1 MKKRCISLLL
11 VLLMALT
18 LLPTEALALLGG
30 SIGNLREVIQP
41 VTIKKEGVDDGSQ
54 LYSMKMNNGKLV
66 MFIATSGPHMGKS
79 VTTSDRGYTATM
91 DSIRKG
97 VYEKASF
104 TFSGKSTWFGINKN
118 LTIRSM
124 EVVDP
129 EKTPELA
136 AFGTAIPTENALVIR
151 YTFDGDNPK
160 VMCFISYYFVE
171 LAPGVAK
178 GTLTDAAQTED
189 GKTYALAAQAFW
201 CPDVMTDNFDW
212 FVFQWNQEYHGFSRM
227 GHAAAERAAHVKVSR
242 TYESGETTTATETD
256 ITAGMGRVRTGASFF
271 NGAVAEIYSDSYGV
285 DNPFVLVD
293 NENVCRNEAEA
304 PAFVRYD
311 AEGDVLT
318 AWGYTK
324 KLSPDPQDGSRGS
337 AFHIW
342 GYRNVYTKAEAA
354 EQSKVNFTRPDE
366 VIIPQD
372 SDKLGIYKSGGSMLA
387 LPIRDAAW
395 EQALKKQHGAPLY
408 TLRGDFKEGRD
419 DGGKF
424 YEFTTGKVALT
435 PTVTATWNSGQ
446 HFKVRVDGNGRFTR
460 FDTSAGVE
468 YNTPTFKL
476 YSPVTGM
483 TEAAG
488 LDFDGGEE
496 LTLHMKPEK
505 NAVLVFVNIPQVSSH
520 IDKAQ
525 LKGSGD
531 VVLSGQMGLDL
542 ILNCAANELIT
553 LEKLSYG
560 PKGSNNEFQQ
570 NGILAK
576 GEISSADLLGLE
588 LGKLKAAINT
598 FDGQEQYDFELELNA
613 FDLFE
618 TEAELQLKRLN
629 NGRLAPNNLYFRF
642 ATAGGIPIVPPVPTT
657 FIKGGGGGFYGLAD
671 TIKGDFVGI
680 PPIRLK
686 LSIKADY
693 VKVIE
698 GWANATVGPGILEYE
713 GENMTIAKMPFL
725 RTFGMH
731 LKLEGEKRGY
741 LGTTYTGLRAGGGM
755 NIKLEAPKEPYA
767 FFEVEG
773 SAEASVFGGLDNYKN
788 PNSAYIQLDSRGK
801 INATV
806 KIPERLGK
814 VRFRILKG
822 KKLFNTQVDFI
833 LGTQT
838 AIKVNPGTSF
848 KDAATSA
855 WKNMSVYGGVSNHG
869 KILASYYRIYYVI
882 PNHFGGAFHLYKNIN
897 NGWSLEG
904 EIERNGWF
912 PSGSRGLQ
920 AAAAPMTVMMAPLYD
935 GETEE
940 QVGIAVVETSLYAV
954 SADSVAMMATALPG
968 GEGGFEQKIDYNAA
982 SGTAAPS
989 PESDLGLMVMPKD
1002 GNDLDTLRKSMK
1014 LYEVSDDTSP
1024 KRIELKETEYKEGE
1038 EAVELGDA
1046 NFTEVEDEGEDGTL
1060 KTGFLIDLKHMGGTD
1075 GKWKVTADC
1084 DFTCQLVASAPLTS
1098 LELSL
1103 NPINYEATSTVKN
1116 RRDGKTYAVRYYLD
1130 TKADGTGEHYF
1141 LGMMETAPY
1150 TCEVPKN
1157 GSIAPTGDYHVTAV
1171 LVEKVVGDFNGDG
1184 ETTED
1189 EYSWVTVDTKTSAGT
1204 VKYTN
1209 NSKPAAPTNVTIE
1222 ATGNETLTAKWDGVE
1237 KADGYRVTLY
1247 YQEGGTWKQAGASY
1261 ELDNADFDK
1270 GGAATVSGGRY
1281 SLRMTPTVAG
1291 NSVTV
1296 IKNEAKPEES
1306 ETSCSGGTS
1315 DEAPTN
1321 RDYKVAVEAIRYE
1334 ESAISYENGG
1344 AETEKAN
1351 VRYFS
1356 DPTESTVPAY
1366 LPEYKAPEITVTSG
1380 RQTVTLNGANGY
1392 GEMVWGEIP
1401 DRTLFTVKSTVD
1413 GTVDRITVTRE
1424 QGKGSFTVS
1433 GGGGTWTVTADAA
1446 GRELIANSGRVCVV
1460 AEKGKDKTEYYL
1472 RLVLDDVPPIITV
1485 DAKNVRADMTTGAY
1499 TVTGQTEPGLEVI
1512 MDSTPEL
1519 KGRADAEGRFSLSG
1533 TLPANAESETGFDSI
1548 LASLTAKDGAGNEAE
1563 PASVVISARPET
1575 QWDRPAEPETPPS
1588 GGGGRRGGGSSSPTI
1603 IAIRS
1608 SADAASVTDYTDG
1621 IYGLT
1626 FRSSASFASFLGVQV
1641 DGKTIHPSNYIAEE
1655 GSIVVYLKAVYLR
1668 TLRKGLHTV
1677 TILSSEGNASMNF
1690 TIGGVNSALTYD
1702 EGIGVYVCYG
1712 ALSLAGMLLLRRR
1725 RIRN

>member
-18 LLPTEALALLGG
+18 LLPAEALAMLGNSVG
-30 SIGNLREVIQP
+30 DLRNVIQP
-41 VTIKKEGVDDGSQ
+41 VTIKKEGVEDGSQ
-54 LYSMKMNNGKLV
+54 LYSMRMKNGKLV
-66 MFIATSGPHMGKS
+66 MSIATSGPHMGKS
-79 VTTSDRGYTATM
+79 VTTSDRGYTAPM

-97 VYEKASF
+97 VYEQPMFFLWS
-104 TFSGKSTWFGINKN
+104 SDYWGL

-129 EKTPELA
+129 DDWGLTMSDTPM
-136 AFGTAIPTENALVIR
+136 PKENALTIK
-151 YTFDGDNPK
+151 YTFEEDNPK
-160 VMCFISYYFVE
+160 LACFISYYFVE
-171 LAPGVAK
+171 LEPGVTN
-178 GTLTDAAQTED
+178 GEVPDVPEEVD
-189 GKTYALAAQAFW
+189 GKTYALVAQALW
-201 CPDVMTDNFDW
+201 YPDVAGDTFGR
-212 FVFQWNQEYHGFSRM
+212 FTLSWNMEYHGFSRM
-227 GHAAAERAAHVKVSR
+227 GHAAAGRAAHVKISR
-242 TYESGETTTATETD
+242 DYRYDDSTAKDAKETD
-256 ITAGMGRVRTGASFF
+256 ITAGMGQVMMGQGVS
-271 NGAVAEIYSDSYGV
+271 NSIMEIYSDSYGV
-285 DNPFVLVD
+285 DNPFVLGGDWRVAD
-293 NENVCRNEAEA
+293 NGAQA
-304 PAFVRYD
+304 PISVRYD

-318 AWGYTK
+318 TLAGGGWLEPEGERQK
-324 KLSPDPQDGSRGS
+324 RV
-337 AFHIW
+337 FHIW
-342 GYRNVYTKAEAA
+342 GYRDVYTKAEVA
-354 EQSKVNFTRPDE
+354 EQGGSNLTRPDE
-366 VIIPQD
+366 VIIPQA

-387 LPIRDAAW
+387 MPITDTAR
-395 EQALKKQHGAPLY
+395 EQVLKRQHGAPLY

-435 PTVTATWNSGQ
+435 PTVTASWNSGQ

-460 FDTSAGVE
+460 FDTSVGVE

-505 NAVLVFVNIPQVSSH
+505 NAVLVFVNIPQVSSL
-520 IDKAQ
+520 IEKAQ

-542 ILNCAANELIT
+542 ILNCAADQLIT

-570 NGILAK
+570 NGILANGK
-576 GEISSADLLGLE
+576 ISSADLLGLE
-588 LGKLKAAINT
+588 LGELEAAINT
-598 FDGQEQYDFELELNA
+598 FDGQEQYDFKLELNA

-618 TEAELQLKRLN
+618 TKAELQLKRLN

-731 LKLEGEKRGY
+731 LKLEGEKRSY
-741 LGTTYTGLRAGGGM
+741 LNKTYTGLRAGGGM

-773 SAEASVFGGLDNYKN
+773 SAEASVFGGLDSYKN
-788 PNSAYIQLDSRGK
+788 PTSAYIQLDSRGK

-838 AIKVNPGTSF
+838 AMNVAKGTPF
-848 KDAATSA
+848 KDAVTSA
-855 WKNMSVYGGVSNHG
+855 WNNMSVYGGVSNHG

-882 PNHFGGAFHLYKNIN
+882 PNHFGGGFHLWKNIN

-904 EIERNGWF
+904 EIEKNQWF
-912 PSGSRGLQ
+912 PSGSQSLR

-954 SADSVAMMATALPG
+954 SADSVAMMAVALSG
-968 GEGGFEQKIDYNAA
+968 GEGFEQKIDYNAN
-982 SGTAAPS
+982 SAPS
-989 PESDLGLMVMPKD
+989 SESDLSLMVMLENEGD
-1002 GNDLDTLRKSMK
+1002 IDTLRKTMK
-1014 LYEVSDDTSP
+1014 LYEVADDTTPP
-1024 KRIELKETEYKEGE
+1024 KPIPLKETKYDD
-1038 EAVELGDA
+1038 EAEAIEQQEQDV
-1046 NFTEVEDEGEDGTL
+1046 NFTEVEDEGEDGTI
-1060 KTGFLIDLKHMGGTD
+1060 KKGFLIDLKHQGNAD

-1084 DFTCQLVASAPLTS
+1084 DFTCQLVASAPLTT

-1116 RRDGKTYAVRYYLD
+1116 GRDGKTYAVRYYLD
-1130 TKADGTGEHYF
+1130 TEKDGTGEHYF
-1141 LGMMETAPY
+1141 LDMMETAPY
-1150 TCEVPKN
+1150 TYKVPGE
-1157 GSIAPTGDYHVTAV
+1157 GSIAPSGEYFVTAV
-1171 LVEKVVGDFNGDG
+1171 LVERVKVEGVVNANG
-1184 ETTED
+1184 EQ
-1189 EYSWVTVDTKTSAGT
+1189 EYAWVTVDTKPSADK
-1204 VKYTN
+1204 VIYTN
-1209 NSKPAAPTNVTIE
+1209 TSKPNKPTNVTIA
-1222 ATGNETLTAKWDGVE
+1222 ATGNETLTAEWDGVE

-1261 ELDNADFDK
+1261 ELDNADFTK

-1296 IKNEAKPEES
+1296 SQNETDPTIS
-1306 ETSCSGGTS
+1306 FSGGTS

-1321 RDYKVAVEAIRYE
+1321 VNYKVTVEAIRYE
-1334 ESAISYENGG
+1334 ESAINYENVG

-1356 DPTESTVPAY
+1356 DPAVSTAVN
-1366 LPEYKAPEITVTSG
+1366 LPKYTAPEITVTGGG
-1380 RQTVTLNGANGY
+1380 RIVTLNGTNGY
-1392 GEMVWGEIP
+1392 GEMVWGAVPE
-1401 DRTLFTVKSTVD
+1401 RTLFTVKSTVD
-1413 GTVDRITVTRE
+1413 GTVDRITVTPE
-1424 QGKGSFTVS
+1424 QGSGSGSFNVS
-1433 GGGGTWTVTADAA
+1433 GSGGTWTVTADDA
-1446 GRELIANSGRVCVV
+1446 GRELIANSGRVCIV
-1460 AEKGKDKTEYYL
+1460 AEKGKDRTEYYL

-1533 TLPANAESETGFDSI
+1533 TLPANGESETGFDSI

-1575 QWDRPAEPETPPS
+1575 QWDRPVEPETPPS
-1588 GGGGRRGGGSSSPTI
+1588 GGGGRRGGGSSFPTI

>member
-18 LLPTEALALLGG
+18 LLPTEALAMLGG
-30 SIGNLREVIQP
+30 SVGNLREVIQP

-104 TFSGKSTWFGINKN
+104 TFSGKSIRFGINKA

-129 EKTPELA
+129 EKTPELT

-178 GTLTDAAQTED
+178 GTLTNETQTED

-227 GHAAAERAAHVKVSR
+227 GHAAAERAAHVKISR
-242 TYESGETTTATETD
+242 TYDSGETTTAKETD

-293 NENVCRNEAEA
+293 NENVRRNEAEA

-311 AEGDVLT
+311 AEKDVLT

-324 KLSPDPQDGSRGS
+324 KLSPDPQDGFRGG

-387 LPIRDAAW
+387 MPITDTAR
-395 EQALKKQHGAPLY
+395 EQVLKRQHGAPLY

-424 YEFTTGKVALT
+424 YEFTSGKVALT

-460 FDTSAGVE
+460 FDTSVGVE

-476 YSPVTGM
+476 YSPVTSM

-570 NGILAK
+570 NGILANGK
-576 GEISSADLLGLE
+576 ISSADLLGLE
-588 LGKLKAAINT
+588 LGELEAAINT
-598 FDGQEQYDFELELNA
+598 FDGQEQYDFKLELNA

-618 TEAELQLKRLN
+618 TKAELQLKRLN

-698 GWANATVGPGILEYE
+698 GWANATVGPGILEYS
-713 GENMTIAKMPFL
+713 GTDMTIAKMPFL
-725 RTFGMH
+725 RTFGMR
-731 LKLEGEKRGY
+731 LKLEGEKRSY

-806 KIPERLGK
+806 KIPERLGR

-822 KKLFNTQVDFI
+822 KKLLDTQVDFI

-838 AIKVNPGTSF
+838 AMTVAKGTSF
-848 KDAATSA
+848 KDAVTSA
-855 WKNMSVYGGVSNHG
+855 WNNMSVYGGVSNHG
-869 KILASYYRIYYVI
+869 KFLASYYRIYYVI
-882 PNHFGGAFHLYKNIN
+882 PNHFGGGFHLWKNIN
-897 NGWSLEG
+897 AGWSLEE
-904 EIERNGWF
+904 EIARNGWY

-954 SADSVAMMATALPG
+954 SADSVAMMAVALPG
-968 GEGGFEQKIDYNAA
+968 GEGFEQEIDYNAA
-982 SGTAAPS
+982 SGTSGPS
-989 PESDLGLMVMPKD
+989 SESDLGLMVMPE
-1002 GNDLDTLRKSMK
+1002 NAADLDKLRNSMK
-1014 LYEVSDDTSP
+1014 LYEVAEDASP
-1024 KRIELKETEYKEGE
+1024 TRIPLKETKYDD
-1038 EAVELGDA
+1038 EAETIVQQETDV
-1046 NFTEVEDEGEDGTL
+1046 NFTEVEDEGEDGTI
-1060 KTGFLIDLKHMGGTD
+1060 KTGFLIDLKHDVGTS

-1098 LELSL
+1098 LELRL
-1103 NPINYEATSTVKN
+1103 NNYEATSAVKN
-1116 RRDGKTYAVRYYLD
+1116 GRTDKTYAVRYYLD
-1130 TKADGTGEHYF
+1130 TKEDRTGEHYF
-1141 LGMMETAPY
+1141 LDMVETAPY
-1150 TCEVPKN
+1150 TYKVPSE
-1157 GSIAPTGDYHVTAV
+1157 GSIAPSGEYFVTAV
-1171 LVEKVVGDFNGDG
+1171 LVEKVTGDFNGDG
-1184 ETTED
+1184 KTTED
-1189 EYSWVTVDTKTSAGT
+1189 EYSWVTVDTKTSANKVT
-1204 VKYTN
+1204 YTN
-1209 NSKPAAPTNVTIE
+1209 TSKPNPPTTVTIA
-1222 ATGNETLTAKWDGVE
+1222 ATGNETLTATWDSVE

-1247 YQEGGTWKQAGASY
+1247 YQENGAWKQAGASY

-1270 GGAATVSGGRY
+1270 GGAASKSGGKY
-1281 SLRMTPTVAG
+1281 SLRMAPTVAG

-1296 IKNEAKPEES
+1296 NKNDAKPEES
-1306 ETSCSGGTS
+1306 GINLSGGTS

-1321 RDYKVAVEAIRYE
+1321 VNYKVTVEAIRYE
-1334 ESAISYENGG
+1334 ESAINYENEG

-1356 DPTESTVPAY
+1356 DPTESTKPAY
-1366 LPEYKAPEITVTSG
+1366 LPEYTAPEITVTSG
-1380 RQTVTLNGANGY
+1380 GREIKLNGANGY
-1392 GEMVWGEIP
+1392 GEMVWGEVP
-1401 DRTLFTVKSTVD
+1401 ERTLFTVKGDVD
-1413 GTVDRITVTRE
+1413 SITVTPE
-1424 QGKGSFTVS
+1424 QGKGKFTVS
-1433 GGGGTWTVTADAA
+1433 GGGGTWTVEADAA
-1446 GRELIANSGRVCVV
+1446 GEELIANSGRVRIV
-1460 AEKGKDKTEYYL
+1460 AEKGNDRTEYYL

-1499 TVTGQTEPGLEVI
+1499 TVTGQTEPGLVVT

-1533 TLPANAESETGFDSI
+1533 TLPASAEGSETKFDSI
-1548 LASLTAKDGAGNEAE
+1548 LASLTAEDGAGNEAE

-1575 QWDRPAEPETPPS
+1575 QWDRPPAVPETPSS
-1588 GGGGRRGGGSSSPTI
+1588 GGGGRRSGGSSFPTI

-1608 SADAASVTDYTDG
+1608 SDDAASVTDYTDG

>member
-18 LLPTEALALLGG
+18 LLPAEALALLGG
-30 SIGNLREVIQP
+30 SVGSLRDVIQP
-41 VTIKKEGVDDGSQ
+41 VTIKKEGVEDGSQ
-54 LYSMKMNNGKLV
+54 LYSMRMNNGKLV
-66 MFIATSGPHMGKS
+66 MSIATSGPHMGKS

-97 VYEKASF
+97 VYEYPMFFFWSRNYL
-104 TFSGKSTWFGINKN
+104 GL

-129 EKTPELA
+129 DEYGLTMVDNPMPK
-136 AFGTAIPTENALVIR
+136 ENALTIK
-151 YTFDGDNPK
+151 YTFEEDNPK
-160 VMCFISYYFVE
+160 VACFISYYFVE
-171 LAPGVAK
+171 LEPGVTNGIVPDMK
-178 GTLTDAAQTED
+178 EEVD
-189 GKTYALAAQAFW
+189 GKTYALAAEALW
-201 CPDVMTDNFDW
+201 YPDVAGDTFDM
-212 FVFQWNQEYHGFSRM
+212 FTFAWNMEYYGFSRM
-227 GHAAAERAAHVKVSR
+227 GHAAAGRAAHVKISR
-242 TYESGETTTATETD
+242 DYRHTAKETD
-256 ITAGMGRVRTGASFF
+256 ITAGMGQVMMGRDVS
-271 NGAVAEIYSDSYGV
+271 NGIMEIYSDSYGV
-285 DNPFVLVD
+285 DNPFVLGGDWRVD
-293 NENVCRNEAEA
+293 DNGAQA
-304 PAFVRYD
+304 PVSVRYD

-318 AWGYTK
+318 TLAGGGWLEPEGERQK
-324 KLSPDPQDGSRGS
+324 RV
-337 AFHIW
+337 FHIW
-342 GYRNVYTKAEAA
+342 GFRDVYTKAEVA
-354 EQSKVNFTRPDE
+354 EQGGSNLTQPDE

-387 LPIRDAAW
+387 ISITDTAR
-395 EQALKKQHGAPLY
+395 EQVLKRQHGAPLY

-435 PTVTATWNSGQ
+435 PTVTASWNSGQ

-542 ILNCAANELIT
+542 ILNCAADQLIT

-570 NGILAK
+570 NGILANGK
-576 GEISSADLLGLE
+576 ISSADLLGLE
-588 LGKLKAAINT
+588 LGELEAAINT
-598 FDGQEQYDFELELNA
+598 FDGQEQYDFKLELNA

-618 TEAELQLKRLN
+618 TKAELQLKRLN

-671 TIKGDFVGI
+671 TINGDFVGI

-731 LKLEGEKRGY
+731 LKLEGEKRRY
-741 LGTTYTGLRAGGGM
+741 LSTTYTGLRAGGGM

-773 SAEASVFGGLDNYKN
+773 SAEASVFGGLDSYKN
-788 PNSAYIQLDSRGK
+788 PTSAYIQLDSRGK

-838 AIKVNPGTSF
+838 AMTVAKGTSF
-848 KDAATSA
+848 KDAVTSA
-855 WKNMSVYGGVSNHG
+855 WNNMSVYGGVSNHG

-912 PSGSRGLQ
+912 PSGSKSLR
-920 AAAAPMTVMMAPLYD
+920 AAAVPMTVMMAPLYD

-968 GEGGFEQKIDYNAA
+968 GGGFYEVIDYEAA
-982 SGTAAPS
+982 SSTATPS

-1024 KRIELKETEYKEGE
+1024 TPIALKETEYKEEE

-1046 NFTEVEDEGEDGTL
+1046 NFTEVEEGEDGSS
-1060 KTGFLIDLKHMGGTD
+1060 KKGFLIDLNHKGNAD

-1084 DFTCQLVASAPLTS
+1084 DFTCQLVASAPLTT

-1103 NPINYEATSTVKN
+1103 DPINYEATSTVQNGREK
-1116 RRDGKTYAVRYYLD
+1116 KTYAVRYYLD
-1130 TKADGTGEHYF
+1130 TEEDGTGEHYF
-1141 LGMMETAPY
+1141 LDMVESAPY
-1150 TCEVPKN
+1150 TYKVPDN
-1157 GSIAPTGDYHVTAV
+1157 GSIAPSGKYFVTAV
-1171 LVEKVVGDFNGDG
+1171 LVEKVVGDFDG
-1184 ETTED
+1184 GGKTTED
-1189 EYSWVTVDTKTSAGT
+1189 EYSWVTVDTKTST
-1204 VKYTN
+1204 DKVTYTN
-1209 NSKPAAPTNVTIE
+1209 NSKPNKPTKVTIE
-1222 ATGNETLTAKWDGVE
+1222 ATGNETLTAEWDGV
-1237 KADGYRVTLY
+1237 AGAGGYRVTLY
-1247 YQEGGTWKQAGASY
+1247 YQEGSTWKQAGASY

-1270 GGAATVSGGRY
+1270 GGAASRSGGKY
-1281 SLRMTPTVAG
+1281 SLRMAPTVAG

-1296 IKNEAKPEES
+1296 IKNEAKPEDS
-1306 ETSCSGGTS
+1306 GINLSGGTS

-1321 RDYKVAVEAIRYE
+1321 RGYKVTVEAIRYE
-1334 ESAISYENGG
+1334 EKE
-1344 AETEKAN
+1344 AN

-1356 DPTESTVPAY
+1356 DPAESTIPAY
-1366 LPEYKAPEITVTSG
+1366 LPEYTAPEITVTSG
-1380 RQTVTLNGANGY
+1380 GREIKLNGTNGY
-1392 GEMVWGEIP
+1392 GEMVWGEVP
-1401 DRTLFTVKSTVD
+1401 ERTLFTVKSTVD
-1413 GTVDRITVTRE
+1413 GTVDRITVTPE

-1433 GGGGTWTVTADAA
+1433 GSGGTWTVEANDD
-1446 GRELIANSGRVCVV
+1446 GRELIANSGRVCIV

-1485 DAKNVRADMTTGAY
+1485 DAKNVRADMKSGEY

-1533 TLPANAESETGFDSI
+1533 TLPANEENETGFDSI
-1548 LASLTAKDGAGNEAE
+1548 LASLTAKDGAGNYAE

>member
-11 VLLMALT
+11 VLLMVLT

-30 SIGNLREVIQP
+30 SVGNLREVIQP

-104 TFSGKSTWFGINKN
+104 TFSGKSIRFGINKA

-129 EKTPELA
+129 EKTPELE

-178 GTLTDAAQTED
+178 GTLTNETQTED

-242 TYESGETTTATETD
+242 TYASGETTTAKETD

-293 NENVCRNEAEA
+293 NENVRGNEAEA

-318 AWGYTK
+318 AWGYTE
-324 KLSPDPQDGSRGS
+324 KLSPDPQDGFRGG

-395 EQALKKQHGAPLY
+395 EQVLKKQHGAPLY

-424 YEFTTGKVALT
+424 YEFTSGKVALT
-435 PTVTATWNSGQ
+435 PTITATWNSGQ

-460 FDTSAGVE
+460 FDTSVGVE

-476 YSPVTGM
+476 YSPVTDM

-496 LTLHMKPEK
+496 LTLHIKPEK
-505 NAVLVFVNIPQVSSH
+505 NAVLVFVNIPQVSSQ

-542 ILNCAANELIT
+542 ILNCAADQLIT

-570 NGILAK
+570 NGILANGK
-576 GEISSADLLGLE
+576 ISSADLLGLE
-588 LGKLKAAINT
+588 LGELEAAINT
-598 FDGQEQYDFELELNA
+598 FDGQEQYDFKLELNA

-618 TEAELQLKRLN
+618 TKAELQLKRLN

-671 TIKGDFVGI
+671 TINGDFVGI

-698 GWANATVGPGILEYE
+698 GWANATVGPGYLEYS
-713 GENMTIAKMPFL
+713 GTDMTIARMPFL
-725 RTFGMH
+725 REFGMH
-731 LKLEGEKRGY
+731 LKLEGEKRRY

-773 SAEASVFGGLDNYKN
+773 SAEASVFGGLDNYKS

-806 KIPERLGK
+806 KIPERLGRVK
-814 VRFRILKG
+814 FRILKG

-838 AIKVNPGTSF
+838 AMNVAKGTSF
-848 KDAATSA
+848 KDAVTSA
-855 WKNMSVYGGVSNHG
+855 WNNMSVYGGVSNQG
-869 KILASYYRIYYVI
+869 KFLASYYRIYYVI

-968 GEGGFEQKIDYNAA
+968 GGGFYEVIDYKAA
-982 SGTAAPS
+982 SSTATPS
-989 PESDLGLMVMPKD
+989 PESDLGLMVMLENE
-1002 GNDLDTLRKSMK
+1002 GDLETLRKTMK
-1014 LYEVSDDTSP
+1014 LYEVADDTTP
-1024 KRIELKETEYKEGE
+1024 TLIPLTETKYDG
-1038 EAVELGDA
+1038 EAVNLAGA
-1046 NFTEVEDEGEDGTL
+1046 NFTEVEDEGEDGTR
-1060 KTGFLIDLKHMGGTD
+1060 KTGFLIDLNHRGNED

-1084 DFTCQLVASAPLTS
+1084 DFTCQLVASAPLTT
-1098 LELSL
+1098 LELTLSG
-1103 NPINYEATSTVKN
+1103 YDATSTVQN
-1116 RRDGKTYAVRYYLD
+1116 GRDGKTYAVRYYLD
-1130 TKADGTGEHYF
+1130 TEPNGTGEHYF
-1141 LGMMETAPY
+1141 LDMVEGAAPY
-1150 TCEVPKN
+1150 TYEVPHE
-1157 GSIAPTGDYHVTAV
+1157 GSIAPTGEYFVTAV
-1171 LVEKVVGDFNGDG
+1171 LVEKVDFEASGKK
-1184 ETTED
+1184 E
-1189 EYSWVTVDTKTSAGT
+1189 SAWVTVDTQTSAGT

-1209 NSKPAAPTNVTIE
+1209 TSKPTAPKNVTIA
-1222 ATGNETLTAKWDGVE
+1222 ATGNETLTAAWDGV
-1237 KADGYRVTLY
+1237 AGAGGYRVTLY

-1261 ELDNADFDK
+1261 ELDNADFTK
-1270 GGAATVSGGRY
+1270 GGAASMSGGRY

-1306 ETSCSGGTS
+1306 GIDLSGGTS

-1321 RDYKVAVEAIRYE
+1321 VNYKVAVEAIRYE
-1334 ESAISYENGG
+1334 ESAISYENEG
-1344 AETEKAN
+1344 AKTEKAN

-1356 DPTESTVPAY
+1356 DPAVSSEVN
-1366 LPEYKAPEITVTSG
+1366 LPKYVAPEITVTSG
-1380 RQTVTLNGANGY
+1380 RQTVTLNGTNGY
-1392 GEMVWGEIP
+1392 GEMVWGEVP
-1401 DRTLFTVKSTVD
+1401 ESTLFTVKGAVD
-1413 GTVDRITVTRE
+1413 GITVEPE
-1424 QGKGSFTVS
+1424 QGSGSFNVS
-1433 GGGGTWTVTADAA
+1433 GSGGTWTVTANDA
-1446 GRELIANSGRVCVV
+1446 GRELIANSGRVCIV
-1460 AEKGKDKTEYYL
+1460 AEKGKDRTEYYL

-1519 KGRADAEGRFSLSG
+1519 KGTANAEGRFSLSG

-1548 LASLTAKDGAGNEAE
+1548 LASLTARDGAGNEAE

-1588 GGGGRRGGGSSSPTI
+1588 GGGRRGGGSSFPTI

-1725 RIRN
+1725 RIRS

>member
-18 LLPTEALALLGG
+18 LLPTEALAMLGG
-30 SIGNLREVIQP
+30 RVTSLREMIQP
-41 VTIKKEGVDDGSQ
+41 VTIKKEGVEDGSQ
-54 LYSMKMNNGKLV
+54 LYSMRMNNGKLV
-66 MFIATSGPHMGKS
+66 MSIVTSGPHMGKS
-79 VTTSDRGYTATM
+79 VTTSDRGYTAPM

-97 VYEKASF
+97 VYEQPMFFFWSRNYL
-104 TFSGKSTWFGINKN
+104 GL

-129 EKTPELA
+129 DEYGLTMMDDPMPK
-136 AFGTAIPTENALVIR
+136 ENALTIK
-151 YTFDGDNPK
+151 YTFEEDNPK
-160 VMCFISYYFVE
+160 VACFISYYFVE
-171 LAPGVAK
+171 LAPGVTN
-178 GTLTDAAQTED
+178 GEIQDAPEEVD
-189 GKTYALAAQAFW
+189 GKTYALAAEALW
-201 CPDVMTDNFDW
+201 YPDVAGDTFDM
-212 FVFQWNQEYHGFSRM
+212 FTFAWNMEYYGFSRM
-227 GHAAAERAAHVKVSR
+227 GHAAAGRAAHVKISR
-242 TYESGETTTATETD
+242 DYESTAKETD
-256 ITAGMGRVRTGASFF
+256 ITAGMGQVMMGRDVS
-271 NGAVAEIYSDSYGV
+271 NGIMEIYSDSYGV
-285 DNPFVLVD
+285 DNPFVMGGDWRVD
-293 NENVCRNEAEA
+293 VNGAQA
-304 PAFVRYD
+304 PISVRYD

-318 AWGYTK
+318 TLAGGGWLEPGGEFRK
-324 KLSPDPQDGSRGS
+324 RV
-337 AFHIW
+337 FHIW
-342 GYRNVYTKAEAA
+342 GFRDVYTKAEVA
-354 EQSKVNFTRPDE
+354 EQGGSNLTQPDE
-366 VIIPQD
+366 VIIPQA

-435 PTVTATWNSGQ
+435 PTVTASWNSGQ

-505 NAVLVFVNIPQVSSH
+505 NAVLVFVNIPQVSSL
-520 IDKAQ
+520 IEKAQ

-542 ILNCAANELIT
+542 ILNCAAEELIT

-570 NGILAK
+570 NGILANGK
-576 GEISSADLLGLE
+576 ISSADLLGLE
-588 LGKLKAAINT
+588 LGELEAAINT
-598 FDGQEQYDFELELNA
+598 FDGEEQYDFKLELNA

-618 TEAELQLKRLN
+618 TKAELQLKRLN

-671 TIKGDFVGI
+671 TIKGDFVGL

-731 LKLEGEKRGY
+731 LKLEGEKRSY
-741 LGTTYTGLRAGGGM
+741 LYKTYTGLRAGGGM

-773 SAEASVFGGLDNYKN
+773 SAEASVFGGLDSYKN
-788 PNSAYIQLDSRGK
+788 PTSAYIQLDSRGK

-838 AIKVNPGTSF
+838 AMNVAKGTSF
-848 KDAATSA
+848 KDAVTSA
-855 WKNMSVYGGVSNHG
+855 WNNMSVYGGVSNHG

-897 NGWSLEG
+897 NGWTLEG

-968 GEGGFEQKIDYNAA
+968 GGGFEQEIDYNAA
-982 SGTAAPS
+982 SGPS
-989 PESDLGLMVMPKD
+989 SESDLGLMVMLENE
-1002 GNDLDTLRKSMK
+1002 GDLETLRNSMK
-1014 LYEVSDDTSP
+1014 LYKVAEDTTP
-1024 KRIELKETEYKEGE
+1024 IALKETEYKEE

-1046 NFTEVEDEGEDGTL
+1046 NFTEVEDEGEDGSS
-1060 KTGFLIDLKHMGGTD
+1060 KKGFLIDLNHKGNAD

-1098 LELSL
+1098 LDL
-1103 NPINYEATSTVKN
+1103 NLTGYDATSTVQNGREK
-1116 RRDGKTYAVRYYLD
+1116 KTYAVRYYLD
-1130 TKADGTGEHYF
+1130 TEEDRTGEHYF
-1141 LGMMETAPY
+1141 LDMVEEAGSY
-1150 TCEVPKN
+1150 TYEVPKN
-1157 GSIAPTGDYHVTAV
+1157 GSIAPTRDYHVTAV
-1171 LVEKVVGDFNGDG
+1171 LVEKVVGDFDGNGK
-1184 ETTED
+1184 TTED

-1204 VKYTN
+1204 VKYENT
-1209 NSKPAAPTNVTIE
+1209 SKPAAPKNVTIA
-1222 ATGNETLTAKWDGVE
+1222 ATGNETLTAAWDSVE

-1270 GGAATVSGGRY
+1270 GGAATKSGGRY

-1296 IKNEAKPEES
+1296 NKNDAKPEES
-1306 ETSCSGGTS
+1306 GINLSGGTS

-1321 RDYKVAVEAIRYE
+1321 VNYKVAVEAIRYE
-1334 ESAISYENGG
+1334 ESAISYENEG
-1344 AETEKAN
+1344 AKTEKAN

-1413 GTVDRITVTRE
+1413 GTVDRITVTPE
-1424 QGKGSFTVS
+1424 QGKGRFTVS
-1433 GGGGTWTVTADAA
+1433 GSGGTWTVTADAA
-1446 GRELIANSGRVCVV
+1446 GEELIANSGRVCIV
-1460 AEKGKDKTEYYL
+1460 AEKGNDRTEYYL

-1512 MDSTPEL
+1512 MDSTPAVT
-1519 KGRADAEGRFSLSG
+1519 GTADAEGRFSLSG

-1548 LASLTAKDGAGNEAE
+1548 LASLTARDGAGNEAE

-1575 QWDRPAEPETPPS
+1575 QWDRPVEPETPPS
-1588 GGGGRRGGGSSSPTI
+1588 GGGRRGGGSSFPTI

-1725 RIRN
+1725 RIRS

>member
-18 LLPTEALALLGG
+18 LLPAEALAMLGG
-30 SIGNLREVIQP
+30 RVTSLREMIQP
-41 VTIKKEGVDDGSQ
+41 VTIKKEGVEDGSQ
-54 LYSMKMNNGKLV
+54 LYSMRMNNGKLV
-66 MFIATSGPHMGKS
+66 MSIVTSGPHMGKT
-79 VTTSDRGYTATM
+79 VTTSDRGYTAPM

-97 VYEKASF
+97 VYEQPMFFFWS
-104 TFSGKSTWFGINKN
+104 SNYLGL

-129 EKTPELA
+129 DEYGLTMMDDPMPK
-136 AFGTAIPTENALVIR
+136 ENALTIK
-151 YTFDGDNPK
+151 YTFEEDNPK
-160 VMCFISYYFVE
+160 VACFISYYFVE
-171 LAPGVAK
+171 LAAGVTN
-178 GTLTDAAQTED
+178 GERQDAPEEVD
-189 GKTYALAAQAFW
+189 GKTYALAAEALW
-201 CPDVMTDNFDW
+201 YPDVAGNTFDM
-212 FVFQWNQEYHGFSRM
+212 FTFAWNMEYYGFSRM
-227 GHAAAERAAHVKVSR
+227 GHAAAGRAAHVKISR
-242 TYESGETTTATETD
+242 DYESTAKETD
-256 ITAGMGRVRTGASFF
+256 ITAGMGQVMMGRDVS
-271 NGAVAEIYSDSYGV
+271 NGIMEIYSDSYGV
-285 DNPFVLVD
+285 DNPFVLGGDWRVD
-293 NENVCRNEAEA
+293 VNGAQA
-304 PAFVRYD
+304 PISVRYD

-318 AWGYTK
+318 TLAGGGWLKPDGEFK
-324 KLSPDPQDGSRGS
+324 KRV
-337 AFHIW
+337 FHIW
-342 GYRNVYTKAEAA
+342 GFRDVYTKAEVA
-354 EQSKVNFTRPDE
+354 EQGGSNLTQPDE
-366 VIIPQD
+366 VIIPQA

-435 PTVTATWNSGQ
+435 PTVTASWNSGQ

-476 YSPVTGM
+476 YSPVTDM

-488 LDFDGGEE
+488 LNFDGGEE
-496 LTLHMKPEK
+496 LTLHIKPEK
-505 NAVLVFVNIPQVSSH
+505 NAVLVFVNIPQVSSL
-520 IDKAQ
+520 IEKAQ

-531 VVLSGQMGLDL
+531 VVLSGHMGLNL
-542 ILNCAANELIT
+542 ILNCAADQLIT

-570 NGILAK
+570 NGILAN
-576 GEISSADLLGLE
+576 GEIDTASLLGLE
-588 LGKLKAAINT
+588 LGELEAAINT
-598 FDGQEQYDFELELNA
+598 FDGQEQYDFKLELNA

-618 TEAELQLKRLN
+618 TKAELQLKRLN

-671 TIKGDFVGI
+671 TINGDFTGI
-680 PPIRLK
+680 PPIQLK

-698 GWANATVGPGILEYE
+698 GWANATVGPGILEYSGTE
-713 GENMTIAKMPFL
+713 MTIAKMPFL
-725 RTFGMH
+725 RKFGMH
-731 LKLEGEKRGY
+731 LKLEGEKRRY
-741 LGTTYTGLRAGGGM
+741 LDTTYTGLRAGGGM
-755 NIKLEAPKEPYA
+755 EIKLEAPKEPYA

-806 KIPERLGK
+806 KIPERLGRVK
-814 VRFRILKG
+814 FRILKG

-855 WKNMSVYGGVSNHG
+855 WNNMSVYGGVSNHG

-882 PNHFGGAFHLYKNIN
+882 PNHFGGAFHLWKNIN

-954 SADSVAMMATALPG
+954 SADSVAMMAVALSG
-968 GEGGFEQKIDYNAA
+968 GEGFEQEIDYKAA
-982 SGTAAPS
+982 SSTAAPS
-989 PESDLGLMVMPKD
+989 PESDLGLMVMLENE
-1002 GNDLDTLRKSMK
+1002 GDLETLRNSMK
-1014 LYEVSDDTSP
+1014 LYKVADDTTP
-1024 KRIELKETEYKEGE
+1024 TPITLKETEYKEEE

-1046 NFTEVEDEGEDGTL
+1046 NFTEVEDEGEDGTR
-1060 KTGFLIDLKHMGGTD
+1060 KKGFLIDLNHKGNAD

-1084 DFTCQLVASAPLTS
+1084 DFTCHLVASAPLTS
-1098 LELSL
+1098 LELNLSG
-1103 NPINYEATSTVKN
+1103 YDATSMVKN
-1116 RRDGKTYAVRYYLD
+1116 GRDGKTYAVRYYLD
-1130 TKADGTGEHYF
+1130 TKEDRTGEHYF
-1141 LGMMETAPY
+1141 LDMVESAPY
-1150 TCEVPKN
+1150 TYNVPHE
-1157 GSIAPTGDYHVTAV
+1157 GSIAPTGNYHVTAV

-1184 ETTED
+1184 KTTED
-1189 EYSWVTVDTKTSAGT
+1189 EYSWVTVGTETSTGT
-1204 VKYTN
+1204 VKYENT
-1209 NSKPAAPTNVTIE
+1209 SKPAAPTNVTIA
-1222 ATGNETLTAKWDGVE
+1222 ATGNETLTAKWDSVAG
-1237 KADGYRVTLY
+1237 AGGYRVTLY
-1247 YQEGGTWKQAGASY
+1247 YQEGSDWKQAGASY
-1261 ELDNADFDK
+1261 ELDNDDFTK
-1270 GGAATVSGGRY
+1270 GGAAAVNGRRY

-1296 IKNEAKPEES
+1296 NKNDAKPEES
-1306 ETSCSGGTS
+1306 GINLSGGTS

-1321 RDYKVAVEAIRYE
+1321 VNYKVAVEAIRYE
-1334 ESAISYENGG
+1334 ESAINYENEG
-1344 AETEKAN
+1344 AKKEKAN

-1356 DPTESTVPAY
+1356 DPVESTVPAY

-1392 GEMVWGEIP
+1392 GEMVWGEEP
-1401 DRTLFTVKSTVD
+1401 WGTLFTVKGEVD
-1413 GTVDRITVTRE
+1413 GITVTPE
-1424 QGKGSFTVS
+1424 QGKGSFTVA
-1433 GGGGTWTVTADAA
+1433 GGSGTWMVEAEDD
-1446 GRELIANSGRVCVV
+1446 GMELIANSGRVCIV
-1460 AEKGKDKTEYYL
+1460 AEKGKDRTEYYL

-1519 KGRADAEGRFSLSG
+1519 KGVADAEGRFSLSG
-1533 TLPANAESETGFDSI
+1533 TLPASAEGSETKFDSI
-1548 LASLTAKDGAGNEAE
+1548 LASLTARDGAGNEAE

-1575 QWDRPAEPETPPS
+1575 QWDRPPAVPETPPS
-1588 GGGGRRGGGSSSPTI
+1588 GGGGRRGGGSSFPTI

-1608 SADAASVTDYTDG
+1608 SDDAASVTDYTDG

>member
-30 SIGNLREVIQP
+30 SVGNLREVIQP

-104 TFSGKSTWFGINKN
+104 TFSGKSIRFGINKA

-178 GTLTDAAQTED
+178 GTLTNETQTED

-311 AEGDVLT
+311 AEKDVLT

-446 HFKVRVDGNGRFTR
+446 HFKVRVDGNGRFTG

-505 NAVLVFVNIPQVSSH
+505 NAVLVFVNIPQVSSL
-520 IDKAQ
+520 INKAQ

-542 ILNCAANELIT
+542 ILNCAAEELIT

-613 FDLFE
+613 FELFK
-618 TEAELQLKRLN
+618 TDAELQLKRLN

-671 TIKGDFVGI
+671 TINGDFVGI
-680 PPIRLK
+680 PPIQLK

-698 GWANATVGPGILEYE
+698 GWANATVGPGILEYS
-713 GENMTIAKMPFL
+713 GTDMTIAKMPFL
-725 RTFGMH
+725 REFGMR
-731 LKLEGEKRGY
+731 LKLEGEKRHY
-741 LGTTYTGLRAGGGM
+741 LGKDYTGLRAGGGM

-773 SAEASVFGGLDNYKN
+773 SAEASVFGGLNNYKN
-788 PNSAYIQLDSRGK
+788 PTSAYIQLDSRGK

-838 AIKVNPGTSF
+838 AMNVAKGTSF
-848 KDAATSA
+848 KDAVTSA
-855 WKNMSVYGGVSNHG
+855 WNNMSVYGGVSNHG
-869 KILASYYRIYYVI
+869 KVLASYYRIYYVI

-954 SADSVAMMATALPG
+954 SADSVALMAAALPG
-968 GEGGFEQKIDYNAA
+968 GEGFYEEIAYNAN
-982 SGTAAPS
+982 SAPS
-989 PESDLGLMVMPKD
+989 SESDLGLMVMPENE
-1002 GNDLDTLRKSMK
+1002 GDLDTLRNSMK
-1014 LYEVSDDTSP
+1014 LYQVADDTTLTP
-1024 KRIELKETEYKEGE
+1024 ITLKETKYGEGE
-1038 EAVELGDA
+1038 AIEQQDPDV
-1046 NFTEVEDEGEDGTL
+1046 NFTEVEDGEDGNS
-1060 KTGFLIDLKHMGGTD
+1060 KTGFLIDLKHQGGKN

-1098 LELSL
+1098 LELNL
-1103 NPINYEATSTVKN
+1103 NGYDATPIVKN
-1116 RRDGKTYAVRYYLD
+1116 GRADKTYAVRYYLD

-1150 TCEVPKN
+1150 TYEVPRN
-1157 GSIAPTGDYHVTAV
+1157 GSIAPTREYHVTAV
-1171 LVEKVVGDFNGDG
+1171 LVEKVVGDFDGDG
-1184 ETTED
+1184 KTTED

-1204 VKYTN
+1204 VRYTN
-1209 NSKPAAPTNVTIE
+1209 DSKPAAPTNVTIA
-1222 ATGNETLTAKWDGVE
+1222 ATGNETLTAAWDGVTG
-1237 KADGYRVTLY
+1237 ADGYRVTLY

-1261 ELDNADFDK
+1261 ELDNADFTK
-1270 GGAATVSGGRY
+1270 GGAAAVNGRRY

-1291 NSVTV
+1291 NNITV
-1296 IKNEAKPEES
+1296 NKNDAKPEES
-1306 ETSCSGGTS
+1306 GINLSGGTS

-1321 RDYKVAVEAIRYE
+1321 RNYKVTVEAICYE
-1334 ESAISYENGG
+1334 ENAINYENEG
-1344 AETEKAN
+1344 AKTEKAN

-1366 LPEYKAPEITVTSG
+1366 LPEYKAPEITVTGGG
-1380 RQTVTLNGANGY
+1380 REIKLNGTNGY
-1392 GEMVWGEIP
+1392 GEMVWSEIP
-1401 DRTLFTVKSTVD
+1401 AGTLFTVTGAVD
-1413 GTVDRITVTRE
+1413 GITVTPE
-1424 QGKGSFTVS
+1424 QRDGRFTVS
-1433 GGGGTWTVTADAA
+1433 GDSGTWTVTADAA
-1446 GRELIANSGRVCVV
+1446 GRELIANSGRVCIV
-1460 AEKGKDKTEYYL
+1460 AEKGNDRTEYYL

-1519 KGRADAEGRFSLSG
+1519 KGTADAEGRFSLSG

-1548 LASLTAKDGAGNEAE
+1548 LASLTARDGAGNEAE

-1575 QWDRPAEPETPPS
+1575 QWDRPVEPETPS
-1588 GGGGRRGGGSSSPTI
+1588 GGGGGRRGGGSSFPTI

-1725 RIRN
+1725 RIRS

>member
-30 SIGNLREVIQP
+30 SVGNLREVIQP

-104 TFSGKSTWFGINKN
+104 TFSGKSIRFGINKA

-178 GTLTDAAQTED
+178 GTLTNETQTED

-242 TYESGETTTATETD
+242 TYASGETTTAKETD

-293 NENVCRNEAEA
+293 NENVSRNEAEA

-318 AWGYTK
+318 AWGYTE
-324 KLSPDPQDGSRGS
+324 KLSPDPQDGFRGG

-387 LPIRDAAW
+387 ISITDTAR
-395 EQALKKQHGAPLY
+395 EQVLKRQHGAPLY

-435 PTVTATWNSGQ
+435 PTVTASWNSGQ
-446 HFKVRVDGNGRFTR
+446 YFKVRVDGNGRFTR

-542 ILNCAANELIT
+542 ILNCAADQLIT

-570 NGILAK
+570 NGILANGK
-576 GEISSADLLGLE
+576 ISSADLLGLE
-588 LGKLKAAINT
+588 LGELEAAINT
-598 FDGQEQYDFELELNA
+598 FDGQEQYDFKLELNA

-618 TEAELQLKRLN
+618 TKAELQLKRLN

-671 TIKGDFVGI
+671 TINGDFVGI

-731 LKLEGEKRGY
+731 LKLEGEKRRY

-773 SAEASVFGGLDNYKN
+773 SAEASVFGGLDSYKN
-788 PNSAYIQLDSRGK
+788 PTSAYIQLDSRGK

-838 AIKVNPGTSF
+838 AMTVAKGTPF
-848 KDAATSA
+848 KDAVTSA
-855 WKNMSVYGGVSNHG
+855 WNNMSVYGGVSNHG
-869 KILASYYRIYYVI
+869 KFLASYYRIYYVI
-882 PNHFGGAFHLYKNIN
+882 PNHFGGGFHLWKNIN
-897 NGWSLEG
+897 AGWSLEQ
-904 EIERNGWF
+904 EIARNGWF
-912 PSGSRGLQ
+912 PSGSQSLR

-954 SADSVAMMATALPG
+954 SADSVAMMAMALPG
-968 GEGGFEQKIDYNAA
+968 GEGFEQEIEYKKVA
-982 SGTAAPS
+982 SGTPGPS
-989 PESDLGLMVMPKD
+989 SESDLGLMVMPENA
-1002 GNDLDTLRKSMK
+1002 GDLDKLRKSMK
-1014 LYEVSDDTSP
+1014 LYEVAEDTSLTP
-1024 KRIELKETEYKEGE
+1024 ITLTEMKDDGKENINIETLTG
-1038 EAVELGDA
+1038 
-1046 NFTEVEDEGEDGTL
+1046 NFTEVEDEGEDGTP
-1060 KTGFLIDLKHMGGTD
+1060 KTGFLIDLSHTGGTD
-1075 GKWKVTADC
+1075 GKWKVMADC
-1084 DFTCQLVASAPLTS
+1084 DFTCQLVASAPLTT

-1103 NPINYEATSTVKN
+1103 NPINYEATSTVQNGREK
-1116 RRDGKTYAVRYYLD
+1116 KTYAVRYYLD
-1130 TKADGTGEHYF
+1130 TKEDGTGEHYF
-1141 LGMMETAPY
+1141 LDMVEGAAPY
-1150 TCEVPKN
+1150 TYKVPSE
-1157 GSIAPTGDYHVTAV
+1157 GSIAPTGDYYVTAV
-1171 LVEKVVGDFNGDG
+1171 LVEKVVGDFDGKNGV
-1184 ETTED
+1184 TED
-1189 EYSWVTVDTKTSAGT
+1189 EYSWVTVDTKTSADK
-1204 VKYTN
+1204 VIYTN
-1209 NSKPAAPTNVTIE
+1209 TSKPNKPTNVTIA
-1222 ATGNETLTAKWDGVE
+1222 ATGNETLTAEWDGV
-1237 KADGYRVTLY
+1237 AGAGGYRVTLY

-1270 GGAATVSGGRY
+1270 GGAASKSGGKY
-1281 SLRMTPTVAG
+1281 SLRMAPTVAG

-1296 IKNEAKPEES
+1296 SQNETNPTIS
-1306 ETSCSGGTS
+1306 FSGGTS

-1321 RDYKVAVEAIRYE
+1321 VNYKVAVEAIRYE

-1344 AETEKAN
+1344 AKTEKAN

-1380 RQTVTLNGANGY
+1380 GQIVTLNGTNGY
-1392 GEMVWGEIP
+1392 GEMVWSAVPE
-1401 DRTLFTVKSTVD
+1401 RTLFTVKSTVD
-1413 GTVDRITVTRE
+1413 GTVDRITVTPE
-1424 QGKGSFTVS
+1424 QRGGRFNVS
-1433 GGGGTWTVTADAA
+1433 GSGGTWTVTADDD
-1446 GRELIANSGRVCVV
+1446 GRELIANSGRVCIV
-1460 AEKGKDKTEYYL
+1460 AQKGNDKTEYYL

-1512 MDSTPEL
+1512 MDSKPEL
-1519 KGRADAEGRFSLSG
+1519 KGTADAEGRFSLSG
-1533 TLPANAESETGFDSI
+1533 KLPANAEGTGFDSI

-1575 QWDRPAEPETPPS
+1575 QWDRPVEPETPPS
-1588 GGGGRRGGGSSSPTI
+1588 GGGRRRGGGSSFPTI

-1725 RIRN
+1725 RIRS

>member
-30 SIGNLREVIQP
+30 SVGNLREVIQP

-104 TFSGKSTWFGINKN
+104 TFSGKSIRFGINKE
-118 LTIRSM
+118 LPIRSM

-178 GTLTDAAQTED
+178 GTLTNETQTED

-227 GHAAAERAAHVKVSR
+227 GHAAAERAAHVKISR
-242 TYESGETTTATETD
+242 TYDSGETTTATETD

-293 NENVCRNEAEA
+293 NENVRRNEAEA

-311 AEGDVLT
+311 AEKDVLT
-318 AWGYTK
+318 AWGYTE
-324 KLSPDPQDGSRGS
+324 KLSPSPEHSRVGG

-387 LPIRDAAW
+387 ISITDTAR
-395 EQALKKQHGAPLY
+395 EQVLKRQHGAPLY
-408 TLRGDFKEGRD
+408 TLRGDFTEGRD

-424 YEFTTGKVALT
+424 YEFTSGKVALT

-496 LTLHMKPEK
+496 LTLHMKPDK

-542 ILNCAANELIT
+542 ILNCAAEELIT

-570 NGILAK
+570 NGILANGK
-576 GEISSADLLGLE
+576 ISSADLLGLE
-588 LGKLKAAINT
+588 LGELEAAINT
-598 FDGQEQYDFELELNA
+598 FDGQEQYDFKLELNA

-618 TEAELQLKRLN
+618 TKAELQLKRLN

-671 TIKGDFVGI
+671 TINGDFVGI

-698 GWANATVGPGILEYE
+698 GWANATVGPGYLEYS
-713 GENMTIAKMPFL
+713 GTDMTIARMPFL
-725 RTFGMH
+725 REFGMH
-731 LKLEGEKRGY
+731 LKLEGEKRRY
-741 LGTTYTGLRAGGGM
+741 LGKDYTGLRAGGGM
-755 NIKLEAPKEPYA
+755 NIKMEAPKEPYA
-767 FFEVEG
+767 FFEVDG
-773 SAEASVFGGLDNYKN
+773 SAEASVFGGLDNYKS

-806 KIPERLGK
+806 KIPERLGR

-838 AIKVNPGTSF
+838 AMNVAKGTSF
-848 KDAATSA
+848 KDAVTSA
-855 WKNMSVYGGVSNHG
+855 WNNMSVYGGVSNHG

-882 PNHFGGAFHLYKNIN
+882 PNHFGGAFHLWKNIN

-954 SADSVAMMATALPG
+954 SADSVAMMAMALPG
-968 GEGGFEQKIDYNAA
+968 GEGFEQVIDYNAA
-982 SGTAAPS
+982 SSTAAPS
-989 PESDLGLMVMPKD
+989 PESDLGLMVMLENKD
-1002 GNDLDTLRKSMK
+1002 DLDTLRKSMK
-1014 LYEVSDDTSP
+1014 LYEVAEDTTLKP
-1024 KRIELKETEYKEGE
+1024 IALKETEYKEGE

-1046 NFTEVEDEGEDGTL
+1046 NFTEVEDEGEDGAL
-1060 KTGFLIDLKHMGGTD
+1060 KKGFLIDLKHQGGEN

-1084 DFTCQLVASAPLTS
+1084 DFTCQLVASAPLTT
-1098 LELSL
+1098 LDL
-1103 NPINYEATSTVKN
+1103 NLTGYNATSTVQN
-1116 RRDGKTYAVRYYLD
+1116 ERDKKTYAVRYYLD
-1130 TKADGTGEHYF
+1130 TKEDRTGEHYF
-1141 LGMMETAPY
+1141 LDMVETAPY
-1150 TCEVPKN
+1150 TYKVPSE
-1157 GSIAPTGDYHVTAV
+1157 GSIAPTGNYHVTAV
-1171 LVEKVVGDFNGDG
+1171 LVEKVVGDFDGDG
-1184 ETTED
+1184 KTTED
-1189 EYSWVTVDTKTSAGT
+1189 EYSWVTVDTKTST
-1204 VKYTN
+1204 NKVTYTN
-1209 NSKPAAPTNVTIE
+1209 TSKPTAPTNVTIA
-1222 ATGNETLTAKWDGVE
+1222 ATGNETLTAKWDSVE

-1261 ELDNADFDK
+1261 ELDNADFTK
-1270 GGAATVSGGRY
+1270 GGAATVNGGRY
-1281 SLRMTPTVAG
+1281 SLRMAPTVAG

-1296 IKNEAKPEES
+1296 SPNEAKPEES
-1306 ETSCSGGTS
+1306 GINLSGGTS

-1321 RDYKVAVEAIRYE
+1321 VNYKVAVEAIRYE
-1334 ESAISYENGG
+1334 ESAINYENEG
-1344 AETEKAN
+1344 AKKEKAN

-1356 DPTESTVPAY
+1356 EPVESTKPAY
-1366 LPEYKAPEITVTSG
+1366 LPEYKAPEITVTG
-1380 RQTVTLNGANGY
+1380 DGQTVTLNGTNGY
-1392 GEMVWGEIP
+1392 GEMVWSEAP
-1401 DRTLFTVKSTVD
+1401 TETLFTVKGEVD
-1413 GTVDRITVTRE
+1413 GITVTPE
-1424 QGKGSFTVS
+1424 QGKGRFTVS
-1433 GGGGTWTVTADAA
+1433 GGGGTWTVEADTA
-1446 GRELIANSGRVCVV
+1446 GEELIANSGRVRIV
-1460 AEKGKDKTEYYL
+1460 AEKGNDRTEYYL

-1499 TVTGQTEPGLEVI
+1499 TVTGQTEPGLVVT

-1519 KGRADAEGRFSLSG
+1519 KGTADAEGRFSLSG
-1533 TLPANAESETGFDSI
+1533 TLPASAEGSETKFDSI
-1548 LASLTAKDGAGNEAE
+1548 LASLTAEDGAGNEAE

-1575 QWDRPAEPETPPS
+1575 QWDRPVEPVTPSS
-1588 GGGGRRGGGSSSPTI
+1588 GGGGRRGGGSSFPTI

>member
-30 SIGNLREVIQP
+30 SVGNLREVIQP

-104 TFSGKSTWFGINKN
+104 TFSGKSIRFGINKA

-129 EKTPELA
+129 EKTPELT

-178 GTLTDAAQTED
+178 GTLTNETQTED

-242 TYESGETTTATETD
+242 TYESGETTTAKETD

-293 NENVCRNEAEA
+293 NENVRRNEAEA

-318 AWGYTK
+318 AWGYTE
-324 KLSPDPQDGSRGS
+324 KLSPSPEHSRVGG

-387 LPIRDAAW
+387 ISITDTAR
-395 EQALKKQHGAPLY
+395 EQVLKKQHGAPLY

-520 IDKAQ
+520 INKAQ

-531 VVLSGQMGLDL
+531 VVLSGQMGLNL
-542 ILNCAANELIT
+542 ILNCAADQLIT

-570 NGILAK
+570 NGILAN

-588 LGKLKAAINT
+588 LGELEAAINT
-598 FDGQEQYDFELELNA
+598 FDGQEQYDFKLELNA
-613 FDLFE
+613 FELFK
-618 TEAELQLKRLN
+618 TDAELQLKRLN

-671 TIKGDFVGI
+671 TINGDFVGI

-698 GWANATVGPGILEYE
+698 GWANATVGPGYLEYS
-713 GENMTIAKMPFL
+713 GTDMTIAKMPFL
-725 RTFGMH
+725 REFGMR
-731 LKLEGEKRGY
+731 LKLEGERRSY
-741 LGTTYTGLRAGGGM
+741 LGKEYTGLRAGGGM

-773 SAEASVFGGLDNYKN
+773 SAEASVFGGLDNYKK

-806 KIPERLGK
+806 KIPERLGR

-822 KKLFNTQVDFI
+822 KRLLSTQVDFI

-954 SADSVAMMATALPG
+954 SADSVAMMAVALSG
-968 GEGGFEQKIDYNAA
+968 GEGFYEVIDYKAA
-982 SGTAAPS
+982 SSTATPS
-989 PESDLGLMVMPKD
+989 PESDLGLMVMLENE
-1002 GNDLDTLRKSMK
+1002 GDLETLRKTMK

-1024 KRIELKETEYKEGE
+1024 TPIALKETEYKEE

-1046 NFTEVEDEGEDGTL
+1046 NFTEVEDEGEDGTR
-1060 KTGFLIDLKHMGGTD
+1060 KKGFLIDLNHKGNAD

-1084 DFTCQLVASAPLTS
+1084 DFTCQLVASAPLTT

-1103 NPINYEATSTVKN
+1103 NPINYEATPIVKN
-1116 RRDGKTYAVRYYLD
+1116 GREGKTYAVRYYLD
-1130 TKADGTGEHYF
+1130 TEQNGTGEHYF
-1141 LGMMETAPY
+1141 LDMVETAPY
-1150 TCEVPKN
+1150 TYKVPSE
-1157 GSIAPTGDYHVTAV
+1157 GSIAPTGNYHVTAV
-1171 LVEKVVGDFNGDG
+1171 LVEKVVGDFNGNG
-1184 ETTED
+1184 KTTED

-1204 VKYTN
+1204 VKYENT
-1209 NSKPAAPTNVTIE
+1209 SKPAAPKNVTIA
-1222 ATGNETLTAKWDGVE
+1222 ATGNETLTAEWDGVE

-1247 YQEGGTWKQAGASY
+1247 YQDGSGNWKQAGASY
-1261 ELDNADFDK
+1261 ELDNADFTK
-1270 GGAATVSGGRY
+1270 GGAASKSGERY
-1281 SLRMTPTVAG
+1281 SLRMAPTVAG

-1321 RDYKVAVEAIRYE
+1321 VNYKVTVEAIRYE
-1334 ESAISYENGG
+1334 ENAINYENGG

-1356 DPTESTVPAY
+1356 NPTESTKPAY
-1366 LPEYKAPEITVTSG
+1366 LPEYTAPEITVTG
-1380 RQTVTLNGANGY
+1380 DGQTVTLNGTNGY
-1392 GEMVWGEIP
+1392 GEMVWGAIP
-1401 DRTLFTVKSTVD
+1401 TGTLFTVKGEVD
-1413 GTVDRITVTRE
+1413 GITVTPE
-1424 QGKGSFTVS
+1424 QGKGSFNVS
-1433 GGGGTWTVTADAA
+1433 GGRGTWTVTANAA
-1446 GRELIANSGRVCVV
+1446 GRELIANSGRVCIV
-1460 AEKGKDKTEYYL
+1460 AKKGNDRTEYYL

-1512 MDSTPEL
+1512 MDSTPAL
-1519 KGRADAEGRFSLSG
+1519 TGRADAEGRFSLSG

-1548 LASLTAKDGAGNEAE
+1548 LASLTARDGAGNEAE

-1575 QWDRPAEPETPPS
+1575 QWDRPVEPETPS
-1588 GGGGRRGGGSSSPTI
+1588 GGGGGRRGGGSSFPTI

>member
-18 LLPTEALALLGG
+18 LLPAEALALLGG
-30 SIGNLREVIQP
+30 SVGNLREVIQP

-66 MFIATSGPHMGKS
+66 MFIATSGPHIGKS

-104 TFSGKSTWFGINKN
+104 TFSGKSIRFGINKA

-178 GTLTDAAQTED
+178 GTLTNETQTED

-242 TYESGETTTATETD
+242 TYESGETTTAKETD

-311 AEGDVLT
+311 AEKDVLT

-395 EQALKKQHGAPLY
+395 EQVLKRQHGAPLY

-435 PTVTATWNSGQ
+435 PTVTASWNSGQ

-496 LTLHMKPEK
+496 LTLHMKPDK

-520 IDKAQ
+520 INKAE

-542 ILNCAANELIT
+542 ILNCAAEELIT

-570 NGILAK
+570 NGILANGK
-576 GEISSADLLGLE
+576 ISSADLLGLE
-588 LGKLKAAINT
+588 LGELEAAINT
-598 FDGQEQYDFELELNA
+598 FDGQEQYDFKLELNA

-618 TEAELQLKRLN
+618 TKAELQLKRLN

-725 RTFGMH
+725 RTFGMR

-741 LGTTYTGLRAGGGM
+741 LGTAYTGLRAGGGM

-773 SAEASVFGGLDNYKN
+773 SAEASVFGGLDSYRN
-788 PNSAYIQLDSRGK
+788 PTSAYIQLDSRGK

-838 AIKVNPGTSF
+838 AMNVAKGTPF
-848 KDAATSA
+848 KDAVTSA
-855 WKNMSVYGGVSNHG
+855 WNNMSVYGGVSNQG
-869 KILASYYRIYYVI
+869 KFLASYYRIYYVI
-882 PNHFGGAFHLYKNIN
+882 PNHFGGGFHLWKNIN
-897 NGWSLEG
+897 AGWSLEK
-904 EIERNGWF
+904 EIAMNGWY

-954 SADSVAMMATALPG
+954 SADSVAMMAVALPG
-968 GEGGFEQKIDYNAA
+968 GEGFYEEIEYNVP
-982 SGTAAPS
+982 SGTPGPS
-989 PESDLGLMVMPKD
+989 SESDLGLMVMPNSKS
-1002 GNDLDTLRKSMK
+1002 DLETLRKSMK
-1014 LYEVSDDTSP
+1014 LYEVADDTSLTP
-1024 KRIELKETEYKEGE
+1024 ITLTEMKDDGKEKINIKTLTG
-1038 EAVELGDA
+1038 
-1046 NFTEVEDEGEDGTL
+1046 NFTEVEEEGEDGTL
-1060 KTGFLIDLKHMGGTD
+1060 KTGFLIDLNHQGGEN

-1084 DFTCQLVASAPLTS
+1084 DFTCQLVASAPLTT
-1098 LELSL
+1098 LDL
-1103 NPINYEATSTVKN
+1103 NLTGYDATSTVKN
-1116 RRDGKTYAVRYYLD
+1116 GRTDKTYAVRYYLD
-1130 TKADGTGEHYF
+1130 TKEDRTGEHYF

-1150 TCEVPKN
+1150 TYKVPSE
-1157 GSIAPTGDYHVTAV
+1157 GSIAPTGDYYVTAV

-1184 ETTED
+1184 KTTED
-1189 EYSWVTVDTKTSAGT
+1189 EYSWVTVDTQTSADKVT
-1204 VKYTN
+1204 YANT
-1209 NSKPAAPTNVTIE
+1209 SKPTAPKNVTIA
-1222 ATGNETLTAKWDGVE
+1222 ATGNETLTAAWDGVE

-1270 GGAATVSGGRY
+1270 GGAASMSGGRY
-1281 SLRMTPTVAG
+1281 SLRMAPTVAG

-1334 ESAISYENGG
+1334 GG
-1344 AETEKAN
+1344 AKEAN

-1356 DPTESTVPAY
+1356 DPTESTIPAY
-1366 LPEYKAPEITVTSG
+1366 LPEYVAPEITVTSG
-1380 RQTVTLNGANGY
+1380 RQTVTLNGTNGY
-1392 GEMVWGEIP
+1392 DEMVWGAIP
-1401 DRTLFTVKSTVD
+1401 TETLFTVKGAVD
-1413 GTVDRITVTRE
+1413 GISVTPE

-1433 GGGGTWTVTADAA
+1433 GSGGTWTVEANAA
-1446 GRELIANSGRVCVV
+1446 GRELIANSGRVCIV
-1460 AEKGKDKTEYYL
+1460 AEKGNDRTEYYL

-1575 QWDRPAEPETPPS
+1575 QWDRPPAEPETPPS
-1588 GGGGRRGGGSSSPTI
+1588 GGGGRRGGGSSFPTI

>member
-30 SIGNLREVIQP
+30 SVGNLREVIQP

-104 TFSGKSTWFGINKN
+104 TFSGKSIRFGINKA

-129 EKTPELA
+129 EKTPELTA
-136 AFGTAIPTENALVIR
+136 IGTAIPTENALVIR

-178 GTLTDAAQTED
+178 GTLTNETQTED

-242 TYESGETTTATETD
+242 TYESGETTTAKETD

-311 AEGDVLT
+311 AEKDVLT

-324 KLSPDPQDGSRGS
+324 KLSPDPQDGFRGG

-387 LPIRDAAW
+387 ISITDTAR
-395 EQALKKQHGAPLY
+395 EQVLKKQHGAPLY

-435 PTVTATWNSGQ
+435 PTVTASWNSGQ

-496 LTLHMKPEK
+496 LTLHMKPDK

-531 VVLSGQMGLDL
+531 VVLSGQMGLNL

-570 NGILAK
+570 NGIKAQ
-576 GEISSADLLGLE
+576 GEISSADLLGLD
-588 LGKLKAAINT
+588 LGELKAAINT
-598 FDGQEQYDFELELNA
+598 FDGQEQYDFELKLNA
-613 FDLFE
+613 FELFE

-629 NGRLAPNNLYFRF
+629 NGRLAPNNLYFQF

-671 TIKGDFVGI
+671 TINGDFVGI
-680 PPIRLK
+680 PPIQLK

-698 GWANATVGPGILEYE
+698 GWANATVGPGILEYK
-713 GENMTIAKMPFL
+713 GTDMTIAKMPFL
-725 RTFGMH
+725 EEFGMR
-731 LKLEGEKRGY
+731 LKLEGERRSY
-741 LGTTYTGLRAGGGM
+741 LGREYTGLRAGGGM
-755 NIKLEAPKEPYA
+755 NIKLNAPKEPYA
-767 FFEVEG
+767 FFVVEG

-788 PNSAYIQLDSRGK
+788 PNYAYIQLDSRGK

-806 KIPERLGK
+806 KIPERLGR

-822 KKLFNTQVDFI
+822 KRLLSTQVDFI

-897 NGWSLEG
+897 NGWTLEG

-954 SADSVAMMATALPG
+954 SADSVAMMAMALPG
-968 GEGGFEQKIDYNAA
+968 GGGFEQVIDYNAA
-982 SGTAAPS
+982 SSTAAPS
-989 PESDLGLMVMPKD
+989 PESDLGLMVMLENKD
-1002 GNDLDTLRKSMK
+1002 DLDTLRKSMK
-1014 LYEVSDDTSP
+1014 LYEVAEDTTLKP
-1024 KRIELKETEYKEGE
+1024 IALKETEYKEGE

-1046 NFTEVEDEGEDGTL
+1046 NFTEVEDEGEDGAL
-1060 KTGFLIDLKHMGGTD
+1060 KKGFLIDLKHQGGEN

-1084 DFTCQLVASAPLTS
+1084 DFTCQLVASAPLTT
-1098 LELSL
+1098 LDL
-1103 NPINYEATSTVKN
+1103 NLTGYNATSTVQN
-1116 RRDGKTYAVRYYLD
+1116 ERDKKTYAVRYYLD
-1130 TKADGTGEHYF
+1130 TKEDRTGEHYF
-1141 LGMMETAPY
+1141 LDMVETAPY
-1150 TCEVPKN
+1150 TYKVPSE
-1157 GSIAPTGDYHVTAV
+1157 GSIAPTRDYHVTAV
-1171 LVEKVVGDFNGDG
+1171 LVEKVTGDFNGDG
-1184 ETTED
+1184 KTTED

-1204 VKYTN
+1204 VKYENT
-1209 NSKPAAPTNVTIE
+1209 SKPAAPKNVTIA
-1222 ATGNETLTAKWDGVE
+1222 ATGNETLTAAWDGVE

-1261 ELDNADFDK
+1261 ELDNADFTK
-1270 GGAATVSGGRY
+1270 GGAASVSGGRY
-1281 SLRMTPTVAG
+1281 SLRMAPTVAG

-1296 IKNEAKPEES
+1296 IKNEKKPEES

-1321 RDYKVAVEAIRYE
+1321 VNYKVAVEAIRYE
-1334 ESAISYENGG
+1334 ESAINYENEG
-1344 AETEKAN
+1344 AKTEKAN

-1356 DPTESTVPAY
+1356 DPAESTIPAY
-1366 LPEYKAPEITVTSG
+1366 LPKYEAPEITVTSG
-1380 RQTVTLNGANGY
+1380 GREIKLNGTNGY
-1392 GEMVWGEIP
+1392 GEMVWSTIP
-1401 DRTLFTVKSTVD
+1401 AGTLFTVKGAVD
-1413 GTVDRITVTRE
+1413 GITVTPE
-1424 QGKGSFTVS
+1424 QRKGSFTVS
-1433 GGGGTWTVTADAA
+1433 GSGGTWTVTADAA
-1446 GRELIANSGRVCVV
+1446 GRELIANSGRVCIV
-1460 AEKGKDKTEYYL
+1460 AEKGNDRTEYYL

-1548 LASLTAKDGAGNEAE
+1548 LASLTARDGAGNEAE

-1575 QWDRPAEPETPPS
+1575 QWDRPVEPETPPS
-1588 GGGGRRGGGSSSPTI
+1588 GGGGRRGGGSSFPTI

>member
-18 LLPTEALALLGG
+18 LLPTEALAMLGG
-30 SIGNLREVIQP
+30 SVGNLREVIQP

-104 TFSGKSTWFGINKN
+104 TFSGKSIRFGINKA

-178 GTLTDAAQTED
+178 GTLTNETQTED

-242 TYESGETTTATETD
+242 TYESGETTTAKETD

-293 NENVCRNEAEA
+293 NENVRRNEAEA

-311 AEGDVLT
+311 AEKDVLT
-318 AWGYTK
+318 AWGYTE
-324 KLSPDPQDGSRGS
+324 KLSPSPEHSRVGG

-387 LPIRDAAW
+387 ISITDTAR
-395 EQALKKQHGAPLY
+395 EQVLKKQHGAPLY

-435 PTVTATWNSGQ
+435 PTVTASWNSGQ
-446 HFKVRVDGNGRFTR
+446 HFKVRVDGSGRFTR

-496 LTLHMKPEK
+496 LTLHMKPDK

-520 IDKAQ
+520 INKAQ

-542 ILNCAANELIT
+542 ILNCAADQLIT

-570 NGILAK
+570 NGILANGK
-576 GEISSADLLGLE
+576 IETSSLLGLE
-588 LGKLKAAINT
+588 LGELEAAINT
-598 FDGQEQYDFELELNA
+598 FDGQEQYDFKLELNA

-618 TEAELQLKRLN
+618 TKAELQLKRLN

-671 TIKGDFVGI
+671 TINGDFVGI
-680 PPIRLK
+680 PPIQLK

-698 GWANATVGPGILEYE
+698 GWANATVGPGILEYS
-713 GENMTIAKMPFL
+713 GTDMTIAKMPFL
-725 RTFGMH
+725 EEFGMR
-731 LKLEGEKRGY
+731 LKLEGERRSY
-741 LGTTYTGLRAGGGM
+741 LGREYTGLRAGGGM
-755 NIKLEAPKEPYA
+755 NIKLNAPKEPYA

-788 PNSAYIQLDSRGK
+788 PTSAYIQLDSRGK

-806 KIPERLGK
+806 KIPERLGRVK
-814 VRFRILKG
+814 FRILKG

-838 AIKVNPGTSF
+838 AMTVAKGTPF
-848 KDAATSA
+848 KDAVTSA
-855 WKNMSVYGGVSNHG
+855 WNNMSVYGGVSNHG
-869 KILASYYRIYYVI
+869 KVLASYYRIYYVI
-882 PNHFGGAFHLYKNIN
+882 PNHFGGTFHMYKNIN

-920 AAAAPMTVMMAPLYD
+920 AAAAPMTVMTAPLYD

-954 SADSVAMMATALPG
+954 SADSVAMMAMALPG
-968 GEGGFEQKIDYNAA
+968 SGGFYEVIDYKAA
-982 SGTAAPS
+982 SSTATPS

-1084 DFTCQLVASAPLTS
+1084 DFTCQLVASAPLTT

-1103 NPINYEATSTVKN
+1103 TGYNATSTVKN
-1116 RRDGKTYAVRYYLD
+1116 GRTDKTYAVRYYLD
-1130 TKADGTGEHYF
+1130 TEQDGTGEHYF
-1141 LGMMETAPY
+1141 LDMMETAPY
-1150 TCEVPKN
+1150 TYEVPHE
-1157 GSIAPTGDYHVTAV
+1157 GSIAPTGEYFVTAV
-1171 LVEKVVGDFNGDG
+1171 LVEKVDFKANGK
-1184 ETTED
+1184 EE
-1189 EYSWVTVDTKTSAGT
+1189 SAWVTVDTKPFAGK
-1204 VKYTN
+1204 VIYTN
-1209 NSKPAAPTNVTIE
+1209 TSKPDAPKNVTIA
-1222 ATGNETLTAKWDGVE
+1222 ATGNETLTAEWDGVT

-1247 YQEGGTWKQAGASY
+1247 YQEGGDWKQAGASY
-1261 ELDNADFDK
+1261 ELDNADFTK
-1270 GGAATVSGGRY
+1270 GGAATVNGGRY

-1296 IKNEAKPEES
+1296 SQNENDPTIS
-1306 ETSCSGGTS
+1306 FSGGTS

-1321 RDYKVAVEAIRYE
+1321 RNYKVTVEAICYE
-1334 ESAISYENGG
+1334 ENAINYENGG

-1392 GEMVWGEIP
+1392 GEMVWSEIP
-1401 DRTLFTVKSTVD
+1401 SGTLFTVKSTVD
-1413 GTVDRITVTRE
+1413 GTVDRITVTQE
-1424 QGKGSFTVS
+1424 QGSGRFTVS
-1433 GGGGTWTVTADAA
+1433 GSGGTWTVEADAA
-1446 GRELIANSGRVCVV
+1446 GEELIANSGRVRIV
-1460 AEKGKDKTEYYL
+1460 AEKGNDRTEYYL

-1512 MDSTPEL
+1512 MDSNPEL

-1533 TLPANAESETGFDSI
+1533 TLPASAEGSETKFDSI
-1548 LASLTAKDGAGNEAE
+1548 LASLTARDGAGNEAE

-1575 QWDRPAEPETPPS
+1575 QWDRPVEPVTPS
-1588 GGGGRRGGGSSSPTI
+1588 SGGGRRGGGSSFPTI

-1608 SADAASVTDYTDG
+1608 SDDAASVTDYTDG

-1725 RIRN
+1725 RIRD

>member
-30 SIGNLREVIQP
+30 SVGNLREVIQP

-104 TFSGKSTWFGINKN
+104 TFSGKSIRFGINKA

-136 AFGTAIPTENALVIR
+136 AIGTAIPTENALVIR

-178 GTLTDAAQTED
+178 GTLTNETQTED

-242 TYESGETTTATETD
+242 TYESGETTTAKETD

-293 NENVCRNEAEA
+293 NENVRGNEAEA

-311 AEGDVLT
+311 AEKDVLT
-318 AWGYTK
+318 AWGYTE
-324 KLSPDPQDGSRGS
+324 KLSPSPEHSRVGG

-387 LPIRDAAW
+387 ISITDTAR
-395 EQALKKQHGAPLY
+395 EQVLKRQHGAPLY

-496 LTLHMKPEK
+496 LTLHMKPDK

-520 IDKAQ
+520 INKAE

-542 ILNCAANELIT
+542 ILNCAADQLIT

-570 NGILAK
+570 NGILANGK
-576 GEISSADLLGLE
+576 ISSADLLGLE
-588 LGKLKAAINT
+588 LGELEAAINT
-598 FDGQEQYDFELELNA
+598 FDGEEQYDFKLELNA

-618 TEAELQLKRLN
+618 TDAELQLKRLN

-698 GWANATVGPGILEYE
+698 GWANATVGPGILEYS
-713 GENMTIAKMPFL
+713 GTDMTIAKMPFL
-725 RTFGMH
+725 REFGMR
-731 LKLEGEKRGY
+731 LKLEGEKRSY
-741 LGTTYTGLRAGGGM
+741 LGKTYTGLRAGGGM

-814 VRFRILKG
+814 VKFRILKG

-838 AIKVNPGTSF
+838 AMTVAKGTPF
-848 KDAATSA
+848 KDAVTSA
-855 WKNMSVYGGVSNHG
+855 WNNMSVYGGVSNQG
-869 KILASYYRIYYVI
+869 KFLASYYRIYYVI

-954 SADSVAMMATALPG
+954 SADSVAMMAMALPG
-968 GEGGFEQKIDYNAA
+968 GGGFYEVIDYKAA
-982 SGTAAPS
+982 SSTATPS
-989 PESDLGLMVMPKD
+989 PESDLGLMVMAKD

-1024 KRIELKETEYKEGE
+1024 KPIALKETEYKEGE

-1046 NFTEVEDEGEDGTL
+1046 NFTEVEDEGEDGSS
-1060 KTGFLIDLKHMGGTD
+1060 KKGFLIDLNHKGNAD

-1098 LELSL
+1098 LDLNLSG
-1103 NPINYEATSTVKN
+1103 YDASSMVKN
-1116 RRDGKTYAVRYYLD
+1116 GRDGKTYAVRYYLD
-1130 TKADGTGEHYF
+1130 TEKDGTGEHYF
-1141 LGMMETAPY
+1141 LDMVETAPY
-1150 TCEVPKN
+1150 TYKVPSE
-1157 GSIAPTGDYHVTAV
+1157 GSIAPSGVYYVTAV
-1171 LVEKVVGDFNGDG
+1171 LVEKVDFEASGKK
-1184 ETTED
+1184 E
-1189 EYSWVTVDTKTSAGT
+1189 SAWVTVDTQTSDDKVT
-1204 VKYTN
+1204 YTN
-1209 NSKPAAPTNVTIE
+1209 TSKPAAPKNVTIE
-1222 ATGNETLTAKWDGVE
+1222 ATGNETLTAAWDGVE

-1247 YQEGGTWKQAGASY
+1247 YQEGGMWKQAGASY

-1270 GGAATVSGGRY
+1270 GGAASKSGGRY

-1296 IKNEAKPEES
+1296 SQNETDPTIS
-1306 ETSCSGGTS
+1306 FSGGTS

-1321 RDYKVAVEAIRYE
+1321 VNYKVTVEAIRYE
-1334 ESAISYENGG
+1334 ESAINYENGG
-1344 AETEKAN
+1344 AKTEKAN

-1356 DPTESTVPAY
+1356 DPAVSTVPAY

-1380 RQTVTLNGANGY
+1380 RQTVMLNGANGY
-1392 GEMVWGEIP
+1392 GEMVWGEVP
-1401 DRTLFTVKSTVD
+1401 ERTLFTVKSTVD
-1413 GTVDRITVTRE
+1413 GTVDRITVTPE
-1424 QGKGSFTVS
+1424 QGKGGFTVS
-1433 GGGGTWTVTADAA
+1433 GSGGTWTVTADAD
-1446 GRELIANSGRVCVV
+1446 GRKLIANSGRVCIV
-1460 AEKGKDKTEYYL
+1460 AQKGNDRTEYYL

-1512 MDSTPEL
+1512 MDSTPAL
-1519 KGRADAEGRFSLSG
+1519 TGRADAEGRFSLSG

-1548 LASLTAKDGAGNEAE
+1548 LASLTARDGAGNEAE

-1588 GGGGRRGGGSSSPTI
+1588 GGGRRGGGSSSPTI

>member
-18 LLPTEALALLGG
+18 LLPTEVLALLGG
-30 SIGNLREVIQP
+30 SVGNLREVIQP
-41 VTIKKEGVDDGSQ
+41 VTIKKEGVEDGSQ
-54 LYSMKMNNGKLV
+54 LYSMRMNNGKLV
-66 MFIATSGPHMGKS
+66 MFIATSGPHIGKS

-97 VYEKASF
+97 VYEQPMFFFWSRNYL
-104 TFSGKSTWFGINKN
+104 GL

-129 EKTPELA
+129 DEYGLTMMDNPMPK
-136 AFGTAIPTENALVIR
+136 ENALTIK
-151 YTFDGDNPK
+151 YTFEEDNPK
-160 VMCFISYYFVE
+160 VACFISYYFVE
-171 LAPGVAK
+171 LEPGVTNGIVPDMK
-178 GTLTDAAQTED
+178 EEVD
-189 GKTYALAAQAFW
+189 GKTYALAAQALW
-201 CPDVMTDNFDW
+201 YPDVAGDTFDM
-212 FVFQWNQEYHGFSRM
+212 FTFAWNMEYYGFSRM
-227 GHAAAERAAHVKVSR
+227 GHAAAGRAAHVKISR
-242 TYESGETTTATETD
+242 DYGHTAKETD
-256 ITAGMGRVRTGASFF
+256 ITAGMGQVMMGRDVS
-271 NGAVAEIYSDSYGV
+271 NGIMEIYSDSYGV
-285 DNPFVLVD
+285 DNPFVLGGDWRVD
-293 NENVCRNEAEA
+293 DNGAQA
-304 PAFVRYD
+304 PVSVRYD

-318 AWGYTK
+318 TLAGGGWLEPEGERQK
-324 KLSPDPQDGSRGS
+324 RV
-337 AFHIW
+337 FHIW
-342 GYRNVYTKAEAA
+342 GFRDVYTKAEVA
-354 EQSKVNFTRPDE
+354 EQGGSNLTQPDE
-366 VIIPQD
+366 VIIPQN

-408 TLRGDFKEGRD
+408 TLRGEFKEGRD

-424 YEFTTGKVALT
+424 YEFTTGSVALT
-435 PTVTATWNSGQ
+435 PTVTASWNSGQ
-446 HFKVRVDGNGRFTR
+446 HFKVRVDGNGRFTG
-460 FDTSAGVE
+460 FDISAGVE

-576 GEISSADLLGLE
+576 GEISSADLLGLD

-613 FDLFE
+613 FELFK
-618 TEAELQLKRLN
+618 TDAELQLKRLN

-671 TIKGDFVGI
+671 TINGDFVGI
-680 PPIRLK
+680 PPIQLK

-698 GWANATVGPGILEYE
+698 GWANATVGPGILEYK
-713 GENMTIAKMPFL
+713 GTDMTIAKMPFL
-725 RTFGMH
+725 EEFGMR
-731 LKLEGEKRGY
+731 LKLEGERRSY
-741 LGTTYTGLRAGGGM
+741 LGREYTGLRAGGGM
-755 NIKLEAPKEPYA
+755 GIKLNAPKEPYA

-773 SAEASVFGGLDNYKN
+773 SAEASVFGGLDSYKN
-788 PNSAYIQLDSRGK
+788 PTSAYIQLDSRGK

-806 KIPERLGK
+806 KIPERLGRVK
-814 VRFRILKG
+814 FRILKG

-838 AIKVNPGTSF
+838 AMNVAKGTPF
-848 KDAATSA
+848 KDAVTSA
-855 WKNMSVYGGVSNHG
+855 WNNMSVYGGVSNQG
-869 KILASYYRIYYVI
+869 KFLASYYRIYYVI

-897 NGWSLEG
+897 NGWTLEG

-954 SADSVAMMATALPG
+954 SADSVAMMAVALSG
-968 GEGGFEQKIDYNAA
+968 GEGFYEVIDYKAA
-982 SGTAAPS
+982 SSTATPS
-989 PESDLGLMVMPKD
+989 PESDLGLMVMLKD

-1014 LYEVSDDTSP
+1014 LYEVSDDTTPP
-1024 KRIELKETEYKEGE
+1024 KPIALKETKYEE
-1038 EAVELGDA
+1038 EAVNLAGA
-1046 NFTEVEDEGEDGTL
+1046 NFTEVEDEGEDGST
-1060 KTGFLIDLKHMGGTD
+1060 KTGFLIDLNHQGGEN

-1084 DFTCQLVASAPLTS
+1084 DFTCQLVASAPLTT

-1103 NPINYEATSTVKN
+1103 NGYDATSMVKN
-1116 RRDGKTYAVRYYLD
+1116 GREGKTYAVRYYLD
-1130 TKADGTGEHYF
+1130 TEADGTGEHYF
-1141 LGMMETAPY
+1141 LGMVETAPY
-1150 TCEVPKN
+1150 TYEVPSE
-1157 GSIAPTGDYHVTAV
+1157 GSIAPSGEYFVTAV
-1171 LVEKVVGDFNGDG
+1171 LVEKVDFKANGK
-1184 ETTED
+1184 EE
-1189 EYSWVTVDTKTSAGT
+1189 SAWVTVDTKPSAGK
-1204 VKYTN
+1204 VIYTN
-1209 NSKPAAPTNVTIE
+1209 TSKPDAPKNVTIA
-1222 ATGNETLTAKWDGVE
+1222 ATGNETLTAAWDGV
-1237 KADGYRVTLY
+1237 AGVGGYRVTLY

-1261 ELDNADFDK
+1261 ELDNADFTK
-1270 GGAATVSGGRY
+1270 GGAASMSGGRY

-1296 IKNEAKPEES
+1296 IKNEAKPKES
-1306 ETSCSGGTS
+1306 GINLSGGTS

-1321 RDYKVAVEAIRYE
+1321 VNYKVAVEAIRYE
-1334 ESAISYENGG
+1334 ESAISYENEG
-1344 AETEKAN
+1344 AKTEKAN

-1356 DPTESTVPAY
+1356 DPAVSSEVN
-1366 LPEYKAPEITVTSG
+1366 LPKYVAPEITVTSG
-1380 RQTVTLNGANGY
+1380 RQTVTLNGTNGY
-1392 GEMVWGEIP
+1392 GEMVWREAPWG
-1401 DRTLFTVKSTVD
+1401 TLFTVKSTVD
-1413 GTVDRITVTRE
+1413 GTVDRITVTPE
-1424 QGKGSFTVS
+1424 QGSGSGSFNVS
-1433 GGGGTWTVTADAA
+1433 GSGGTWTVTADDA
-1446 GRELIANSGRVCVV
+1446 GRELIANSGRVCIV
-1460 AEKGKDKTEYYL
+1460 AQKGNDRTEYYL

-1512 MDSTPEL
+1512 MDSTPAL
-1519 KGRADAEGRFSLSG
+1519 TGRADAEGRFSLSG

-1548 LASLTAKDGAGNEAE
+1548 LASLTARDGAGNEAE

-1575 QWDRPAEPETPPS
+1575 QWDRPPAEPETPS
-1588 GGGGRRGGGSSSPTI
+1588 GGGGRRGGGSSFPTI

>member
-18 LLPTEALALLGG
+18 LLPTEALAMLGG
-30 SIGNLREVIQP
+30 EVESLRDVIQP

-104 TFSGKSTWFGINKN
+104 TFSGKSTRFGINKA
-118 LTIRSM
+118 LTVRSM

-136 AFGTAIPTENALVIR
+136 AVGTAIPTENALVIR

-171 LAPGVAK
+171 LAPGVTN
-178 GTLTDAAQTED
+178 GILTDEAQTVD
-189 GKTYALAAQAFW
+189 GKTYALVAQAFW

-227 GHAAAERAAHVKVSR
+227 GHAAAGRAAHVKISR
-242 TYESGETTTATETD
+242 DYQDAAKETD
-256 ITAGMGRVRTGASFF
+256 ITAGMGRVSTGASFF
-271 NGAVAEIYSDSYGV
+271 NGAVAEIYSDSYGA

-293 NENVCRNEAEA
+293 DARVKRNEAGA

-318 AWGYTK
+318 AWGYTE
-324 KLSPDPQDGSRGS
+324 KLSPDPQDGFRGG

-387 LPIRDAAW
+387 LPITDTAR
-395 EQALKKQHGAPLY
+395 EQVLKRQHGAPLY

-435 PTVTATWNSGQ
+435 PTVTASWNSGQ

-520 IDKAQ
+520 INKAQ

-531 VVLSGQMGLDL
+531 VVLSGQMGLNL

-570 NGILAK
+570 NGIKAQ

-588 LGKLKAAINT
+588 LGELEAAINT
-598 FDGQEQYDFELELNA
+598 FDGEEQYDFKLKLNA

-618 TEAELQLKRLN
+618 TKADLQLKRLN
-629 NGRLAPNNLYFRF
+629 NGRLAPNNLYFRLGI
-642 ATAGGIPIVPPVPTT
+642 AGGIPIVPPVPTT

-671 TIKGDFVGI
+671 TINGDFIGI
-680 PPIRLK
+680 PPIQLK

-725 RTFGMH
+725 ETFSMH
-731 LKLEGEKRGY
+731 LKLEGEKRRY
-741 LGTTYTGLRAGGGM
+741 LGKDYTGLRAGGGM
-755 NIKLEAPKEPYA
+755 GIKLNAPKEPYA

-773 SAEASVFGGLDNYKN
+773 SAEASVFGGLDDYKK
-788 PNSAYIQLDSRGK
+788 PTSAYIQLDSRGK

-838 AIKVNPGTSF
+838 AMTVAKGTPF
-848 KDAATSA
+848 KDAVTSA
-855 WKNMSVYGGVSNHG
+855 WNNMSVYGGVSNHG

-882 PNHFGGAFHLYKNIN
+882 PNHFGGGFHLWKNIN
-897 NGWSLEG
+897 AGWSLEQ
-904 EIERNGWF
+904 EIARNGWF
-912 PSGSRGLQ
+912 PSGSQSLR

-954 SADSVAMMATALPG
+954 SADSVAMMAVALSG

-982 SGTAAPS
+982 SGTPGPS
-989 PESDLGLMVMPKD
+989 SESDLGLMVMPKNA
-1002 GNDLDTLRKSMK
+1002 GDLNKLRNSMK
-1014 LYEVSDDTSP
+1014 LYEVADDTTP
-1024 KRIELKETEYKEGE
+1024 PTRIPLKETKYDD
-1038 EAVELGDA
+1038 EAEAIVQQETDV
-1046 NFTEVEDEGEDGTL
+1046 NFTEVEDEGEDGTP
-1060 KTGFLIDLKHMGGTD
+1060 KTGFLIDLKHDVGTS

-1084 DFTCQLVASAPLTS
+1084 DFTCQLVASAPLTT
-1098 LELSL
+1098 LDLKL
-1103 NPINYEATSTVKN
+1103 TGYDATSTVQN
-1116 RRDGKTYAVRYYLD
+1116 GRDKKTYAVRYYLD
-1130 TKADGTGEHYF
+1130 TKEDRTGEHYF
-1141 LGMMETAPY
+1141 LDMVESAPY
-1150 TCEVPKN
+1150 TYNVPDK
-1157 GSIAPTGDYHVTAV
+1157 GSIAPSGEYHVTAV
-1171 LVEKVVGDFNGDG
+1171 LVEKVVGDFDGNGK
-1184 ETTED
+1184 TTED
-1189 EYSWVTVDTKTSAGT
+1189 EYSWVTVDTKTSADK
-1204 VKYTN
+1204 VIYTN
-1209 NSKPAAPTNVTIE
+1209 TSKPAAPTNVTIA
-1222 ATGNETLTAKWDGVE
+1222 ATGNETLTAAWDGVA

-1261 ELDNADFDK
+1261 ELDNADFTK
-1270 GGAATVSGGRY
+1270 GGAASKNGRRY

-1296 IKNEAKPEES
+1296 SQNENDPTIS
-1306 ETSCSGGTS
+1306 FSGGTS

-1321 RDYKVAVEAIRYE
+1321 RNYKVTVEAIRYE
-1334 ESAISYENGG
+1334 EKE
-1344 AETEKAN
+1344 AN

-1356 DPTESTVPAY
+1356 DPTESTKPAY

-1380 RQTVTLNGANGY
+1380 GREIKLNGTNGY
-1392 GEMVWGEIP
+1392 GEMVWSEIP
-1401 DRTLFTVKSTVD
+1401 TGTLFTVKGAVD
-1413 GTVDRITVTRE
+1413 GISVTPE
-1424 QGKGSFTVS
+1424 QGSGRFNVS
-1433 GGGGTWTVTADAA
+1433 GGSGTWTVTAGAA
-1446 GRELIANSGRVCVV
+1446 GEELIANSGRVCIV

-1533 TLPANAESETGFDSI
+1533 TLLANAESETGFDSI
-1548 LASLTAKDGAGNEAE
+1548 LASLTARDGAGNEAE

-1588 GGGGRRGGGSSSPTI
+1588 GGGGRRGGGSSFPTI

-1626 FRSSASFASFLGVQV
+1626 FRSSASFTSFLGVQV

>member
-11 VLLMALT
+11 VLLMVLT

-30 SIGNLREVIQP
+30 SVGNLREAIQP

-66 MFIATSGPHMGKS
+66 MFIATSGPHIGKS

-104 TFSGKSTWFGINKN
+104 TFSGKSIRFGINKA

-178 GTLTDAAQTED
+178 GTLTNETQTED

-227 GHAAAERAAHVKVSR
+227 GHAAAERAAHVKISR
-242 TYESGETTTATETD
+242 TYDSGETTTAKETD

-293 NENVCRNEAEA
+293 NENVRTNEAEA

-311 AEGDVLT
+311 AEKDVLT
-318 AWGYTK
+318 AWGYTE
-324 KLSPDPQDGSRGS
+324 KLSPSPEHSRVGG

-387 LPIRDAAW
+387 ISITDTAR
-395 EQALKKQHGAPLY
+395 EQVLKRQHGAPLY

-435 PTVTATWNSGQ
+435 PTVTASWNSGQ

-460 FDTSAGVE
+460 FDTSVGVE

-570 NGILAK
+570 NGIKAQ

-588 LGKLKAAINT
+588 LGELKAAINT
-598 FDGQEQYDFELELNA
+598 FDGEEQYDFELKLNA
-613 FDLFE
+613 FELFE

-629 NGRLAPNNLYFRF
+629 NGRLAPNNLYFQF

-671 TIKGDFVGI
+671 TINGDFVGI
-680 PPIRLK
+680 PPIQLK

-698 GWANATVGPGILEYE
+698 GWANATVGPGILEYS
-713 GENMTIAKMPFL
+713 GTDMTIAKMPFL
-725 RTFGMH
+725 REFGMR
-731 LKLEGEKRGY
+731 LKLEGEKRSY
-741 LGTTYTGLRAGGGM
+741 LGKDYTGLRAGGGM

-773 SAEASVFGGLDNYKN
+773 SAEASVFGGLDSYKN
-788 PNSAYIQLDSRGK
+788 PTSAYIQLDSRGK

-838 AIKVNPGTSF
+838 AMTVAKGTSF
-848 KDAATSA
+848 KDAVTSA
-855 WKNMSVYGGVSNHG
+855 WNNMSVYGGVSNHG
-869 KILASYYRIYYVI
+869 KFLASYYRIYYVI

-954 SADSVAMMATALPG
+954 SADSVAMMAVALPG
-968 GEGGFEQKIDYNAA
+968 GEGFEQEIEYKKVA
-982 SGTAAPS
+982 SGTSGPS
-989 PESDLGLMVMPKD
+989 SESDLGLMVMPENK
-1002 GNDLDTLRKSMK
+1002 GDLETLRKTMK
-1014 LYEVSDDTSP
+1014 LYEVAEDTTLTP
-1024 KRIELKETEYKEGE
+1024 IPLTETKYEGE
-1038 EAVELGDA
+1038 AVNLEGA
-1046 NFTEVEDEGEDGTL
+1046 NFTEVEDEEDGTL
-1060 KTGFLIDLKHMGGTD
+1060 KTGFLIDLNHKGDAD

-1103 NPINYEATSTVKN
+1103 NPINYEATPTVKN
-1116 RRDGKTYAVRYYLD
+1116 GRADKTYAVRYYLD
-1130 TKADGTGEHYF
+1130 TKEDRTGEHYF

-1150 TCEVPKN
+1150 TYEVPKN
-1157 GSIAPTGDYHVTAV
+1157 GSIAPTGDYYVTAV
-1171 LVEKVVGDFNGDG
+1171 LVEKVTGDFNGDG
-1184 ETTED
+1184 KTTED
-1189 EYSWVTVDTKTSAGT
+1189 EYSWVTVDTKTSADKVT
-1204 VKYTN
+1204 YTN
-1209 NSKPAAPTNVTIE
+1209 TSKPNKPTNVTIA

-1261 ELDNADFDK
+1261 ELDNADFTK

-1281 SLRMTPTVAG
+1281 SLRMAPTVAG
-1291 NSVTV
+1291 NNITV
-1296 IKNEAKPEES
+1296 KKNDAKPEES
-1306 ETSCSGGTS
+1306 GINLSGGTS

-1321 RDYKVAVEAIRYE
+1321 RNYKVTVEAIRYE
-1334 ESAISYENGG
+1334 ESAINYENVG
-1344 AETEKAN
+1344 AKTEKAN

-1366 LPEYKAPEITVTSG
+1366 LPEYKAPEITVTG
-1380 RQTVTLNGANGY
+1380 DRQTVTLNGTNGY
-1392 GEMVWGEIP
+1392 GEMVWGEVP
-1401 DRTLFTVKSTVD
+1401 ERTLFTVTGAVD
-1413 GTVDRITVTRE
+1413 GITVTPE

-1433 GGGGTWTVTADAA
+1433 GSGGTWTVTADDA
-1446 GRELIANSGRVCVV
+1446 GRELIANSGRVCIV
-1460 AEKGKDKTEYYL
+1460 AEKGNDRTEYYL

-1548 LASLTAKDGAGNEAE
+1548 LASLTARDGAGNEAE

-1575 QWDRPAEPETPPS
+1575 QWDRPVEPETPPS
-1588 GGGGRRGGGSSSPTI
+1588 GGGGRRGGRSSFPTI

>member
-18 LLPTEALALLGG
+18 LLPTEALAMLGG
-30 SIGNLREVIQP
+30 RVTSLREMIQP
-41 VTIKKEGVDDGSQ
+41 VTIKKEGVEDGSQ
-54 LYSMKMNNGKLV
+54 LYSMRMNNGKLV
-66 MFIATSGPHMGKS
+66 MSIVTSGSHMGKT
-79 VTTSDRGYTATM
+79 VTTSDRGYTAPM

-104 TFSGKSTWFGINKN
+104 TFSGKSIRFGINKA

-178 GTLTDAAQTED
+178 GTLTNETQTED

-293 NENVCRNEAEA
+293 NENVRRNEAEA

-311 AEGDVLT
+311 AEKDVLT
-318 AWGYTK
+318 AWGYTE
-324 KLSPDPQDGSRGS
+324 KLSPDPQDGFRGG

-387 LPIRDAAW
+387 MPITDTAR
-395 EQALKKQHGAPLY
+395 EQVLKRQHGAPLY

-435 PTVTATWNSGQ
+435 PTVTASWNSGQ

-570 NGILAK
+570 NGIKAQ

-588 LGKLKAAINT
+588 LGELEAAINT
-598 FDGQEQYDFELELNA
+598 FDGQEQYDFKLELNA

-618 TEAELQLKRLN
+618 TKAELQLKRLN

-671 TIKGDFVGI
+671 TINGDFVGI

-725 RTFGMH
+725 ETFSMH
-731 LKLEGEKRGY
+731 LKLEGEKRSYRGK
-741 LGTTYTGLRAGGGM
+741 TYTGLRAGGGM
-755 NIKLEAPKEPYA
+755 GIKLNAPKEPYA

-773 SAEASVFGGLDNYKN
+773 SAEASVFGGLDDYKK
-788 PNSAYIQLDSRGK
+788 PTSAYIQLDSRGK

-814 VRFRILKG
+814 VKFRILKG

-838 AIKVNPGTSF
+838 AMNVATGTSF
-848 KDAATSA
+848 KDAVTSA
-855 WKNMSVYGGVSNHG
+855 WNNMSVYGGVSNHG
-869 KILASYYRIYYVI
+869 KFLASYYRIYYVI
-882 PNHFGGAFHLYKNIN
+882 PNHFGGGFHLWKNIN
-897 NGWSLEG
+897 NGWSLEQ
-904 EIERNGWF
+904 EIARNGWF
-912 PSGSRGLQ
+912 PSGSQSLR

-954 SADSVAMMATALPG
+954 SADSVAMMAVALSG
-968 GEGGFEQKIDYNAA
+968 GEGFEQEIEYKKVA
-982 SGTAAPS
+982 SGTPGPS
-989 PESDLGLMVMPKD
+989 SESDLGLMVMPKD

-1014 LYEVSDDTSP
+1014 LYEVSDDTMPP
-1024 KRIELKETEYKEGE
+1024 KPIALKETEYKEE

-1046 NFTEVEDEGEDGTL
+1046 NFTEVEEGEDGSS
-1060 KTGFLIDLKHMGGTD
+1060 KKGFLIDLKHQGNAD

-1084 DFTCQLVASAPLTS
+1084 DFTCQLVASAPLTT
-1098 LELSL
+1098 LDL
-1103 NPINYEATSTVKN
+1103 NLTGYDATSTVKN
-1116 RRDGKTYAVRYYLD
+1116 GRDGKTYAVRYYLD
-1130 TKADGTGEHYF
+1130 TEENRTGEHYF
-1141 LGMMETAPY
+1141 LDMVETAPY
-1150 TCEVPKN
+1150 TYKVPSE
-1157 GSIAPTGDYHVTAV
+1157 GSIAPSGEYHVTAV
-1171 LVEKVVGDFNGDG
+1171 LVEKVVGDFDGNGK
-1184 ETTED
+1184 TTED
-1189 EYSWVTVDTKTSAGT
+1189 EYSWVTVDTKTSADKVT
-1204 VKYTN
+1204 YTN
-1209 NSKPAAPTNVTIE
+1209 TSKPNKPTNVTIA
-1222 ATGNETLTAKWDGVE
+1222 ATGNETLTAEWDGVE

-1261 ELDNADFDK
+1261 ELDNADFTK

-1296 IKNEAKPEES
+1296 NKNDAKPEES
-1306 ETSCSGGTS
+1306 GIDLSGGTS

-1321 RDYKVAVEAIRYE
+1321 VNYKVAVEAIRYE

-1344 AETEKAN
+1344 AKTEKAN

-1356 DPTESTVPAY
+1356 DPAESTIPAY
-1366 LPEYKAPEITVTSG
+1366 LPKYEAPEITVTGGG
-1380 RQTVTLNGANGY
+1380 RTVTLNGTNGY
-1392 GEMVWGEIP
+1392 GEMVWREAPWG
-1401 DRTLFTVKSTVD
+1401 TLFTVKSTVD
-1413 GTVDRITVTRE
+1413 GTVDRITVTPE

-1433 GGGGTWTVTADAA
+1433 GSGGTWTVKANDA
-1446 GRELIANSGRVCVV
+1446 GRELIANSGRVCIV
-1460 AEKGKDKTEYYL
+1460 AEKGKDRTEYYL

-1512 MDSTPEL
+1512 MDSTPAL
-1519 KGRADAEGRFSLSG
+1519 TGRADAEGRFSLSG

-1548 LASLTAKDGAGNEAE
+1548 LASLTARDGAGNEAE

-1588 GGGGRRGGGSSSPTI
+1588 GGGGRRGGGSSFPTI

-1725 RIRN
+1725 RIRS

>member
-18 LLPTEALALLGG
+18 LLPTEALAMLGG
-30 SIGNLREVIQP
+30 SVTSLRDVIQP
-41 VTIKKEGVDDGSQ
+41 VTIKKEGVEDGSQ
-54 LYSMKMNNGKLV
+54 LYSMRMNNGKLV
-66 MFIATSGPHMGKS
+66 MSIATSGSHMGKS
-79 VTTSDRGYTATM
+79 VTTSDRGYTAPM

-97 VYEKASF
+97 VYEQPMFFFWS
-104 TFSGKSTWFGINKN
+104 SNYLGL

-129 EKTPELA
+129 VEWGLTMMDDPMPK
-136 AFGTAIPTENALVIR
+136 ENALTIK
-151 YTFDGDNPK
+151 YTFEEDNPK
-160 VMCFISYYFVE
+160 VACFISYYFVE
-171 LAPGVAK
+171 LAPGVTNGEVPDDIQDEK
-178 GTLTDAAQTED
+178 WKVD
-189 GKTYALAAQAFW
+189 GKTYALAAEALW
-201 CPDVMTDNFDW
+201 YPDVAGDTFDM
-212 FVFQWNQEYHGFSRM
+212 FTFAWNMEYYGFSRM
-227 GHAAAERAAHVKVSR
+227 GHAAAGRAAHVKISR
-242 TYESGETTTATETD
+242 DYNSTAKETD
-256 ITAGMGRVRTGASFF
+256 ITAGMGQVMMGQDEPNSIM
-271 NGAVAEIYSDSYGV
+271 EIYSDSYGV
-285 DNPFVLVD
+285 DNPFVMGGDLRVGA
-293 NENVCRNEAEA
+293 NGAQA
-304 PAFVRYD
+304 PVSVRYD

-318 AWGYTK
+318 TLAGGGWLEPKGERQK
-324 KLSPDPQDGSRGS
+324 RV
-337 AFHIW
+337 FHIW
-342 GYRNVYTKAEAA
+342 GFRDVYTKAEVA
-354 EQSKVNFTRPDE
+354 EQGGSNLTQPDE
-366 VIIPQD
+366 VIIPQA

-408 TLRGDFKEGRD
+408 TLRGEFKEGRD

-424 YEFTTGKVALT
+424 YEFTTGSVALT
-435 PTVTATWNSGQ
+435 PTVTASWNSGQ

-460 FDTSAGVE
+460 FDISAGVG
-468 YNTPTFKL
+468 YNTPTFRL

-520 IDKAQ
+520 INKAQ

-531 VVLSGQMGLDL
+531 VVLSGQMGLNL

-570 NGILAK
+570 NGIKAQ

-588 LGKLKAAINT
+588 LGELKAAINT
-598 FDGQEQYDFELELNA
+598 FDGEEQYDFELKLNA

-618 TEAELQLKRLN
+618 TKAELQLKRLN

-671 TIKGDFVGI
+671 TIKGDFTGI
-680 PPIRLK
+680 PPIQLK

-731 LKLEGEKRGY
+731 LKLEGEKRRY

-773 SAEASVFGGLDNYKN
+773 SAEASVFGGLDDYKN

-806 KIPERLGK
+806 KIPERLGRVK
-814 VRFRILKG
+814 FRILKG

-838 AIKVNPGTSF
+838 AMNVAKGTSF
-848 KDAATSA
+848 KDAVTSA
-855 WKNMSVYGGVSNHG
+855 WNNMSVYGGVSNHG
-869 KILASYYRIYYVI
+869 KFLASYYRIYYVI
-882 PNHFGGAFHLYKNIN
+882 PNHFGGGFHLWKNIN
-897 NGWSLEG
+897 NGWSLEQ
-904 EIERNGWF
+904 EIARNGWF
-912 PSGSRGLQ
+912 PSGSQSLR

-954 SADSVAMMATALPG
+954 SADSVAMMAMALPG
-968 GEGGFEQKIDYNAA
+968 GEGFEQEIEYKKVA
-982 SGTAAPS
+982 SGTPGPS
-989 PESDLGLMVMPKD
+989 SESDLGLMVMPENA
-1002 GNDLDTLRKSMK
+1002 GDLDKLRKSMK
-1014 LYEVSDDTSP
+1014 LYEVAEDTSLTP
-1024 KRIELKETEYKEGE
+1024 ITLTEMKDDGKENINIETLTG
-1038 EAVELGDA
+1038 
-1046 NFTEVEDEGEDGTL
+1046 NFTEVEDEGEDGTP
-1060 KTGFLIDLKHMGGTD
+1060 KTGFLIDLSHTGGTD
-1075 GKWKVTADC
+1075 GKWKVMADC
-1084 DFTCQLVASAPLTS
+1084 DFTCQLVASAPLTT

-1103 NPINYEATSTVKN
+1103 NPINYEATSTVQNGREK
-1116 RRDGKTYAVRYYLD
+1116 KTYAVRYYLD
-1130 TKADGTGEHYF
+1130 TKEDRTGEHYF
-1141 LGMMETAPY
+1141 LDMVEGAGSY
-1150 TCEVPKN
+1150 TYEVPKN
-1157 GSIAPTGDYHVTAV
+1157 GSIAPTRDYHVTAV
-1171 LVEKVVGDFNGDG
+1171 LVEKVVGDFDGNGK
-1184 ETTED
+1184 TTED
-1189 EYSWVTVDTKTSAGT
+1189 EYSWVTVDTKTSKET

-1209 NSKPAAPTNVTIE
+1209 TSKPDAPENVTIA
-1222 ATGNETLTAKWDGVE
+1222 ATGNETLTAKWDSVE

-1247 YQEGGTWKQAGASY
+1247 YQENGTWKQAGASY
-1261 ELDNADFDK
+1261 ELDNADFTK
-1270 GGAATVSGGRY
+1270 GGAATVNGGRY

-1291 NSVTV
+1291 KDVTV

-1306 ETSCSGGTS
+1306 GINLSGGTS

-1321 RDYKVAVEAIRYE
+1321 VNYKVTVEAIRYE
-1334 ESAISYENGG
+1334 EKE
-1344 AETEKAN
+1344 AN

-1356 DPTESTVPAY
+1356 DPVESTIPAY

-1380 RQTVTLNGANGY
+1380 RQIVTLNGTNGY
-1392 GEMVWGEIP
+1392 GEMVWGEVP
-1401 DRTLFTVKSTVD
+1401 ERTLFTVTGAVD
-1413 GTVDRITVTRE
+1413 GISVTPE
-1424 QGKGSFTVS
+1424 QGSGSGSFNVS
-1433 GGGGTWTVTADAA
+1433 GGSGTWTVTANDA
-1446 GRELIANSGRVCVV
+1446 GRELIANSGRVCIV
-1460 AEKGKDKTEYYL
+1460 AQKGNDRTEYYL

-1512 MDSTPEL
+1512 MDSKPEL
-1519 KGRADAEGRFSLSG
+1519 KGTADAEGRFSLSG

-1548 LASLTAKDGAGNEAE
+1548 LASLTARDGAGNEAE

-1575 QWDRPAEPETPPS
+1575 QWDRPVEPETPS
-1588 GGGGRRGGGSSSPTI
+1588 GGGGGRRGGGSSFPTI

-1608 SADAASVTDYTDG
+1608 SDDAASVTDYTDG

-1725 RIRN
+1725 SIRN

>member
-30 SIGNLREVIQP
+30 SVGNLREVIQP

-66 MFIATSGPHMGKS
+66 MFIATSGPHIGKS

-104 TFSGKSTWFGINKN
+104 TFSGKSIRFGINKA

-178 GTLTDAAQTED
+178 GTLTNETQTED

-242 TYESGETTTATETD
+242 TYESGETTTAKETD
-256 ITAGMGRVRTGASFF
+256 ITAGMGRVRTGASVF

-318 AWGYTK
+318 AWGYTE
-324 KLSPDPQDGSRGS
+324 KLSPSPEHSFSGS

-387 LPIRDAAW
+387 ISITDSAR
-395 EQALKKQHGAPLY
+395 EQVLKRQHGAPLY

-424 YEFTTGKVALT
+424 YEFTSGKVALT

-460 FDTSAGVE
+460 FDTSVGVE

-542 ILNCAANELIT
+542 ILNCAADQLIT

-570 NGILAK
+570 NGILANGK
-576 GEISSADLLGLE
+576 ISSADLLGLE
-588 LGKLKAAINT
+588 LGELEAAINT
-598 FDGQEQYDFELELNA
+598 FDGEEQYDFKLELNA

-618 TEAELQLKRLN
+618 TKAELQLKRLN

-731 LKLEGEKRGY
+731 LKLEGEKRRY
-741 LGTTYTGLRAGGGM
+741 LSTTYTGLRAGGGM

-767 FFEVEG
+767 FFEVDG
-773 SAEASVFGGLDNYKN
+773 SAEASVFGGLDNYKS

-806 KIPERLGK
+806 KIPERLGRVK
-814 VRFRILKG
+814 FRILKG

-838 AIKVNPGTSF
+838 AMTVAKGTSF
-848 KDAATSA
+848 KDAVTSA
-855 WKNMSVYGGVSNHG
+855 WNNMSVYGGVSNQG
-869 KILASYYRIYYVI
+869 KFLASYYRIYYVI

-897 NGWSLEG
+897 NGWTLEG

-954 SADSVAMMATALPG
+954 SADSVALMAMALPG
-968 GEGGFEQKIDYNAA
+968 GGGFYEEIAYNAA
-982 SGTAAPS
+982 SGPS
-989 PESDLGLMVMPKD
+989 SESDLGLMVMPENED
-1002 GNDLDTLRKSMK
+1002 DLDKLRKSMK
-1014 LYEVSDDTSP
+1014 LYEVADDTSLTP
-1024 KRIELKETEYKEGE
+1024 ITLTETKYEGE
-1038 EAVELGDA
+1038 AVNLAGA

-1060 KTGFLIDLKHMGGTD
+1060 KTGFLIDLNHQGGEN

-1084 DFTCQLVASAPLTS
+1084 DFTCQLVASAPLTT
-1098 LELSL
+1098 LDL
-1103 NPINYEATSTVKN
+1103 NLNGYDATSMVKN
-1116 RRDGKTYAVRYYLD
+1116 ARDGKTYAVRYYLD
-1130 TKADGTGEHYF
+1130 TEKDGTGEHYF
-1141 LGMMETAPY
+1141 LDMMETAPY
-1150 TCEVPKN
+1150 TYEVPRN
-1157 GSIAPTGDYHVTAV
+1157 GSIAPTGEYYVTAV
-1171 LVEKVVGDFNGDG
+1171 LVEKVVGDFDGDG
-1184 ETTED
+1184 KTTED
-1189 EYSWVTVDTKTSAGT
+1189 EYSWVTVDTKTSADKVT
-1204 VKYTN
+1204 YTN
-1209 NSKPAAPTNVTIE
+1209 DSKPNKPTNVTIA
-1222 ATGNETLTAKWDGVE
+1222 ATGNETLTAAWDGVA

-1261 ELDNADFDK
+1261 ELDNGDFTK
-1270 GGAATVSGGRY
+1270 GGAATVNGGRY

-1291 NSVTV
+1291 KDVTV
-1296 IKNEAKPEES
+1296 SQNENDPTIS
-1306 ETSCSGGTS
+1306 FSGGTS

-1321 RDYKVAVEAIRYE
+1321 VNYKVTVEAIRYE
-1334 ESAISYENGG
+1334 ENAINYENGG

-1356 DPTESTVPAY
+1356 DPTESTAVN
-1366 LPEYKAPEITVTSG
+1366 LPKYTAPEITVTGGG
-1380 RQTVTLNGANGY
+1380 RTVTLNGTNGY
-1392 GEMVWGEIP
+1392 GEMVWGAIP
-1401 DRTLFTVKSTVD
+1401 TETLFTVT
-1413 GTVDRITVTRE
+1413 GTVEKITVEPE
-1424 QGKGSFTVS
+1424 QGRGSGSFNVS
-1433 GGGGTWTVTADAA
+1433 GGSGTWTVTANDA
-1446 GRELIANSGRVCVV
+1446 GRELIANSGRVCIV
-1460 AEKGKDKTEYYL
+1460 AQKGNDRTEYYL

-1519 KGRADAEGRFSLSG
+1519 KGTANAEGRFSLSG
-1533 TLPANAESETGFDSI
+1533 TLPANEESETGFDSI

-1588 GGGGRRGGGSSSPTI
+1588 GGGGRRGGGSSFPTI

-1725 RIRN
+1725 RIRS

>member
-18 LLPTEALALLGG
+18 LLPAEALALLGG
-30 SIGNLREVIQP
+30 SVGNLREVIQP

-104 TFSGKSTWFGINKN
+104 TFSGKSIRFGINKA

-178 GTLTDAAQTED
+178 GTLTNETQTED

-242 TYESGETTTATETD
+242 TYESGETTTAKETD

-293 NENVCRNEAEA
+293 NENVRRNEAEA

-318 AWGYTK
+318 AWGYTE
-324 KLSPDPQDGSRGS
+324 KLSPDPQDGFRGG

-395 EQALKKQHGAPLY
+395 EQVLKKQHGAPLY

-424 YEFTTGKVALT
+424 YEFTSGKVALT
-435 PTVTATWNSGQ
+435 PTVTASWNSGQ

-496 LTLHMKPEK
+496 LTLHMKPDK

-525 LKGSGD
+525 MKGSGD

-542 ILNCAANELIT
+542 ILNCAADQLIT

-570 NGILAK
+570 NGILAN
-576 GEISSADLLGLE
+576 GEIDTASLLGLE

-598 FDGQEQYDFELELNA
+598 FDGEEQYDFKLELNA

-618 TEAELQLKRLN
+618 TDAELQLKRLN

-680 PPIRLK
+680 PPIQLK

-731 LKLEGEKRGY
+731 LKLEGEKRRY
-741 LGTTYTGLRAGGGM
+741 LSTTYTGLRAGGGM

-773 SAEASVFGGLDNYKN
+773 SAEASVFGGLDSYKN
-788 PNSAYIQLDSRGK
+788 PTSAYIQLDSRGK

-806 KIPERLGK
+806 KIPERLGRVK
-814 VRFRILKG
+814 FRILKG

-838 AIKVNPGTSF
+838 AMTVAKGTPF
-848 KDAATSA
+848 KDAVTSA
-855 WKNMSVYGGVSNHG
+855 WNNMSVYGGVSNHG
-869 KILASYYRIYYVI
+869 KFLASYYRIYYVI
-882 PNHFGGAFHLYKNIN
+882 PNHFGGGFHLWKNIN
-897 NGWSLEG
+897 AGWSLEQ
-904 EIERNGWF
+904 EIARNGWF
-912 PSGSRGLQ
+912 PSGSQSLR

-954 SADSVAMMATALPG
+954 SADSVAMMAMALPG
-968 GEGGFEQKIDYNAA
+968 GEGFEQEIEYKKVA
-982 SGTAAPS
+982 SGTPGPS
-989 PESDLGLMVMPKD
+989 SESDLGLMVMPENA
-1002 GNDLDTLRKSMK
+1002 GDLDKLRKSMK
-1014 LYEVSDDTSP
+1014 LYEVAEDTSLTP
-1024 KRIELKETEYKEGE
+1024 ITLTEMKDDGKENINIETLTG
-1038 EAVELGDA
+1038 
-1046 NFTEVEDEGEDGTL
+1046 NFTEVEDEGEDGTP
-1060 KTGFLIDLKHMGGTD
+1060 KTGFLIDLSHTGGTD

-1084 DFTCQLVASAPLTS
+1084 DFTCQLVASAPLTT
-1098 LELSL
+1098 LDLKL
-1103 NPINYEATSTVKN
+1103 TGYDATSTVQN
-1116 RRDGKTYAVRYYLD
+1116 GRDKKTYAVRYYLD
-1130 TKADGTGEHYF
+1130 TKEDRTGEHYF
-1141 LGMMETAPY
+1141 LDMVESAPY
-1150 TCEVPKN
+1150 TYNVPDE
-1157 GSIAPTGDYHVTAV
+1157 GSIAPSGEYHVTAV
-1171 LVEKVVGDFNGDG
+1171 LVEKVVGDFDGNGK
-1184 ETTED
+1184 TTED
-1189 EYSWVTVDTKTSAGT
+1189 EYSWVTVDTKTSADK
-1204 VKYTN
+1204 VIYTN
-1209 NSKPAAPTNVTIE
+1209 TSKPDAPKNVTIA
-1222 ATGNETLTAKWDGVE
+1222 ATGNETLTAAWDGV
-1237 KADGYRVTLY
+1237 AGAGGYRVTLY
-1247 YQEGGTWKQAGASY
+1247 YQEGSDWKQAGASY
-1261 ELDNADFDK
+1261 ELDNADFTK
-1270 GGAATVSGGRY
+1270 GGAATMSGGRY
-1281 SLRMTPTVAG
+1281 SLRMAPTVAG

-1296 IKNEAKPEES
+1296 SQNETDPTIS
-1306 ETSCSGGTS
+1306 FSGGTS

-1321 RDYKVAVEAIRYE
+1321 VNYKVAVEAIRYE
-1334 ESAISYENGG
+1334 ESAISYENEG
-1344 AETEKAN
+1344 AKKEKAN

-1380 RQTVTLNGANGY
+1380 RQTVTLNGTNGY
-1392 GEMVWGEIP
+1392 GEMVWGAIP
-1401 DRTLFTVKSTVD
+1401 TETLFTVKGAVD
-1413 GTVDRITVTRE
+1413 GTVDRITVTAE
-1424 QGKGSFTVS
+1424 QGSGRFNVS
-1433 GGGGTWTVTADAA
+1433 GDSGPWTVTADAA
-1446 GRELIANSGRVCVV
+1446 GRELIANSGRVCIV
-1460 AEKGKDKTEYYL
+1460 AEKGNDRTEYYL

-1485 DAKNVRADMTTGAY
+1485 DAKNVRADMETGAY

-1512 MDSTPEL
+1512 MDSTPAL
-1519 KGRADAEGRFSLSG
+1519 TGRADAEGRFSLSG
-1533 TLPANAESETGFDSI
+1533 KLPANGESETGFDSI

-1575 QWDRPAEPETPPS
+1575 QWDRPVEPETPPS
-1588 GGGGRRGGGSSSPTI
+1588 GGGGRRGGGSSFPTI

-1725 RIRN
+1725 RIRS

>member
-30 SIGNLREVIQP
+30 SVGNLREVIQP

-66 MFIATSGPHMGKS
+66 MFIATSGPHIGKS

-104 TFSGKSTWFGINKN
+104 TFSGKSIRFGINKA

-178 GTLTDAAQTED
+178 GTLTNETQTED

-242 TYESGETTTATETD
+242 TYGSGETTTAKETD

-293 NENVCRNEAEA
+293 NENVHMNEAEA

-311 AEGDVLT
+311 AEKDVLT
-318 AWGYTK
+318 AWGYTE
-324 KLSPDPQDGSRGS
+324 KLSPDPQDGFRGG

-387 LPIRDAAW
+387 ISITDTAR
-395 EQALKKQHGAPLY
+395 EQVLKRQHGAPLY

-424 YEFTTGKVALT
+424 YEFTSGKVALT

-520 IDKAQ
+520 INKAQ

-542 ILNCAANELIT
+542 ILNCAADQLIT

-570 NGILAK
+570 NGILANGK
-576 GEISSADLLGLE
+576 ISSADLLGLE
-588 LGKLKAAINT
+588 LGELEAAINT
-598 FDGQEQYDFELELNA
+598 FDGEEQYDFKLELNA

-618 TEAELQLKRLN
+618 TKAELQLKRLN

-671 TIKGDFVGI
+671 TINGDFVGI
-680 PPIRLK
+680 PPIQLK

-698 GWANATVGPGILEYE
+698 GWANATVGPGILEYK
-713 GENMTIAKMPFL
+713 GTDMTIAKMPFL
-725 RTFGMH
+725 EEFGMR
-731 LKLEGEKRGY
+731 LKLEGERRSY
-741 LGTTYTGLRAGGGM
+741 LGKEYTGLRAGGGM
-755 NIKLEAPKEPYA
+755 NIKLNAPKEPYA
-767 FFEVEG
+767 FFVVEG

-788 PNSAYIQLDSRGK
+788 PNYAYIQLDSRGK

-806 KIPERLGK
+806 KIPERLGR

-822 KKLFNTQVDFI
+822 KRLLSTQVDFI

-869 KILASYYRIYYVI
+869 KILASYYRIFYVI
-882 PNHFGGAFHLYKNIN
+882 PNHFGGGFHLWKNIN
-897 NGWSLEG
+897 AGWSLEK
-904 EIERNGWF
+904 EIAMNGWY

-954 SADSVAMMATALPG
+954 SADSVALMAVALPG
-968 GEGGFEQKIDYNAA
+968 GEGFYEEIEYNVP
-982 SGTAAPS
+982 SGTPGPS
-989 PESDLGLMVMPKD
+989 SESDLGLMVMLENKA
-1002 GNDLDTLRKSMK
+1002 DLDKLRNSMK
-1014 LYEVSDDTSP
+1014 LYEVAEDTS
-1024 KRIELKETEYKEGE
+1024 LKPITLTEMKDDGKENINIKTLTG
-1038 EAVELGDA
+1038 
-1046 NFTEVEDEGEDGTL
+1046 NFTEVEEEGEDGTL
-1060 KTGFLIDLKHMGGTD
+1060 KTGFLINLNHQGGEN

-1098 LELSL
+1098 LELTL
-1103 NPINYEATSTVKN
+1103 NGNNATSMVQN
-1116 RRDGKTYAVRYYLD
+1116 GRDGKTYAVRYYLD
-1130 TKADGTGEHYF
+1130 TEPDGTGEHYF
-1141 LGMMETAPY
+1141 LEMVETAPY
-1150 TCEVPKN
+1150 TYEVPKN
-1157 GSIAPTGDYHVTAV
+1157 GSIAPTGNYHVTAV
-1171 LVEKVVGDFNGDG
+1171 LVEKVVGDFDGNGK
-1184 ETTED
+1184 TTED

-1204 VKYTN
+1204 VKYENT
-1209 NSKPAAPTNVTIE
+1209 SKPAAPKNVTIA
-1222 ATGNETLTAKWDGVE
+1222 ATGNETLTAEWDSVE

-1261 ELDNADFDK
+1261 ELDNGDFTK
-1270 GGAATVSGGRY
+1270 GGAATVNGGRY

-1291 NSVTV
+1291 KDVTV

-1306 ETSCSGGTS
+1306 GIDLSGGTS

-1321 RDYKVAVEAIRYE
+1321 VNYKVAVEAIRYE
-1334 ESAISYENGG
+1334 EKE
-1344 AETEKAN
+1344 AN

-1356 DPTESTVPAY
+1356 DPAVSTAVN
-1366 LPEYKAPEITVTSG
+1366 LPKYVAPEITVTSG
-1380 RQTVTLNGANGY
+1380 GRTVTLNGTNGY
-1392 GEMVWGEIP
+1392 GEMVWSEIP
-1401 DRTLFTVKSTVD
+1401 AGTLFTVKSTVD

-1424 QGKGSFTVS
+1424 QGKGSFNVS
-1433 GGGGTWTVTADAA
+1433 GGSGTWTVKADAD
-1446 GRELIANSGRVCVV
+1446 GRALIANSGRVCIV
-1460 AEKGKDKTEYYL
+1460 AEKGNDRTEYYL

-1512 MDSTPEL
+1512 MDSTPAL
-1519 KGRADAEGRFSLSG
+1519 TGRADAEGRFSLSG

-1575 QWDRPAEPETPPS
+1575 QWDRPPAEPETPS
-1588 GGGGRRGGGSSSPTI
+1588 GGGGRRGGGSSFPTI

-1725 RIRN
+1725 RIRS

>member
-66 MFIATSGPHMGKS
+66 MFIATSGPHIGKS

-104 TFSGKSTWFGINKN
+104 TFSGKSIRFGINKA

-178 GTLTDAAQTED
+178 GTLTNETQTED

-242 TYESGETTTATETD
+242 TYESGETTTAKETD

-293 NENVCRNEAEA
+293 NENVRGNEAEA

-318 AWGYTK
+318 AWGYTE
-324 KLSPDPQDGSRGS
+324 KLSPSPEHSRVGG

-387 LPIRDAAW
+387 ISITDSAR
-395 EQALKKQHGAPLY
+395 EQVLKRQHGAPLY

-424 YEFTTGKVALT
+424 YEFTSGKVALT

-460 FDTSAGVE
+460 FDTSVGVE

-476 YSPVTGM
+476 YSPVTDM

-488 LDFDGGEE
+488 LNFDGGEE

-520 IDKAQ
+520 INKAQ

-570 NGILAK
+570 NGIKAQ
-576 GEISSADLLGLE
+576 GEISSASLLGLKLGE
-588 LGKLKAAINT
+588 LEAAINT
-598 FDGQEQYDFELELNA
+598 FDGQEQYDFKLELNA

-618 TEAELQLKRLN
+618 TKAELQLKRLN

-671 TIKGDFVGI
+671 TINGDFVGI
-680 PPIRLK
+680 PPIQLK

-698 GWANATVGPGILEYE
+698 GWANATVGPGILEYK
-713 GENMTIAKMPFL
+713 GTDMTIAKMPFL
-725 RTFGMH
+725 EEFGMH
-731 LKLEGEKRGY
+731 LKLEGERRSY
-741 LGTTYTGLRAGGGM
+741 LGKEYTGLRAGGGM
-755 NIKLEAPKEPYA
+755 DIKLNAPKEPYA
-767 FFEVEG
+767 FFEVNG
-773 SAEASVFGGLDNYKN
+773 SAEASVFGGLDDYKN
-788 PNSAYIQLDSRGK
+788 PNYAYIQLDSRGK

-806 KIPERLGK
+806 KIPERLGR

-822 KKLFNTQVDFI
+822 KRLLSTQVDFI

-855 WKNMSVYGGVSNHG
+855 WKNMSVYGGVSNQG

-882 PNHFGGAFHLYKNIN
+882 PNHFGGAFHLYRNIN

-920 AAAAPMTVMMAPLYD
+920 AAAAPMTVMTAPLYD

-954 SADSVAMMATALPG
+954 SADSVAMMAMALPSG
-968 GEGGFEQKIDYNAA
+968 GGFEQVIDYNAA
-982 SGTAAPS
+982 SSTAAPS
-989 PESDLGLMVMPKD
+989 PESDLGLMVMLENKD
-1002 GNDLDTLRKSMK
+1002 DLDTLRKSMK
-1014 LYEVSDDTSP
+1014 LYEVADDTTPP
-1024 KRIELKETEYKEGE
+1024 KPIALKETEYKEGE

-1046 NFTEVEDEGEDGTL
+1046 NFTEVEDGEEGNS
-1060 KTGFLIDLKHMGGTD
+1060 KTGFLIDLNHQGGKN

-1084 DFTCQLVASAPLTS
+1084 DFTCELVASAPLTS
-1098 LELSL
+1098 LELNLSG
-1103 NPINYEATSTVKN
+1103 YDATSNVKN
-1116 RRDGKTYAVRYYLD
+1116 GRTDKTYAVRYYLD
-1130 TKADGTGEHYF
+1130 TEKDGTGEHYF
-1141 LGMMETAPY
+1141 LDMMETAPY
-1150 TCEVPKN
+1150 TYEVPKN
-1157 GSIAPTGDYHVTAV
+1157 GSIAPTGNYYVTAV
-1171 LVEKVVGDFNGDG
+1171 LVEKVDFEASGKK
-1184 ETTED
+1184 E
-1189 EYSWVTVDTKTSAGT
+1189 SAWVTVDTQVSDDKVT
-1204 VKYTN
+1204 YTN
-1209 NSKPAAPTNVTIE
+1209 NSKPNKPTNVTIE
-1222 ATGNETLTAKWDGVE
+1222 ASGNETLTAKWDSVE

-1270 GGAATVSGGRY
+1270 GGAASKSGGKY
-1281 SLRMTPTVAG
+1281 SLRMAPTVAG

-1296 IKNEAKPEES
+1296 SQNEAKPEES
-1306 ETSCSGGTS
+1306 GINLSGGTS

-1321 RDYKVAVEAIRYE
+1321 VNYKVAVEAIRYE
-1334 ESAISYENGG
+1334 ESAINYENEG
-1344 AETEKAN
+1344 AKKEKAN

-1356 DPTESTVPAY
+1356 EPVESTKPAY
-1366 LPEYKAPEITVTSG
+1366 LPEYKAPEITVTG
-1380 RQTVTLNGANGY
+1380 DGQTVTLNGTNGY
-1392 GEMVWGEIP
+1392 GEMVWSEIP
-1401 DRTLFTVKSTVD
+1401 AGTLFTVKGAVD
-1413 GTVDRITVTRE
+1413 GITVTPE
-1424 QGKGSFTVS
+1424 QGKGRFNVS
-1433 GGGGTWTVTADAA
+1433 GSGGTWTVTADAA
-1446 GRELIANSGRVCVV
+1446 GEELIANSGRVCIV

-1519 KGRADAEGRFSLSG
+1519 KGTADAEGRFSLSG
-1533 TLPANAESETGFDSI
+1533 TLPANEESETGFDSI
-1548 LASLTAKDGAGNEAE
+1548 LASLTAKDGAGNYAE

>member
-30 SIGNLREVIQP
+30 SVGNLREVIQP

-104 TFSGKSTWFGINKN
+104 TFSGKSIRFGINKA

-178 GTLTDAAQTED
+178 GTLTNETQTED

-311 AEGDVLT
+311 AEKDVLT

-446 HFKVRVDGNGRFTR
+446 HFKVRVDGNGRFTG

-505 NAVLVFVNIPQVSSH
+505 NAVLVFVNIPQVSSL
-520 IDKAQ
+520 INKAQ

-542 ILNCAANELIT
+542 ILNCAAEELIT

-613 FDLFE
+613 FELFK
-618 TEAELQLKRLN
+618 TDAELQLKRLN

-671 TIKGDFVGI
+671 TINGDFVGI
-680 PPIRLK
+680 PPIQLK

-698 GWANATVGPGILEYE
+698 GWANATVGPGILEYS
-713 GENMTIAKMPFL
+713 GTDMTIAKMPFL
-725 RTFGMH
+725 REFGMR
-731 LKLEGEKRGY
+731 LKLEGEKRHY
-741 LGTTYTGLRAGGGM
+741 LGKDYTGLRAGGGM

-773 SAEASVFGGLDNYKN
+773 SAEASVFGGLNNYKN
-788 PNSAYIQLDSRGK
+788 PTSAYIQLDSRGK

-838 AIKVNPGTSF
+838 AMNVAKGTSF
-848 KDAATSA
+848 KDAVTSA
-855 WKNMSVYGGVSNHG
+855 WNNMSVYGGVSNHG
-869 KILASYYRIYYVI
+869 KVLASYYRIYYVI

-954 SADSVAMMATALPG
+954 SADSVALMAAALPG
-968 GEGGFEQKIDYNAA
+968 GEGFYEEIAYNAN
-982 SGTAAPS
+982 SAPS
-989 PESDLGLMVMPKD
+989 SESDLGLMVMPENE
-1002 GNDLDTLRKSMK
+1002 GDLDTLRNSMK
-1014 LYEVSDDTSP
+1014 LYQVADDTTLTP
-1024 KRIELKETEYKEGE
+1024 ITLKETKYGEGE
-1038 EAVELGDA
+1038 AIEQQDPDV
-1046 NFTEVEDEGEDGTL
+1046 NFTEVEDGEDGNS
-1060 KTGFLIDLKHMGGTD
+1060 KTGFLIDLKHQGGKN

-1098 LELSL
+1098 LELNL
-1103 NPINYEATSTVKN
+1103 NGYDATPIVKN
-1116 RRDGKTYAVRYYLD
+1116 GRADKTYAVRYYLD

-1150 TCEVPKN
+1150 TYEVPRN
-1157 GSIAPTGDYHVTAV
+1157 GSIAPTREYHVTAV
-1171 LVEKVVGDFNGDG
+1171 LVEKVVGDFDGDG
-1184 ETTED
+1184 KTTED

-1204 VKYTN
+1204 VRYTN
-1209 NSKPAAPTNVTIE
+1209 DSKPAAPTNVTIA
-1222 ATGNETLTAKWDGVE
+1222 ATGNETLTAAWDGVTG
-1237 KADGYRVTLY
+1237 ADGYRVTLY

-1261 ELDNADFDK
+1261 ELDNADFTK
-1270 GGAATVSGGRY
+1270 GGAAAVNGRRY

-1291 NSVTV
+1291 NNITV
-1296 IKNEAKPEES
+1296 NKNDAKPEES
-1306 ETSCSGGTS
+1306 GINLSGGTS

-1321 RDYKVAVEAIRYE
+1321 RNYKVTVEAICYE
-1334 ESAISYENGG
+1334 ENAINYENEG
-1344 AETEKAN
+1344 AKTEKAN

-1356 DPTESTVPAY
+1356 DPTESTKPAY
-1366 LPEYKAPEITVTSG
+1366 LPEYKAPEITVTGGG
-1380 RQTVTLNGANGY
+1380 REIKLNGTNGY
-1392 GEMVWGEIP
+1392 GEMVWSEIP
-1401 DRTLFTVKSTVD
+1401 AGTLFTVTGAVD
-1413 GTVDRITVTRE
+1413 GITVTPE
-1424 QGKGSFTVS
+1424 QRDGRFTVS
-1433 GGGGTWTVTADAA
+1433 GDSGTWTVTADAA
-1446 GRELIANSGRVCVV
+1446 GRELIANSGRVCIV
-1460 AEKGKDKTEYYL
+1460 AEKGNDRTEYYL

-1519 KGRADAEGRFSLSG
+1519 KGTADAEGRFSLSG

-1548 LASLTAKDGAGNEAE
+1548 LASLTARDGAGNEAE

-1702 EGIGVYVCYG
+1702 EGVGVYVCYG

-1725 RIRN
+1725 RIRS

>member
-11 VLLMALT
+11 VLLMVLT

-30 SIGNLREVIQP
+30 SVGNLREVIQP

-66 MFIATSGPHMGKS
+66 MFIATSGPHIGKS

-104 TFSGKSTWFGINKN
+104 TFSGKSIRFGINKA

-178 GTLTDAAQTED
+178 GTLTNETQTED

-293 NENVCRNEAEA
+293 NENVHRNEAEA
-304 PAFVRYD
+304 PVFVRYD

-324 KLSPDPQDGSRGS
+324 KLSPDPQDGSRGG

-387 LPIRDAAW
+387 ISITDSAR
-395 EQALKKQHGAPLY
+395 EQVLKRQHGAPLY

-424 YEFTTGKVALT
+424 YEFISGKVALT

-525 LKGSGD
+525 MKGSGD
-531 VVLSGQMGLDL
+531 VVLSGQMGLNL

-560 PKGSNNEFQQ
+560 PKGINNEFQQ
-570 NGILAK
+570 NGIKAQ
-576 GEISSADLLGLE
+576 GEISSADLLGLD
-588 LGKLKAAINT
+588 LGELKAAINT
-598 FDGQEQYDFELELNA
+598 FDGQEQYDFELKLNA
-613 FDLFE
+613 FELFE

-629 NGRLAPNNLYFRF
+629 NGRLAPNNLYFQF

-671 TIKGDFVGI
+671 TINGDFVGI
-680 PPIRLK
+680 PPIQLK

-698 GWANATVGPGILEYE
+698 GRANATVGPGILEYK
-713 GENMTIAKMPFL
+713 GTDMTIAKMPFL
-725 RTFGMH
+725 EEFGMR
-731 LKLEGEKRGY
+731 LKLEGEKRRY
-741 LGTTYTGLRAGGGM
+741 LNKTYTGLRAGGGM

-773 SAEASVFGGLDNYKN
+773 SAEASVFGGLDSYKN
-788 PNSAYIQLDSRGK
+788 PTSAYIQLDSRGK

-806 KIPERLGK
+806 KIPERLGRVK
-814 VRFRILKG
+814 FRILKG

-838 AIKVNPGTSF
+838 AMNVAKGTSF
-848 KDAATSA
+848 KDAVTSA
-855 WKNMSVYGGVSNHG
+855 WNNMSVYGGVSNHG
-869 KILASYYRIYYVI
+869 KFLASYYRIYYVI
-882 PNHFGGAFHLYKNIN
+882 PNHFGGGFHLWKNIN
-897 NGWSLEG
+897 AGWSLEQ
-904 EIERNGWF
+904 EIAKNGWY

-940 QVGIAVVETSLYAV
+940 QVGIAVLETSLYAV
-954 SADSVAMMATALPG
+954 SADSVAMMAVALPG
-968 GEGGFEQKIDYNAA
+968 GEGFYEEIEYNVP
-982 SGTAAPS
+982 SGTPGPS
-989 PESDLGLMVMPKD
+989 SESDLGLMVMPKD
-1002 GNDLDTLRKSMK
+1002 GNDLDTLRNSMK
-1014 LYEVSDDTSP
+1014 LYEVAEDTSP
-1024 KRIELKETEYKEGE
+1024 KRIELTEMKDDGKETINIETLTG
-1038 EAVELGDA
+1038 
-1046 NFTEVEDEGEDGTL
+1046 NFTEVEEEGEDGTL
-1060 KTGFLIDLKHMGGTD
+1060 KTGFLIDLSHKGDKD

-1084 DFTCQLVASAPLTS
+1084 DFTSHLVASAPLTS

-1103 NPINYEATSTVKN
+1103 NPINYEATPTVKN
-1116 RRDGKTYAVRYYLD
+1116 ERKDKTYAVRYYLD
-1130 TKADGTGEHYF
+1130 TKPDGTGEHYF
-1141 LGMMETAPY
+1141 LDMMETAPY
-1150 TCEVPKN
+1150 TYKVPSE
-1157 GSIAPTGDYHVTAV
+1157 GSIAPTGNYHVTAV
-1171 LVEKVVGDFNGDG
+1171 LVEKVVGDFDGDG
-1184 ETTED
+1184 KTTED
-1189 EYSWVTVDTKTSAGT
+1189 EYSWVTVDTKTST
-1204 VKYTN
+1204 NKVTYTN
-1209 NSKPAAPTNVTIE
+1209 TSKPNKPTNVTIA
-1222 ATGNETLTAKWDGVE
+1222 ATGNETLTAKWDSVE

-1247 YQEGGTWKQAGASY
+1247 YQENGTWKQAGASY
-1261 ELDNADFDK
+1261 ELDNADFTK
-1270 GGAATVSGGRY
+1270 GGAATVNGGRY

-1291 NSVTV
+1291 KDVTV

-1306 ETSCSGGTS
+1306 GIDLSGGTS

-1321 RDYKVAVEAIRYE
+1321 VNYKVAVEAIRYE
-1334 ESAISYENGG
+1334 EKE
-1344 AETEKAN
+1344 AN

-1380 RQTVTLNGANGY
+1380 GQIVTLNGTNGY
-1392 GEMVWGEIP
+1392 GEMVWREAPWG
-1401 DRTLFTVKSTVD
+1401 TLFTVKSTVD
-1413 GTVDRITVTRE
+1413 GISVTPE
-1424 QGKGSFTVS
+1424 QGSGSFTVS
-1433 GGGGTWTVTADAA
+1433 GSGGTWTVTADAA
-1446 GRELIANSGRVCVV
+1446 GRELIANSGRVCIV
-1460 AEKGKDKTEYYL
+1460 AEKGNDRTEYYL

-1485 DAKNVRADMTTGAY
+1485 DAKNVRADMETGAY

-1512 MDSTPEL
+1512 MDSTPAL
-1519 KGRADAEGRFSLSG
+1519 TGRADAEGRFSLSG
-1533 TLPANAESETGFDSI
+1533 KLLANAEGTGFDSI
-1548 LASLTAKDGAGNEAE
+1548 LASLTARDGAGNEAE

-1575 QWDRPAEPETPPS
+1575 QWDRPVEPETPPS
-1588 GGGGRRGGGSSSPTI
+1588 GGGGRRGGGSSFPTI

-1725 RIRN
+1725 RIRS

>member
-1 MKKRCISLLL
+1 MYFPTL

-30 SIGNLREVIQP
+30 SVGNLREVIQP

-97 VYEKASF
+97 VYEQPMFFFWSRNYL
-104 TFSGKSTWFGINKN
+104 GL

-129 EKTPELA
+129 DEYGLTMMDNPMPK
-136 AFGTAIPTENALVIR
+136 ENALTIK
-151 YTFDGDNPK
+151 YTFEEDNPK
-160 VMCFISYYFVE
+160 VACFISYYFVE
-171 LAPGVAK
+171 LEPGVTNGIVPDMK
-178 GTLTDAAQTED
+178 EEVD
-189 GKTYALAAQAFW
+189 GKTYALAAQALW
-201 CPDVMTDNFDW
+201 YPDVAGDTFDM
-212 FVFQWNQEYHGFSRM
+212 FTFAWNMEYYGFSRM
-227 GHAAAERAAHVKVSR
+227 GHAAAGRAAHVKISR
-242 TYESGETTTATETD
+242 DYGHTAKETD
-256 ITAGMGRVRTGASFF
+256 ITAGMGQVMMGRDVS
-271 NGAVAEIYSDSYGV
+271 NGIMEIYSDSYGV
-285 DNPFVLVD
+285 DNPFVLGGDWRVD
-293 NENVCRNEAEA
+293 DNGAQA
-304 PAFVRYD
+304 PVSVRYD

-318 AWGYTK
+318 TLAGGGWLEPEGERQK
-324 KLSPDPQDGSRGS
+324 RV
-337 AFHIW
+337 FHIW
-342 GYRNVYTKAEAA
+342 GYRDVYTKAEVA
-354 EQSKVNFTRPDE
+354 EQGGSNLTQPDE
-366 VIIPQD
+366 VIIPQA

-408 TLRGDFKEGRD
+408 TLRGEFKEGRD

-435 PTVTATWNSGQ
+435 PTVTASWNSGQ

-468 YNTPTFKL
+468 YNTPTFRL

-520 IDKAQ
+520 INKAQ

-542 ILNCAANELIT
+542 ILNCAADQLIT

-570 NGILAK
+570 NGILANGK
-576 GEISSADLLGLE
+576 ISSADLLGLE
-588 LGKLKAAINT
+588 LGELEAAINT
-598 FDGQEQYDFELELNA
+598 FDGEEQYDFKLELNA

-618 TEAELQLKRLN
+618 TKAELQLKRLN

-698 GWANATVGPGILEYE
+698 GWANATVGPGILEYS
-713 GENMTIAKMPFL
+713 GTDMTIAKMPFL
-725 RTFGMH
+725 REFGMH
-731 LKLEGEKRGY
+731 LKLEGEKRRY
-741 LGTTYTGLRAGGGM
+741 LNKTYTGLRAGGGM

-773 SAEASVFGGLDNYKN
+773 SAEASVFGGLDSYKN
-788 PNSAYIQLDSRGK
+788 PTSAYIQLDSRGK

-806 KIPERLGK
+806 KIPERLGRVK
-814 VRFRILKG
+814 FRILKG

-838 AIKVNPGTSF
+838 AMNVAKGTPF
-848 KDAATSA
+848 KDAVTSA
-855 WKNMSVYGGVSNHG
+855 WNNMSVYGGVSNQG
-869 KILASYYRIYYVI
+869 KFLASYYRIYYVI

-897 NGWSLEG
+897 NGWTLEG

-954 SADSVAMMATALPG
+954 SADSVAMMAMALPG
-968 GEGGFEQKIDYNAA
+968 GGGFYEVIDYKAA
-982 SGTAAPS
+982 SSTAAPS
-989 PESDLGLMVMPKD
+989 PESDLGLMVMLENE
-1002 GNDLDTLRKSMK
+1002 GDLETLRKTMK
-1014 LYEVSDDTSP
+1014 LYEVADDTTP
-1024 KRIELKETEYKEGE
+1024 TLIPLTETKYDG
-1038 EAVELGDA
+1038 EAVNLAGA
-1046 NFTEVEDEGEDGTL
+1046 NFTEVEDEGEDGTR
-1060 KTGFLIDLKHMGGTD
+1060 KTGFLIDLNHKGNAD

-1084 DFTCQLVASAPLTS
+1084 DFTCQLVASAPLTT
-1098 LELSL
+1098 LELRL
-1103 NPINYEATSTVKN
+1103 NGNDATSTVKN
-1116 RRDGKTYAVRYYLD
+1116 GRTDKTYAVRYYLD
-1130 TKADGTGEHYF
+1130 TKEDRTGEHYF
-1141 LGMMETAPY
+1141 LDMVEGAGSY
-1150 TCEVPKN
+1150 TYEVPKN
-1157 GSIAPTGDYHVTAV
+1157 GSIAPTRDYHVTAV
-1171 LVEKVVGDFNGDG
+1171 LVEKVTGDFNGDG
-1184 ETTED
+1184 KTTED

-1209 NSKPAAPTNVTIE
+1209 DSKPNPPKNVTIA
-1222 ATGNETLTAKWDGVE
+1222 ATGNETLTAEWDGVE

-1247 YQEGGTWKQAGASY
+1247 YQEGGDWKQAGASY
-1261 ELDNADFDK
+1261 ELDNADFTK
-1270 GGAATVSGGRY
+1270 GGAATVNGGRY

-1291 NSVTV
+1291 NNITV
-1296 IKNEAKPEES
+1296 NKNDAKPEES
-1306 ETSCSGGTS
+1306 GINLSGGTS

-1321 RDYKVAVEAIRYE
+1321 VNYKVAVEAICYE
-1334 ESAISYENGG
+1334 ESAINYENEG
-1344 AETEKAN
+1344 AKTEKAN

-1356 DPTESTVPAY
+1356 DPTESTKPAY

-1380 RQTVTLNGANGY
+1380 GQIVKLNGTNGY
-1392 GEMVWGEIP
+1392 GEMVWGEVP
-1401 DRTLFTVKSTVD
+1401 ERTLFTVKSTVD
-1413 GTVDRITVTRE
+1413 GTVDRITVTQE
-1424 QGKGSFTVS
+1424 QGSGSGSFNVS
-1433 GGGGTWTVTADAA
+1433 GGSGTWTVTADDA
-1446 GRELIANSGRVCVV
+1446 GRELIANSGRVCIV
-1460 AEKGKDKTEYYL
+1460 AEKGNDRTEYYL

-1512 MDSTPEL
+1512 MDSTPAL

-1533 TLPANAESETGFDSI
+1533 TLPANEQSETGFDSI
-1548 LASLTAKDGAGNEAE
+1548 LASLTARDGAGNEAE

-1575 QWDRPAEPETPPS
+1575 QWDRPVEPETPPS
-1588 GGGGRRGGGSSSPTI
+1588 GGGGRRGGGSSFPTI

-1725 RIRN
+1725 RIRS

>member
-1 MKKRCISLLL
+1 MRKRCISLLL

-18 LLPTEALALLGG
+18 LLPTEALAMLGG
-30 SIGNLREVIQP
+30 KVESLREAIQP

-66 MFIATSGPHMGKS
+66 MFIATSGPHIGKS

-104 TFSGKSTWFGINKN
+104 TFSGKSTWFGINKA

-129 EKTPELA
+129 EKTPELE

-171 LAPGVAK
+171 LAPGVTN
-178 GTLTDAAQTED
+178 GILTDEAQTVD

-227 GHAAAERAAHVKVSR
+227 GHAAAGRAAHVKISR
-242 TYESGETTTATETD
+242 TYESGETTTAKETD
-256 ITAGMGRVRTGASFF
+256 ITAGMGRVRTGASSF
-271 NGAVAEIYSDSYGV
+271 NGAVAEIYSDSYGA

-293 NENVCRNEAEA
+293 NERVHRNEAEA

-318 AWGYTK
+318 AWGYTE
-324 KLSPDPQDGSRGS
+324 KLSPSLEHSRVGG

-387 LPIRDAAW
+387 MPITDTAR
-395 EQALKKQHGAPLY
+395 EQVLKRQHGAPLY

-435 PTVTATWNSGQ
+435 PTITATWNSGQ

-460 FDTSAGVE
+460 FDTSVGVE

-520 IDKAQ
+520 INKAQ

-542 ILNCAANELIT
+542 ILNCAADQLIT

-570 NGILAK
+570 NGILANGK
-576 GEISSADLLGLE
+576 ISSADLLGLE
-588 LGKLKAAINT
+588 LGELEAAINT
-598 FDGQEQYDFELELNA
+598 FDGQEQYDFKLELNA

-618 TEAELQLKRLN
+618 TKAELQLKRLN

-671 TIKGDFVGI
+671 TINGDFVGI
-680 PPIRLK
+680 PPIQLK

-698 GWANATVGPGILEYE
+698 GWANATVGPGILEYS
-713 GENMTIAKMPFL
+713 GTDMTIAKMPFL
-725 RTFGMH
+725 REFGMH
-731 LKLEGEKRGY
+731 LKLEGEKRRY
-741 LGTTYTGLRAGGGM
+741 LSTTYTGLRAGGGM

-767 FFEVEG
+767 FFEVDG

-806 KIPERLGK
+806 KIPERLGRVK
-814 VRFRILKG
+814 FRILKG

-838 AIKVNPGTSF
+838 AMNVAKGTSF
-848 KDAATSA
+848 KDAVTSA
-855 WKNMSVYGGVSNHG
+855 WNNMSVYGGVSNQG
-869 KILASYYRIYYVI
+869 KFLASYYRIYYVI

-897 NGWSLEG
+897 NGWTLEG

-954 SADSVAMMATALPG
+954 SADSVAMMAMALPG
-968 GEGGFEQKIDYNAA
+968 GGGFEQVIDYNAA
-982 SGTAAPS
+982 SSTAAPS
-989 PESDLGLMVMPKD
+989 PESDLGLMVMLENE
-1002 GNDLDTLRKSMK
+1002 GDLETLRKTMK
-1014 LYEVSDDTSP
+1014 LYKVADDTTP
-1024 KRIELKETEYKEGE
+1024 IALKETEYKEEE

-1046 NFTEVEDEGEDGTL
+1046 NFTEVEDEGEDGTR
-1060 KTGFLIDLKHMGGTD
+1060 KTGFLIDLNHKGNAD

-1084 DFTCQLVASAPLTS
+1084 DFTCQLVASAPLTT
-1098 LELSL
+1098 LDL
-1103 NPINYEATSTVKN
+1103 NLTGYDATSTVKN
-1116 RRDGKTYAVRYYLD
+1116 GRDGKTYAVRYYLD
-1130 TKADGTGEHYF
+1130 TKEDRTGEHYF
-1141 LGMMETAPY
+1141 LDMVEGDDPY
-1150 TCEVPKN
+1150 AYKVPHE
-1157 GSIAPTGDYHVTAV
+1157 GSIAPSGEYFVTAV
-1171 LVEKVVGDFNGDG
+1171 LVEKVDFKANGK
-1184 ETTED
+1184 EE
-1189 EYSWVTVDTKTSAGT
+1189 SAWVTVDTKPSARK
-1204 VKYTN
+1204 VIYTN
-1209 NSKPAAPTNVTIE
+1209 TSKPDAPENVTIA
-1222 ATGNETLTAKWDGVE
+1222 ATGNETLTAAWDGVAE
-1237 KADGYRVTLY
+1237 ADGYRVTLY

-1261 ELDNADFDK
+1261 ELDNGDFTK
-1270 GGAATVSGGRY
+1270 GGAATVNGGRY

-1291 NSVTV
+1291 KDVTV

-1306 ETSCSGGTS
+1306 GIDLSGGTS

-1321 RDYKVAVEAIRYE
+1321 VNYKVAVEAIRYE
-1334 ESAISYENGG
+1334 EKE
-1344 AETEKAN
+1344 AN

-1356 DPTESTVPAY
+1356 DPAVSTAVN
-1366 LPEYKAPEITVTSG
+1366 LPKYVAPEITVTSG
-1380 RQTVTLNGANGY
+1380 RQIVTLNGGNGY

-1401 DRTLFTVKSTVD
+1401 DRTLFTVKGEVD
-1413 GTVDRITVTRE
+1413 GITVTPE
-1424 QGKGSFTVS
+1424 QRSGRFTVS
-1433 GGGGTWTVTADAA
+1433 GGGGTWTVEANDD
-1446 GRELIANSGRVCVV
+1446 GRELIANSGRVRIV
-1460 AEKGKDKTEYYL
+1460 AEKGKDRTEYYL

-1485 DAKNVRADMTTGAY
+1485 DAKNVRADMDTGAY
-1499 TVTGQTEPGLEVI
+1499 TVTGQTEPGLVVT

-1533 TLPANAESETGFDSI
+1533 TLPASAEGSETKFDSI
-1548 LASLTAKDGAGNEAE
+1548 LASLTAEDGAGNEAE

-1575 QWDRPAEPETPPS
+1575 QWDRPPAVPETPSS
-1588 GGGGRRGGGSSSPTI
+1588 GGGGRRGGGSSFPTI

-1608 SADAASVTDYTDG
+1608 SDDAASVTDYTDG

>member
-30 SIGNLREVIQP
+30 SVGNLREVIQP

-104 TFSGKSTWFGINKN
+104 TFSGKSIRFGINKA

-178 GTLTDAAQTED
+178 GTLTNETQTED

-227 GHAAAERAAHVKVSR
+227 GHAAAERAAHVKISR
-242 TYESGETTTATETD
+242 TYDSGETTTAKETD

-293 NENVCRNEAEA
+293 NENVRTNEAEA

-311 AEGDVLT
+311 AEKDVLT
-318 AWGYTK
+318 AWGYTE
-324 KLSPDPQDGSRGS
+324 KLSPSPEHSRVGG

-387 LPIRDAAW
+387 ISITDTAR
-395 EQALKKQHGAPLY
+395 EQVLKRQHGAPLY

-435 PTVTATWNSGQ
+435 PTVTASWNSGQ
-446 HFKVRVDGNGRFTR
+446 HFKVRVDGNGRFTG

-542 ILNCAANELIT
+542 ILNCAAEELIT

-613 FDLFE
+613 FELFK
-618 TEAELQLKRLN
+618 TDAELQLKRLN

-671 TIKGDFVGI
+671 TINGDFVGI

-698 GWANATVGPGILEYE
+698 GWANATVGPGYLEYS
-713 GENMTIAKMPFL
+713 GTDMTIARMPFL
-725 RTFGMH
+725 REFGMH
-731 LKLEGEKRGY
+731 LKLEGEKRRY
-741 LGTTYTGLRAGGGM
+741 LGKDYTGLRAGGGM

-767 FFEVEG
+767 FFEVDG
-773 SAEASVFGGLDNYKN
+773 SAEASVFGGLDDYKN

-838 AIKVNPGTSF
+838 AMNVAKGTSF
-848 KDAATSA
+848 KDAVTSA
-855 WKNMSVYGGVSNHG
+855 WNNMSVYGGVSNHG
-869 KILASYYRIYYVI
+869 KVLASYYRIYYVI
-882 PNHFGGAFHLYKNIN
+882 PNHFGGAFHLWKNIN

-904 EIERNGWF
+904 EIEKNGWF

-954 SADSVAMMATALPG
+954 SADSVAMMAMALPG
-968 GEGGFEQKIDYNAA
+968 GGGFYEVIDYNAA
-982 SGTAAPS
+982 SGTPGPS
-989 PESDLGLMVMPKD
+989 SESDLGLMVMPKNA
-1002 GNDLDTLRKSMK
+1002 GDLDKLRNSMK
-1014 LYEVSDDTSP
+1014 LYEVAEDASP
-1024 KRIELKETEYKEGE
+1024 TRIPLKETKYDD
-1038 EAVELGDA
+1038 EAEAIVQQETDV
-1046 NFTEVEDEGEDGTL
+1046 NFTEVEDEGEDGTP
-1060 KTGFLIDLKHMGGTD
+1060 KTGFLIDLKHDVGTS

-1084 DFTCQLVASAPLTS
+1084 DFTCQLVASAPLTT

-1103 NPINYEATSTVKN
+1103 NPINYEATSTVQNGREK
-1116 RRDGKTYAVRYYLD
+1116 KTYAVRYYLD
-1130 TKADGTGEHYF
+1130 TKEDRTGEHYF
-1141 LGMMETAPY
+1141 LDMVESAPY
-1150 TCEVPKN
+1150 TYKVPDK
-1157 GSIAPTGDYHVTAV
+1157 GSIAPSGEYFVTAV
-1171 LVEKVVGDFNGDG
+1171 LVEKVVGDFDGDG
-1184 ETTED
+1184 KTTED
-1189 EYSWVTVDTKTSAGT
+1189 EYSWVTVDTKTST
-1204 VKYTN
+1204 DKVTYTN
-1209 NSKPAAPTNVTIE
+1209 NSKPTAPKNVTIA
-1222 ATGNETLTAKWDGVE
+1222 ATGNETLTAAWDSVE

-1247 YQEGGTWKQAGASY
+1247 YQENGTWKQAGASY

-1270 GGAATVSGGRY
+1270 GGAASKSGGRY
-1281 SLRMTPTVAG
+1281 SLRMAPTVSG

-1296 IKNEAKPEES
+1296 SQNENDPIS
-1306 ETSCSGGTS
+1306 FSGGTS

-1321 RDYKVAVEAIRYE
+1321 VNYKVAVEAIRYE
-1334 ESAISYENGG
+1334 ESAINYENGG

-1356 DPTESTVPAY
+1356 DPVESTDHAY
-1366 LPEYKAPEITVTSG
+1366 LPKYTAPEIIVTSG

-1401 DRTLFTVKSTVD
+1401 DRTLFTVKGEVD
-1413 GTVDRITVTRE
+1413 GITVTRE
-1424 QGKGSFTVS
+1424 QGSGSFNVS

-1446 GRELIANSGRVCVV
+1446 GRELIANSGRVCIV
-1460 AEKGKDKTEYYL
+1460 AAKGNDRTEYYL
-1472 RLVLDDVPPIITV
+1472 RLVLDDVSPIITV

-1548 LASLTAKDGAGNEAE
+1548 LASLTARDGAGNEAE

-1588 GGGGRRGGGSSSPTI
+1588 GGGGRRGGGSSFPTI

>member
-30 SIGNLREVIQP
+30 SVGNLREVIQP

-66 MFIATSGPHMGKS
+66 MFIATSGPHIGKS

-104 TFSGKSTWFGINKN
+104 TFSGKSIRFGINKA

-129 EKTPELA
+129 EKTPELT

-178 GTLTDAAQTED
+178 GTLTNETQTED

-242 TYESGETTTATETD
+242 TYESGETTTAKETD

-293 NENVCRNEAEA
+293 NENVRRNEAEA

-318 AWGYTK
+318 AWGYTE
-324 KLSPDPQDGSRGS
+324 KLSPSPEHSRVGG

-387 LPIRDAAW
+387 MPITDTAR
-395 EQALKKQHGAPLY
+395 EQVLKRQHGAPLY

-460 FDTSAGVE
+460 FDTSVGVE

-525 LKGSGD
+525 MKGSGD

-542 ILNCAANELIT
+542 ILNCAADQLIT

-570 NGILAK
+570 NGILANGK
-576 GEISSADLLGLE
+576 ISSADLLGLE
-588 LGKLKAAINT
+588 LGELEAAINT
-598 FDGQEQYDFELELNA
+598 FDGQEQYDFKLELNA

-618 TEAELQLKRLN
+618 TKAELQLKRLN

-731 LKLEGEKRGY
+731 LKLEGEKRSY
-741 LGTTYTGLRAGGGM
+741 LNKTYTGLRAGGGM

-773 SAEASVFGGLDNYKN
+773 SAEASVFGGLDSYKN
-788 PNSAYIQLDSRGK
+788 PTSAYIQLDSRGK

-838 AIKVNPGTSF
+838 AMNVAKGTSF
-848 KDAATSA
+848 KDAVTSA
-855 WKNMSVYGGVSNHG
+855 WNNMSVYGGVSNHG

-882 PNHFGGAFHLYKNIN
+882 PNHFGGGFHLWKNIN
-897 NGWSLEG
+897 NGWSLEQ
-904 EIERNGWF
+904 EIARNGWF
-912 PSGSRGLQ
+912 PSGSQSLR
-920 AAAAPMTVMMAPLYD
+920 AAAAPMTVMTAPLYD

-954 SADSVAMMATALPG
+954 SADSVAMMAVALSG

-982 SGTAAPS
+982 SGTPGPS
-989 PESDLGLMVMPKD
+989 SESDLGLMVMPKD
-1002 GNDLDTLRKSMK
+1002 GNDLQKLRDSMK
-1014 LYEVSDDTSP
+1014 LYEVADDTSP
-1024 KRIELKETEYKEGE
+1024 TRIPLKETKYDD
-1038 EAVELGDA
+1038 EAETIVQQETDV
-1046 NFTEVEDEGEDGTL
+1046 NFTEVEDEGEDGTI
-1060 KTGFLIDLKHMGGTD
+1060 KTGFLIDLKHDVGTS

-1098 LELSL
+1098 LELNL
-1103 NPINYEATSTVKN
+1103 NGYNATPTVKN
-1116 RRDGKTYAVRYYLD
+1116 RRTDKTYAVRYYLD
-1130 TKADGTGEHYF
+1130 TEQNGTGEHYF
-1141 LGMMETAPY
+1141 LDMMETAPY
-1150 TCEVPKN
+1150 TYKVPSE
-1157 GSIAPTGDYHVTAV
+1157 GSIAPSGEYFVTAV
-1171 LVEKVVGDFNGDG
+1171 LVEKVDFKANGK
-1184 ETTED
+1184 EE
-1189 EYSWVTVDTKTSAGT
+1189 SAWVTVDTKPSAGK
-1204 VKYTN
+1204 VIYTN
-1209 NSKPAAPTNVTIE
+1209 TSKPDAPKNVTIA
-1222 ATGNETLTAKWDGVE
+1222 ATGNETLTAAWDGV
-1237 KADGYRVTLY
+1237 AGAGGYRVTLY

-1261 ELDNADFDK
+1261 ELDNADFTK
-1270 GGAATVSGGRY
+1270 GGAASMSGGRY

-1306 ETSCSGGTS
+1306 GINLSGGTS

-1321 RDYKVAVEAIRYE
+1321 VNYKVAVEAIRYE
-1334 ESAISYENGG
+1334 ESAISYENEG
-1344 AETEKAN
+1344 AKTEKAN

-1356 DPTESTVPAY
+1356 DPAVSSEVN
-1366 LPEYKAPEITVTSG
+1366 LPKYVAPEITVTSG
-1380 RQTVTLNGANGY
+1380 RQTVTLNGTNGY
-1392 GEMVWGEIP
+1392 GEMVWGEVP
-1401 DRTLFTVKSTVD
+1401 ESTLFTVKGAVD
-1413 GTVDRITVTRE
+1413 GITVEPE
-1424 QGKGSFTVS
+1424 QGSGSFNVS
-1433 GGGGTWTVTADAA
+1433 GSGGTWTVTANDA
-1446 GRELIANSGRVCVV
+1446 GRELIANSGRVCIV
-1460 AEKGKDKTEYYL
+1460 AEKGKDRTEYYL

-1519 KGRADAEGRFSLSG
+1519 KGTANAEGRFSLSG

-1548 LASLTAKDGAGNEAE
+1548 LASLTARDGAGNEAE

-1588 GGGGRRGGGSSSPTI
+1588 GGGRRGGGSSFPTI

-1725 RIRN
+1725 RIRS

>member
-30 SIGNLREVIQP
+30 SVGNLREVIQP

-104 TFSGKSTWFGINKN
+104 TFSGKSIRFGINKA

-178 GTLTDAAQTED
+178 GTLTNETQTED

-227 GHAAAERAAHVKVSR
+227 GHAAAERAAHVKISR
-242 TYESGETTTATETD
+242 TYASGETTTAKETD
-256 ITAGMGRVRTGASFF
+256 ITAGMGRVSTGASFF
-271 NGAVAEIYSDSYGV
+271 NGAVAELYSDSYGV

-293 NENVCRNEAEA
+293 NENVRRNEAEA

-311 AEGDVLT
+311 AEKDVLT

-324 KLSPDPQDGSRGS
+324 KLSPDPQDGFRGS

-387 LPIRDAAW
+387 MPITDSAR
-395 EQALKKQHGAPLY
+395 EQVLKRQHGAPLY

-435 PTVTATWNSGQ
+435 PTVTASWNSGQ

-496 LTLHMKPEK
+496 LTLHMKPDK

-520 IDKAQ
+520 INKAQ

-531 VVLSGQMGLDL
+531 VVLSGQMGLNL

-570 NGILAK
+570 NGIKAQ

-588 LGKLKAAINT
+588 LGELKAAINT
-598 FDGQEQYDFELELNA
+598 FDGQEQYDFELKLNA
-613 FDLFE
+613 FELFE

-629 NGRLAPNNLYFRF
+629 NGRLAPNNLYFQF

-671 TIKGDFVGI
+671 TINGDFVGI
-680 PPIRLK
+680 PPIQLK

-698 GWANATVGPGILEYE
+698 GWANATVGPGILEYK
-713 GENMTIAKMPFL
+713 GTDMTIAKMPFL
-725 RTFGMH
+725 EEFGMR
-731 LKLEGEKRGY
+731 LKLEGERRHY
-741 LGTTYTGLRAGGGM
+741 LGKDYTGLRAGGGM
-755 NIKLEAPKEPYA
+755 NIKLNAPKEPYA
-767 FFEVEG
+767 FFVVEG
-773 SAEASVFGGLDNYKN
+773 SAEASVFGGLDNYKS

-806 KIPERLGK
+806 KIPERLGR

-822 KKLFNTQVDFI
+822 KRLFNTQVDFI

-954 SADSVAMMATALPG
+954 SADSVAMMAMALPG

-982 SGTAAPS
+982 SGTPGPS
-989 PESDLGLMVMPKD
+989 SESDLSLMVMPKD
-1002 GNDLDTLRKSMK
+1002 GKDLQKLRDSMK
-1014 LYEVSDDTSP
+1014 LYEVADDTTP
-1024 KRIELKETEYKEGE
+1024 PTRIPLKETKYDD
-1038 EAVELGDA
+1038 EAEAIVQQETDV
-1046 NFTEVEDEGEDGTL
+1046 NFTEVEDEGEDGTP
-1060 KTGFLIDLKHMGGTD
+1060 KTGFLIDLKHDVGTS

-1098 LELSL
+1098 LDLNLSG
-1103 NPINYEATSTVKN
+1103 YDATSTVKN
-1116 RRDGKTYAVRYYLD
+1116 GREGKTYAVRYYLD

-1141 LGMMETAPY
+1141 LDMMETAPY
-1150 TCEVPKN
+1150 TYKVPSE
-1157 GSIAPTGDYHVTAV
+1157 GSIAPTGEYYVTAV
-1171 LVEKVVGDFNGDG
+1171 LVEKVDFKANGK
-1184 ETTED
+1184 EE
-1189 EYSWVTVDTKTSAGT
+1189 SAWVTVDTKPSADK
-1204 VKYTN
+1204 VIYTN
-1209 NSKPAAPTNVTIE
+1209 NSKPDAPKNVTIA
-1222 ATGNETLTAKWDGVE
+1222 ATGNETLTAEWDSVAN
-1237 KADGYRVTLY
+1237 ADGYRVTLY
-1247 YQEGGTWKQAGASY
+1247 YQENGTWKQAGASY

-1270 GGAATVSGGRY
+1270 GGAASMSGGRY

-1291 NSVTV
+1291 KDVTV

-1306 ETSCSGGTS
+1306 GIDLSGGTS

-1321 RDYKVAVEAIRYE
+1321 RDYKVTVEAIRYE
-1334 ESAISYENGG
+1334 ENAINYENGG

-1366 LPEYKAPEITVTSG
+1366 LPEYKAPEITVTG
-1380 RQTVTLNGANGY
+1380 DGQTVTLNGTNGY
-1392 GEMVWGEIP
+1392 GEMVWSAIP
-1401 DRTLFTVKSTVD
+1401 TETLFTVK
-1413 GTVDRITVTRE
+1413 GAVDRITVAAE
-1424 QGKGSFTVS
+1424 QGSGSFNVS
-1433 GGGGTWTVTADAA
+1433 GGSGTWTVTADAA
-1446 GRELIANSGRVCVV
+1446 GKELIANSGRICIV

-1519 KGRADAEGRFSLSG
+1519 KGRADAEGRFSLKG
-1533 TLPANAESETGFDSI
+1533 TLPANEESETGFDSI

-1588 GGGGRRGGGSSSPTI
+1588 GGGGRRGGGSSFPTI

-1725 RIRN
+1725 RIRS

>member
-30 SIGNLREVIQP
+30 SVGNLREVIQP

-66 MFIATSGPHMGKS
+66 MFIATSGPHIGKS

-104 TFSGKSTWFGINKN
+104 TFSGKSIRFGINKA

-129 EKTPELA
+129 EKTPELEA
-136 AFGTAIPTENALVIR
+136 IGTAIPTENALVIR

-178 GTLTDAAQTED
+178 GTLTNETQTED

-242 TYESGETTTATETD
+242 TYESGETTTAKETD

-293 NENVCRNEAEA
+293 NENVRSNEAEA

-311 AEGDVLT
+311 AEKDVLT
-318 AWGYTK
+318 AWGYTE
-324 KLSPDPQDGSRGS
+324 KLSPDPQDGFRGG

-395 EQALKKQHGAPLY
+395 EQVLKKQHGAPLY

-435 PTVTATWNSGQ
+435 PTVTASWNSGQ

-542 ILNCAANELIT
+542 ILNCAADQLIT

-570 NGILAK
+570 NGILANGK
-576 GEISSADLLGLE
+576 ISSADLLGLE
-588 LGKLKAAINT
+588 LGELEAAINT
-598 FDGQEQYDFELELNA
+598 FDGQEQYDFKLELNA

-618 TEAELQLKRLN
+618 TKAELQLKRLN

-671 TIKGDFVGI
+671 TINGDFVGI
-680 PPIRLK
+680 PPIQLK

-725 RTFGMH
+725 ETFSMH
-731 LKLEGEKRGY
+731 LKLEGERRSY
-741 LGTTYTGLRAGGGM
+741 LGKDYTGLRAGGGM
-755 NIKLEAPKEPYA
+755 GIKLNAPKEPYA

-773 SAEASVFGGLDNYKN
+773 SAEASVFGGLDSYKN
-788 PNSAYIQLDSRGK
+788 PTSAYIQLDSRGK

-806 KIPERLGK
+806 KIPERLGR

-838 AIKVNPGTSF
+838 AMNVAKGTSF
-848 KDAATSA
+848 KDAVTSA
-855 WKNMSVYGGVSNHG
+855 WNNMSVYGGVSNHG
-869 KILASYYRIYYVI
+869 KFLASYYRIFYVI
-882 PNHFGGAFHLYKNIN
+882 PNHFGGGFHLWKNIN
-897 NGWSLEG
+897 AGWSLEK
-904 EIERNGWF
+904 EIAMNGWY

-954 SADSVAMMATALPG
+954 SADSVAMMAVALPG
-968 GEGGFEQKIDYNAA
+968 GAGFYEEIEYNVP
-982 SGTAAPS
+982 SGTPGPS
-989 PESDLGLMVMPKD
+989 SESDLGLMVMPKD
-1002 GNDLDTLRKSMK
+1002 NADLDKLRNSMK
-1014 LYEVSDDTSP
+1014 LYEVADDTSLTP
-1024 KRIELKETEYKEGE
+1024 ITLTEMKDDGKETINIKTLTG
-1038 EAVELGDA
+1038 
-1046 NFTEVEDEGEDGTL
+1046 NFTEVEEEGEDGTL
-1060 KTGFLIDLKHMGGTD
+1060 KTGFLIDLNHPGGEN

-1084 DFTCQLVASAPLTS
+1084 DFTCQLVASAPLTT
-1098 LELSL
+1098 LDLNLSG
-1103 NPINYEATSTVKN
+1103 YDATSTVQN
-1116 RRDGKTYAVRYYLD
+1116 GRDGKTYAVRYYLD
-1130 TKADGTGEHYF
+1130 TEPDGTGEHYF
-1141 LGMMETAPY
+1141 LDMVETAPY
-1150 TCEVPKN
+1150 TYKVPSE
-1157 GSIAPTGDYHVTAV
+1157 GSIAPTREYHVTAV

-1184 ETTED
+1184 KTTED

-1209 NSKPAAPTNVTIE
+1209 DSKPDAPTNVTIA
-1222 ATGNETLTAKWDGVE
+1222 ATGNETLTAAWDSVE

-1261 ELDNADFDK
+1261 ELDNGDFTK
-1270 GGAATVSGGRY
+1270 GGAASMSGGRY

-1291 NSVTV
+1291 KDVTV

-1306 ETSCSGGTS
+1306 GIDLSGGTS

-1321 RDYKVAVEAIRYE
+1321 RDYKVTVEAIRYE
-1334 ESAISYENGG
+1334 ENAINYENGG

-1366 LPEYKAPEITVTSG
+1366 LPEYKAPEITVTG
-1380 RQTVTLNGANGY
+1380 DGQTVTLNGTNGY
-1392 GEMVWGEIP
+1392 GEMVWGAVPE
-1401 DRTLFTVKSTVD
+1401 RTLFTVKGAVD
-1413 GTVDRITVTRE
+1413 GITVTPE

-1433 GGGGTWTVTADAA
+1433 GSGGTWTVTADAA
-1446 GRELIANSGRVCVV
+1446 GRELIANSGRVCIV
-1460 AEKGKDKTEYYL
+1460 AAKGNDRTEYYL

-1548 LASLTAKDGAGNEAE
+1548 LASLTARDGAGNEAE

-1575 QWDRPAEPETPPS
+1575 QWDRPVEPETPPS

-1608 SADAASVTDYTDG
+1608 SDDAASVTDYTDG

-1725 RIRN
+1725 RIRS

>member
-1 MKKRCISLLL
+1 MSKYNFISDLCGNYPVSGIRAMFDLAAGYPGAVNL
-11 VLLMALT
+11 CNGEPNFETPKHIVESAVTALREGRT
-18 LLPTEALALLGG
+18 KYGTEPGLPAMRQAVANKYIAQFGREYDIDNVMVTLGG
-30 SIGNLREVIQP
+30 V
-41 VTIKKEGVDDGSQ
+41 EGIFMS
-54 LYSMKMNNGKLV
+54 LS
-66 MFIATSGPHMGKS
+66 
-79 VTTSDRGYTATM
+79 
-91 DSIRKG
+91 
-97 VYEKASF
+97 
-104 TFSGKSTWFGINKN
+104 
-118 LTIRSM
+118 
-124 EVVDP
+124 
-129 EKTPELA
+129 
-136 AFGTAIPTENALVIR
+136 AIL
-151 YTFDGDNPK
+151 NP
-160 VMCFISYYFVE
+160 
-171 LAPGVAK
+171 G
-178 GTLTDAAQTED
+178 
-189 GKTYALAAQAFW
+189 
-201 CPDVMTDNFDW
+201 
-212 FVFQWNQEYHGFSRM
+212 
-227 GHAAAERAAHVKVSR
+227 
-242 TYESGETTTATETD
+242 
-256 ITAGMGRVRTGASFF
+256 
-271 NGAVAEIYSDSYGV
+271 
-285 DNPFVLVD
+285 
-293 NENVCRNEAEA
+293 
-304 PAFVRYD
+304 
-311 AEGDVLT
+311 
-318 AWGYTK
+318 
-324 KLSPDPQDGSRGS
+324 
-337 AFHIW
+337 
-342 GYRNVYTKAEAA
+342 
-354 EQSKVNFTRPDE
+354 DE

-395 EQALKKQHGAPLY
+395 EQVLKKQHGAPLY

-424 YEFTTGKVALT
+424 YEFTSGKVALT

-542 ILNCAANELIT
+542 ILNCAAEELIT

-570 NGILAK
+570 NGILANGK
-576 GEISSADLLGLE
+576 ISSADLLGLE
-588 LGKLKAAINT
+588 LGELEAAINT
-598 FDGQEQYDFELELNA
+598 FDGQEQYDFKLELNA

-618 TEAELQLKRLN
+618 TKAELQLKRLN

-671 TIKGDFVGI
+671 TINGDFVGI

-731 LKLEGEKRGY
+731 LKLEGEKRRY
-741 LGTTYTGLRAGGGM
+741 LSTTYTGLRAGGGM
-755 NIKLEAPKEPYA
+755 NIKLEAPKEPYT

-806 KIPERLGK
+806 KIPERLGR

-822 KKLFNTQVDFI
+822 KRLLSTQVDFI

-838 AIKVNPGTSF
+838 AIKVSPGTSF

-897 NGWSLEG
+897 NGWTLEG

-954 SADSVAMMATALPG
+954 SADSVAMMAMALPG
-968 GEGGFEQKIDYNAA
+968 GGGFEQVIDYNAN
-982 SGTAAPS
+982 SAPS
-989 PESDLGLMVMPKD
+989 SESDLGLMVMLENKD
-1002 GNDLDTLRKSMK
+1002 DLDTLRKSMK

-1024 KRIELKETEYKEGE
+1024 RRIELKETEYKEEE

-1046 NFTEVEDEGEDGTL
+1046 NFTEVEDEGEDGTR
-1060 KTGFLIDLKHMGGTD
+1060 KTGFLIDLNHKGNAD

-1098 LELSL
+1098 LELNL
-1103 NPINYEATSTVKN
+1103 TGDEATPTVKN
-1116 RRDGKTYAVRYYLD
+1116 ERKDKTYAVRYYLD
-1130 TKADGTGEHYF
+1130 TEQNGTGEHYF
-1141 LGMMETAPY
+1141 LDMVETAPY
-1150 TCEVPKN
+1150 TYKVPSE
-1157 GSIAPTGDYHVTAV
+1157 GSIAPSGEYYVTAV
-1171 LVEKVVGDFNGDG
+1171 LVEKVTGDFNGDG
-1184 ETTED
+1184 KTTED
-1189 EYSWVTVDTKTSAGT
+1189 EYSWVTVDTKTSADKVT
-1204 VKYTN
+1204 YTN
-1209 NSKPAAPTNVTIE
+1209 TSKPNKPTNVTIA
-1222 ATGNETLTAKWDGVE
+1222 ATGNETLTAEWDGVE

-1261 ELDNADFDK
+1261 ELDNGDFTK
-1270 GGAATVSGGRY
+1270 GGAASKSGGRY
-1281 SLRMTPTVAG
+1281 SLRMAPTVAG

-1296 IKNEAKPEES
+1296 SQNETDPTIS
-1306 ETSCSGGTS
+1306 FSGGTS

-1321 RDYKVAVEAIRYE
+1321 VNYKVTVEAIRYE
-1334 ESAISYENGG
+1334 ESAISYENEG

-1356 DPTESTVPAY
+1356 DPAESTIPAY

-1380 RQTVTLNGANGY
+1380 RQIVTLNGTNGY
-1392 GEMVWGEIP
+1392 GEMVWGEVP
-1401 DRTLFTVKSTVD
+1401 ERTLFTVTGAVD
-1413 GTVDRITVTRE
+1413 GITVTPE
-1424 QGKGSFTVS
+1424 QGKGSFNVS
-1433 GGGGTWTVTADAA
+1433 GSGGTWTVEANDD
-1446 GRELIANSGRVCVV
+1446 GRELIANSGRVCIV
-1460 AEKGKDKTEYYL
+1460 AQKGNDRTEYYL

-1533 TLPANAESETGFDSI
+1533 TLPANGESETGFDSI

-1575 QWDRPAEPETPPS
+1575 QWDRPVEPETPPS
-1588 GGGGRRGGGSSSPTI
+1588 GGGGRRGGGSSFPTI

>member
-30 SIGNLREVIQP
+30 SVGNLREVIQP

-104 TFSGKSTWFGINKN
+104 TFSGKSIRFGINKA

-178 GTLTDAAQTED
+178 GTLTNETQTED

-242 TYESGETTTATETD
+242 TYVSGETTTATETD

-293 NENVCRNEAEA
+293 NENVRGNEAEA

-311 AEGDVLT
+311 AEKDVLT
-318 AWGYTK
+318 AWGYTE
-324 KLSPDPQDGSRGS
+324 KLSPDPQDGFRGG

-387 LPIRDAAW
+387 MPITDTAR
-395 EQALKKQHGAPLY
+395 EQVLKKQHGAPLY

-435 PTVTATWNSGQ
+435 PTVTASWNSGQ
-446 HFKVRVDGNGRFTR
+446 HFKVRVDGNGRFTG

-505 NAVLVFVNIPQVSSH
+505 NAVLVFVNIPQVSSL
-520 IDKAQ
+520 INKAE

-542 ILNCAANELIT
+542 ILNCAADQLIT

-570 NGILAK
+570 NGILANGK
-576 GEISSADLLGLE
+576 ISSADLLGLE
-588 LGKLKAAINT
+588 LGELEAAINT
-598 FDGQEQYDFELELNA
+598 FDGEEQYDFKLELNA

-618 TEAELQLKRLN
+618 TKAELQLKRLN

-731 LKLEGEKRGY
+731 LKLEGEKRSY
-741 LGTTYTGLRAGGGM
+741 LNKTYTGLRAGGGM

-773 SAEASVFGGLDNYKN
+773 SAEASVFGGLDSYKN
-788 PNSAYIQLDSRGK
+788 PTSAYIQLDSRGK

-806 KIPERLGK
+806 KIPERLGRVK
-814 VRFRILKG
+814 FRILKG

-838 AIKVNPGTSF
+838 AMNVAKGTSF
-848 KDAATSA
+848 KDAVTSA
-855 WKNMSVYGGVSNHG
+855 WNNMSVYGGVSNQG
-869 KILASYYRIYYVI
+869 KFLASYYRIYYVI

-897 NGWSLEG
+897 NGWTLEG

-968 GEGGFEQKIDYNAA
+968 GGGFYEVIDYKAA
-982 SGTAAPS
+982 SSTATPS
-989 PESDLGLMVMPKD
+989 SESDLGLMVMLENE
-1002 GNDLDTLRKSMK
+1002 GDLDKLRKSMK
-1014 LYEVSDDTSP
+1014 LYEVAEDTTLKP
-1024 KRIELKETEYKEGE
+1024 IELKETDYTG
-1038 EAVELGDA
+1038 EAVNLAGA
-1046 NFTEVEDEGEDGTL
+1046 NFTEVEDEGEDGTR
-1060 KTGFLIDLKHMGGTD
+1060 KTGFLIDLNHKGNAD

-1084 DFTCQLVASAPLTS
+1084 DFTSHLVASAPLTT
-1098 LELSL
+1098 LDL
-1103 NPINYEATSTVKN
+1103 NLTGYNATSTVKN
-1116 RRDGKTYAVRYYLD
+1116 GRDGKTYAVRYYLD
-1130 TKADGTGEHYF
+1130 TKEDRTGEHYF
-1141 LGMMETAPY
+1141 LDMVEGESSPY
-1150 TCEVPKN
+1150 TYNVPDK
-1157 GSIAPTGDYHVTAV
+1157 GSIAPTGDYYVTAV
-1171 LVEKVVGDFNGDG
+1171 LVEKVVGDFDGNGK
-1184 ETTED
+1184 TTED

-1204 VKYTN
+1204 VKYENT
-1209 NSKPAAPTNVTIE
+1209 SKPAAPKNVTIA
-1222 ATGNETLTAKWDGVE
+1222 ATGNETLTAKWDSVAEAG
-1237 KADGYRVTLY
+1237 GYRVTLY

-1261 ELDNADFDK
+1261 ELDNGDFTK
-1270 GGAATVSGGRY
+1270 GGAASKDGGKY

-1291 NSVTV
+1291 KDVTV

-1306 ETSCSGGTS
+1306 GINLSGGTS

-1321 RDYKVAVEAIRYE
+1321 VNYKVAVEAIRYE
-1334 ESAISYENGG
+1334 ENAINYENGG

-1356 DPTESTVPAY
+1356 DPTESTKPAY
-1366 LPEYKAPEITVTSG
+1366 LPEYKAPEITVTGGG
-1380 RQTVTLNGANGY
+1380 REIKLNGTNGY
-1392 GEMVWGEIP
+1392 GEMVWSEIP
-1401 DRTLFTVKSTVD
+1401 AGTLFTVTGAVD
-1413 GTVDRITVTRE
+1413 GITVTPE
-1424 QGKGSFTVS
+1424 QRDGRFTVS
-1433 GGGGTWTVTADAA
+1433 GDSGTWTVTADAA
-1446 GRELIANSGRVCVV
+1446 GRELIANSGRVCIV
-1460 AEKGKDKTEYYL
+1460 AEKGNDRTEYYL

-1519 KGRADAEGRFSLSG
+1519 KGTADAEGRFSLSG

-1548 LASLTAKDGAGNEAE
+1548 LASLTARDGAGNEAE

-1702 EGIGVYVCYG
+1702 EGVGVYVCYG

-1725 RIRN
+1725 RIRS

>member
-18 LLPTEALALLGG
+18 LLPTEVLALLGG
-30 SIGNLREVIQP
+30 SVGNLREVIQP

-66 MFIATSGPHMGKS
+66 MFIATSGPHIGKS

-104 TFSGKSTWFGINKN
+104 TFSGKSIRFGINKA

-178 GTLTDAAQTED
+178 GTLTNETQTED

-242 TYESGETTTATETD
+242 TYDSGETTTAKETD

-293 NENVCRNEAEA
+293 NENVRRNEAEA

-311 AEGDVLT
+311 AEKDVLT

-324 KLSPDPQDGSRGS
+324 KLSPDPQDGFRGS

-342 GYRNVYTKAEAA
+342 GYRDVYTKAEAA
-354 EQSKVNFTRPDE
+354 KQSEVNFTRPDE

-446 HFKVRVDGNGRFTR
+446 YFKVRVDGNGRFTR

-520 IDKAQ
+520 INKAE

-570 NGILAK
+570 NGILANGK
-576 GEISSADLLGLE
+576 ISSADLLGLE
-588 LGKLKAAINT
+588 LGELEAAINT
-598 FDGQEQYDFELELNA
+598 FDGQEQYDFKLELNA

-618 TEAELQLKRLN
+618 TKAELQLKRLN

-671 TIKGDFVGI
+671 TINGDFVGI

-731 LKLEGEKRGY
+731 LKLEGEKRRY
-741 LGTTYTGLRAGGGM
+741 LNKTYTGLRAGGGM

-773 SAEASVFGGLDNYKN
+773 SAEASVFGGLDSYKN
-788 PNSAYIQLDSRGK
+788 PTSAYIQLDSRGK

-838 AIKVNPGTSF
+838 AMNVAKGTSF
-848 KDAATSA
+848 KDAVTSA
-855 WKNMSVYGGVSNHG
+855 WNNMSVYGGVSNHG
-869 KILASYYRIYYVI
+869 KFLASYYRIYYVI
-882 PNHFGGAFHLYKNIN
+882 PNHFGGGFHLWKNIN
-897 NGWSLEG
+897 AGWSLEQ
-904 EIERNGWF
+904 EIARNGWF
-912 PSGSRGLQ
+912 PSGSQSLR

-954 SADSVAMMATALPG
+954 SADSVAMMAVALSG
-968 GEGGFEQKIDYNAA
+968 GEGFYEEIEYNVP
-982 SGTAAPS
+982 SGTPGPS
-989 PESDLGLMVMPKD
+989 SESDLGLMVMPNSKS
-1002 GNDLDTLRKSMK
+1002 DLETLRKSMK
-1014 LYEVSDDTSP
+1014 LYEVAEDTLP
-1024 KRIELKETEYKEGE
+1024 KRIELTEMKDDGKETINIKTLTG
-1038 EAVELGDA
+1038 
-1046 NFTEVEDEGEDGTL
+1046 NFTEVEEEGEDGTL
-1060 KTGFLIDLKHMGGTD
+1060 KTGFLIDLSHKGDKD

-1084 DFTCQLVASAPLTS
+1084 DFTSHLVASAPLTS
-1098 LELSL
+1098 LELTLSG
-1103 NPINYEATSTVKN
+1103 NDATSIVKN
-1116 RRDGKTYAVRYYLD
+1116 GRTDKTYAVRYYLD
-1130 TKADGTGEHYF
+1130 TEKDGTGEHYF
-1141 LGMMETAPY
+1141 LDMMETAPY
-1150 TCEVPKN
+1150 TYEVPSE
-1157 GSIAPTGDYHVTAV
+1157 GSIAPSGEYFVTAV
-1171 LVEKVVGDFNGDG
+1171 LVEKVTGDFNGDG
-1184 ETTED
+1184 KTTED
-1189 EYSWVTVDTKTSAGT
+1189 EYSWVTVDTQTSADKVT
-1204 VKYTN
+1204 YTN
-1209 NSKPAAPTNVTIE
+1209 TSKPDAPTNVTID
-1222 ATGNETLTAKWDGVE
+1222 ATGNETLTAAWDGVA

-1247 YQEGGTWKQAGASY
+1247 YQENGTWKQAGASY
-1261 ELDNADFDK
+1261 ELDNDDFTK
-1270 GGAATVSGGRY
+1270 GGAAAVNGRRY

-1296 IKNEAKPEES
+1296 SQNENDPTIS
-1306 ETSCSGGTS
+1306 FSGGTS

-1321 RDYKVAVEAIRYE
+1321 RNYKVTVEAICYE
-1334 ESAISYENGG
+1334 ENAISYENEG
-1344 AETEKAN
+1344 AKTEKAN

-1356 DPTESTVPAY
+1356 DPTESTKPAY

-1380 RQTVTLNGANGY
+1380 GRAVTLNGTNGY
-1392 GEMVWGEIP
+1392 GEMVWGEVP
-1401 DRTLFTVKSTVD
+1401 ERTLFTVKSTVD
-1413 GTVDRITVTRE
+1413 GTVDRITVTPE
-1424 QGKGSFTVS
+1424 QGKGRFTVS
-1433 GGGGTWTVTADAA
+1433 GSGGTWTVTADAA
-1446 GRELIANSGRVCVV
+1446 GEELIANSGRVCIV
-1460 AEKGKDKTEYYL
+1460 AEKGNDRTEYYL

-1512 MDSTPEL
+1512 MDSTPAVT
-1519 KGRADAEGRFSLSG
+1519 GTADAEGRFSLSG

-1548 LASLTAKDGAGNEAE
+1548 LASLTARDGAGNEAE

-1575 QWDRPAEPETPPS
+1575 QWDRPVEPETPPS
-1588 GGGGRRGGGSSSPTI
+1588 GGGRRGGGSSFPTI

-1725 RIRN
+1725 RIRS

>member
-30 SIGNLREVIQP
+30 SVGNLREVIQP

-104 TFSGKSTWFGINKN
+104 TFSGKSIRFGINKA

-178 GTLTDAAQTED
+178 GTLTNETQTED

-311 AEGDVLT
+311 AEKDVLT

-446 HFKVRVDGNGRFTR
+446 HFKVRVDGNGRFTG

-505 NAVLVFVNIPQVSSH
+505 NAVLVFVNIPQVSSL
-520 IDKAQ
+520 INKAQ

-542 ILNCAANELIT
+542 ILNCAAEELIT

-613 FDLFE
+613 FELFK
-618 TEAELQLKRLN
+618 TDAELQLKRLN

-671 TIKGDFVGI
+671 TINGDFVGI
-680 PPIRLK
+680 PPIQLK

-698 GWANATVGPGILEYE
+698 GWANATVGPGILEYS
-713 GENMTIAKMPFL
+713 GTDMTIAKMPFL
-725 RTFGMH
+725 REFGMR
-731 LKLEGEKRGY
+731 LKLEGEKRHY
-741 LGTTYTGLRAGGGM
+741 LGKDYTGLRAGGGM

-773 SAEASVFGGLDNYKN
+773 SAEASVFGGLDNYKK

-806 KIPERLGK
+806 KIPERLGRVK
-814 VRFRILKG
+814 FRILKG

-838 AIKVNPGTSF
+838 AMNVAKGTSF
-848 KDAATSA
+848 KDAVTSA
-855 WKNMSVYGGVSNHG
+855 WNNMSVYGGVSNQG
-869 KILASYYRIYYVI
+869 KFLASYYRIYYVI

-897 NGWSLEG
+897 NGWTLEG

-954 SADSVAMMATALPG
+954 SADSVAMMAMALPS
-968 GEGGFEQKIDYNAA
+968 GEGGFEQKIDYNAN
-982 SGTAAPS
+982 SAPS
-989 PESDLGLMVMPKD
+989 SESDLSLMVMLENAGD
-1002 GNDLDTLRKSMK
+1002 IDTLRKSMK
-1014 LYEVSDDTSP
+1014 LYEVSDDTMP
-1024 KRIELKETEYKEGE
+1024 PTRIPLKETKYDD
-1038 EAVELGDA
+1038 EAEAIVQQETDV
-1046 NFTEVEDEGEDGTL
+1046 NFTEVEDEGEDGTI
-1060 KTGFLIDLKHMGGTD
+1060 KTGFLIDLKHDVGTS

-1103 NPINYEATSTVKN
+1103 NPINYEATPIVKN
-1116 RRDGKTYAVRYYLD
+1116 GRADKTYAVRYYLD
-1130 TKADGTGEHYF
+1130 TEPDGTGEHYF
-1141 LGMMETAPY
+1141 LDMVETAPY
-1150 TCEVPKN
+1150 TYEVPKN
-1157 GSIAPTGDYHVTAV
+1157 GSIAPTRDYHVTAV

-1184 ETTED
+1184 KTTED
-1189 EYSWVTVDTKTSAGT
+1189 EYSWVTVDTKTSADK
-1204 VKYTN
+1204 VIYTN
-1209 NSKPAAPTNVTIE
+1209 TSKPNKPTNVTIE
-1222 ATGNETLTAKWDGVE
+1222 ATGNETLTAKWDSVE

-1261 ELDNADFDK
+1261 ELDNADFTK
-1270 GGAATVSGGRY
+1270 GGAASVNGRRY
-1281 SLRMTPTVAG
+1281 SLRMAPTVAG

-1296 IKNEAKPEES
+1296 NKNDAKPEES
-1306 ETSCSGGTS
+1306 GINLSGGTS

-1321 RDYKVAVEAIRYE
+1321 VNYKVAVEAIRYE
-1334 ESAISYENGG
+1334 ENAINYENEG
-1344 AETEKAN
+1344 AKTEKAN

-1356 DPTESTVPAY
+1356 DPTESTAVN
-1366 LPEYKAPEITVTSG
+1366 LPKYVAPEITVTSG
-1380 RQTVTLNGANGY
+1380 RQIVTLNGTNGY
-1392 GEMVWGEIP
+1392 GEMVWGEVP
-1401 DRTLFTVKSTVD
+1401 ERTLFTVKSTVD
-1413 GTVDRITVTRE
+1413 GTVDRITVTPE

-1433 GGGGTWTVTADAA
+1433 GGGGTWTVKADDA
-1446 GRELIANSGRVCVV
+1446 GRELIANSGRVCIV

-1519 KGRADAEGRFSLSG
+1519 KGTADAEGRFSLSG
-1533 TLPANAESETGFDSI
+1533 KLLANAEGTGFDSI

-1588 GGGGRRGGGSSSPTI
+1588 GGGGRRGGGGSFPTI

-1725 RIRN
+1725 RIRS

>member
-18 LLPTEALALLGG
+18 LLPTEVLALLGG
-30 SIGNLREVIQP
+30 SVGNLREVIQP

-104 TFSGKSTWFGINKN
+104 TFSGKSIRFGINKA

-178 GTLTDAAQTED
+178 GTLTNETQTED

-242 TYESGETTTATETD
+242 TYASGETTTAKETD

-293 NENVCRNEAEA
+293 NENVRRNEAEA

-311 AEGDVLT
+311 AEKDVLT
-318 AWGYTK
+318 AWGYTE
-324 KLSPDPQDGSRGS
+324 KLSPDPQDGFRGG

-387 LPIRDAAW
+387 MPITDTAR
-395 EQALKKQHGAPLY
+395 EQVLKRQHGAPLY

-460 FDTSAGVE
+460 FDTSVGVE

-476 YSPVTGM
+476 YSPVTDM

-496 LTLHMKPEK
+496 LTLHIKPEK

-520 IDKAQ
+520 INKAQ

-542 ILNCAANELIT
+542 ILNCAADQLIT

-570 NGILAK
+570 NGILANGK
-576 GEISSADLLGLE
+576 ISSADLLGLE
-588 LGKLKAAINT
+588 LGELEAAINT
-598 FDGQEQYDFELELNA
+598 FDGEEQYDFKLELNA

-618 TEAELQLKRLN
+618 TKAELQLKRLN

-680 PPIRLK
+680 PPIQLK

-698 GWANATVGPGILEYE
+698 GWANATVGPGILEYS
-713 GENMTIAKMPFL
+713 GTDMTIAKMPFL
-725 RTFGMH
+725 REFGMR
-731 LKLEGEKRGY
+731 LKLEGEKRSY
-741 LGTTYTGLRAGGGM
+741 LGKTYTGLRAGGGM

-773 SAEASVFGGLDNYKN
+773 SAEASVFGGLDDYKS

-838 AIKVNPGTSF
+838 AMNVAKGTSF
-848 KDAATSA
+848 EDAVTSA
-855 WKNMSVYGGVSNHG
+855 WNNMSVYGGVSNHG

-882 PNHFGGAFHLYKNIN
+882 PNHFGGGFHLWKNIN
-897 NGWSLEG
+897 NGWSLEQ
-904 EIERNGWF
+904 EIARNGWF
-912 PSGSRGLQ
+912 PSGSQSLR

-954 SADSVAMMATALPG
+954 SADSVAMMAVALSG

-982 SGTAAPS
+982 SGTSGPS
-989 PESDLGLMVMPKD
+989 SESDLGLMVMPKNA
-1002 GNDLDTLRKSMK
+1002 GDLDTLRTSMK
-1014 LYEVSDDTSP
+1014 LYEVADDTTPP
-1024 KRIELKETEYKEGE
+1024 KPITLKETKYDD
-1038 EAVELGDA
+1038 EAEAIVQQETDV
-1046 NFTEVEDEGEDGTL
+1046 NFTEVEDEGEDGTP
-1060 KTGFLIDLKHMGGTD
+1060 KTGFLIDLKHDVGTS

-1103 NPINYEATSTVKN
+1103 TPINYEATSIVKN
-1116 RRDGKTYAVRYYLD
+1116 GREGKTYAVRYYLD
-1130 TKADGTGEHYF
+1130 TEKDGTGEHYF
-1141 LGMMETAPY
+1141 LDMMETAPY
-1150 TCEVPKN
+1150 TYKVPSE
-1157 GSIAPTGDYHVTAV
+1157 GSIAPSGEYFVTAV
-1171 LVEKVVGDFNGDG
+1171 LVERVKVEGVVNANG
-1184 ETTED
+1184 EQ
-1189 EYSWVTVDTKTSAGT
+1189 EYAWVTVDTKPSADK
-1204 VKYTN
+1204 VIYTN
-1209 NSKPAAPTNVTIE
+1209 TSKPNKPTNVTIA
-1222 ATGNETLTAKWDGVE
+1222 ATGNETLTAEWDGVE

-1247 YQEGGTWKQAGASY
+1247 YQEGGMWKQAGASY
-1261 ELDNADFDK
+1261 ELDNDDFTK
-1270 GGAATVSGGRY
+1270 GGAASKSGGKY
-1281 SLRMTPTVAG
+1281 SLRMAPTVAG

-1296 IKNEAKPEES
+1296 SQNETDPTIS
-1306 ETSCSGGTS
+1306 FSGGTS

-1321 RDYKVAVEAIRYE
+1321 VNYKVTVEAIRYE
-1334 ESAISYENGG
+1334 ENAISYENEG
-1344 AETEKAN
+1344 AKKEKAN

-1401 DRTLFTVKSTVD
+1401 DRTLFTVKGEVN
-1413 GTVDRITVTRE
+1413 GITVTPE
-1424 QGKGSFTVS
+1424 QGKGRFTVS
-1433 GGGGTWTVTADAA
+1433 GGGGTWTVTANAA
-1446 GRELIANSGRVCVV
+1446 GEELIANSGRVRIV
-1460 AEKGKDKTEYYL
+1460 AEKGNDRTEYYL

-1533 TLPANAESETGFDSI
+1533 TLPANEENETGFDSI
-1548 LASLTAKDGAGNEAE
+1548 LASLTAKDGAGNYAE

>member
-1 MKKRCISLLL
+1 MRKRCISLLL

-18 LLPTEALALLGG
+18 LLPTEALAMLGG
-30 SIGNLREVIQP
+30 SVGNLREVIQP

-104 TFSGKSTWFGINKN
+104 TFSGKSIRFGINKA

-178 GTLTDAAQTED
+178 GTLTNETQTED

-227 GHAAAERAAHVKVSR
+227 GHAAAERAAHVKISR
-242 TYESGETTTATETD
+242 TYDSGETTTAKETD

-293 NENVCRNEAEA
+293 NENVSRNEAEA

-311 AEGDVLT
+311 AEKDVLT
-318 AWGYTK
+318 AWGYTE
-324 KLSPDPQDGSRGS
+324 KLSPSPEHSRVGG

-395 EQALKKQHGAPLY
+395 EQALKRQHGAPLY

-496 LTLHMKPEK
+496 LTLHMKPDK

-525 LKGSGD
+525 MKGSGD
-531 VVLSGQMGLDL
+531 VVLSGQMGLNL

-570 NGILAK
+570 NGIKAQ

-588 LGKLKAAINT
+588 LGELKAAINT
-598 FDGQEQYDFELELNA
+598 FDGEEQYDFELKLNA
-613 FDLFE
+613 FELFE

-629 NGRLAPNNLYFRF
+629 NGRLAPNNLYFQF

-671 TIKGDFVGI
+671 TINGDFVGI
-680 PPIRLK
+680 PPIQLK

-698 GWANATVGPGILEYE
+698 GWANATVGPGILEYK
-713 GENMTIAKMPFL
+713 GTDMTIAKMPFL
-725 RTFGMH
+725 EEFGMR
-731 LKLEGEKRGY
+731 LKLEGERRSY
-741 LGTTYTGLRAGGGM
+741 LGREYTGLRAGGGM

-767 FFEVEG
+767 FFEVDG
-773 SAEASVFGGLDNYKN
+773 SAEASVFGGLDSYKN
-788 PNSAYIQLDSRGK
+788 PTSAYIQLDSRGK

-806 KIPERLGK
+806 KIPERLGRVK
-814 VRFRILKG
+814 FRILKG

-838 AIKVNPGTSF
+838 AMNVAKGTPF
-848 KDAATSA
+848 KDAVTSA
-855 WKNMSVYGGVSNHG
+855 WNNMSVYGGVSNHG

-882 PNHFGGAFHLYKNIN
+882 PNHFGGGFHLWKNIN
-897 NGWSLEG
+897 NGWSLEQ
-904 EIERNGWF
+904 EIARNGWF
-912 PSGSRGLQ
+912 PSGSQSLR

-954 SADSVAMMATALPG
+954 SADSVAMMAVALSG

-982 SGTAAPS
+982 SGTPGPS
-989 PESDLGLMVMPKD
+989 SESDLGLMVMPKNA
-1002 GNDLDTLRKSMK
+1002 GDLNTLRTSMK

-1024 KRIELKETEYKEGE
+1024 KRIELKETEYKEE

-1046 NFTEVEDEGEDGTL
+1046 NFTEVEDEGEDGSS
-1060 KTGFLIDLKHMGGTD
+1060 KKGFLIDLNHKGDKD

-1084 DFTCQLVASAPLTS
+1084 DFTCQLVASAPLTT
-1098 LELSL
+1098 LDLNLSG
-1103 NPINYEATSTVKN
+1103 YDATSNVKN
-1116 RRDGKTYAVRYYLD
+1116 GRDGKTYAVRYYLD
-1130 TKADGTGEHYF
+1130 TEQDGTGEHYF
-1141 LGMMETAPY
+1141 LDMKETAPY
-1150 TCEVPKN
+1150 TYEVPKN
-1157 GSIAPTGDYHVTAV
+1157 GSIAPTGNYHVTAV
-1171 LVEKVVGDFNGDG
+1171 LVEKVVGDFDGDG
-1184 ETTED
+1184 NTAED

-1204 VKYTN
+1204 VKYENT
-1209 NSKPAAPTNVTIE
+1209 SKPAAPTNVTIA
-1222 ATGNETLTAKWDGVE
+1222 ATGNETLTAAWDGVTG
-1237 KADGYRVTLY
+1237 AGGYRVTLY

-1261 ELDNADFDK
+1261 ELDNGDFTK
-1270 GGAATVSGGRY
+1270 GGAATVNGGRY

-1291 NSVTV
+1291 KDVTV

-1306 ETSCSGGTS
+1306 GIDLSGGTS

-1321 RDYKVAVEAIRYE
+1321 VNYKVAVEAIRYE
-1334 ESAISYENGG
+1334 EKE
-1344 AETEKAN
+1344 AN

-1356 DPTESTVPAY
+1356 DPAVSTAVN
-1366 LPEYKAPEITVTSG
+1366 LPKYVAPEITVTSG
-1380 RQTVTLNGANGY
+1380 RQIVTLNGGNGY
-1392 GEMVWGEIP
+1392 GEMVWGEVP
-1401 DRTLFTVKSTVD
+1401 ERTLFTVTGAVD
-1413 GTVDRITVTRE
+1413 GISVTPE
-1424 QGKGSFTVS
+1424 QGKGRFTVS
-1433 GGGGTWTVTADAA
+1433 GSGGTWTVTADDT
-1446 GRELIANSGRVCVV
+1446 GRELIANSGRVCIV
-1460 AEKGKDKTEYYL
+1460 AQKGNDRTEYYL

-1485 DAKNVRADMTTGAY
+1485 DAKNVRADMTTGEY

-1533 TLPANAESETGFDSI
+1533 TLPKNAEDETKFDSI
-1548 LASLTAKDGAGNEAE
+1548 LASLTARDGAGNEAE

-1588 GGGGRRGGGSSSPTI
+1588 GGGGRRGGGSSFPTI

-1725 RIRN
+1725 RIRS

>member
-30 SIGNLREVIQP
+30 SVGNLREVIQP

-66 MFIATSGPHMGKS
+66 MFIATSGPHIGKS

-104 TFSGKSTWFGINKN
+104 TFSGKSIRFGINKA

-129 EKTPELA
+129 EKTPELT

-178 GTLTDAAQTED
+178 GTLTNETQTED

-242 TYESGETTTATETD
+242 TYESGETTTAKETD

-293 NENVCRNEAEA
+293 NENVRRNEAEA

-318 AWGYTK
+318 AWGYTE
-324 KLSPDPQDGSRGS
+324 KLSPSPEHSRVGG

-387 LPIRDAAW
+387 MPITDTAR
-395 EQALKKQHGAPLY
+395 EQVLKRQHGAPLY

-460 FDTSAGVE
+460 FDTSVGVE

-525 LKGSGD
+525 MKGSGD

-542 ILNCAANELIT
+542 ILNCAADQLIT

-570 NGILAK
+570 NGILANGK
-576 GEISSADLLGLE
+576 ISSADLLGLE
-588 LGKLKAAINT
+588 LGELEAAINT
-598 FDGQEQYDFELELNA
+598 FDGQEQYDFKLELNA

-618 TEAELQLKRLN
+618 TKAELQLKRLN

-731 LKLEGEKRGY
+731 LKLEGEKRSY
-741 LGTTYTGLRAGGGM
+741 LNKTYTGLRAGGGM

-773 SAEASVFGGLDNYKN
+773 SAEASVFGGLDSYKN
-788 PNSAYIQLDSRGK
+788 PTSAYIQLDSRGK

-838 AIKVNPGTSF
+838 AMNVAKGTSF
-848 KDAATSA
+848 KDAVTSA
-855 WKNMSVYGGVSNHG
+855 WNNMSVYGGVSNHG

-882 PNHFGGAFHLYKNIN
+882 PNHFGGGFHLWKNIN
-897 NGWSLEG
+897 NGWSLEQ
-904 EIERNGWF
+904 EIARNGWF
-912 PSGSRGLQ
+912 PSGSQSLR
-920 AAAAPMTVMMAPLYD
+920 AAAAPMTVMTAPLYD

-954 SADSVAMMATALPG
+954 SADSVAMMAVALSG

-982 SGTAAPS
+982 SGTPGPS
-989 PESDLGLMVMPKD
+989 SESDLGLMVMPKD
-1002 GNDLDTLRKSMK
+1002 GNDLQKLRDSMK
-1014 LYEVSDDTSP
+1014 LYEVADDTSP
-1024 KRIELKETEYKEGE
+1024 TRIPLKETKYDD
-1038 EAVELGDA
+1038 EAETIVQQETDV
-1046 NFTEVEDEGEDGTL
+1046 NFTEVEDEGEDGTI
-1060 KTGFLIDLKHMGGTD
+1060 KTGFLIDLKHDVGTS

-1098 LELSL
+1098 LELNL
-1103 NPINYEATSTVKN
+1103 NGYNATPTVKN
-1116 RRDGKTYAVRYYLD
+1116 RRTDKTYAVRYYLD
-1130 TKADGTGEHYF
+1130 TEQNGTGEHYF
-1141 LGMMETAPY
+1141 LDMMETAPY
-1150 TCEVPKN
+1150 TYKVPSE
-1157 GSIAPTGDYHVTAV
+1157 GSIAPSGEYFVTAV
-1171 LVEKVVGDFNGDG
+1171 LVEKVDFKAKGK
-1184 ETTED
+1184 EE
-1189 EYSWVTVDTKTSAGT
+1189 SAWVTVDTKPSAGK
-1204 VKYTN
+1204 VIYTN
-1209 NSKPAAPTNVTIE
+1209 TSKPDAPKNVTIA
-1222 ATGNETLTAKWDGVE
+1222 ATGNETLTAAWDGV
-1237 KADGYRVTLY
+1237 AGAGGYRVTLY

-1261 ELDNADFDK
+1261 ELDNADFTK
-1270 GGAATVSGGRY
+1270 GGAASMSGGRY

-1306 ETSCSGGTS
+1306 GINLSGGTS

-1321 RDYKVAVEAIRYE
+1321 VNYKVAVEAIRYE
-1334 ESAISYENGG
+1334 ESAISYENEG
-1344 AETEKAN
+1344 AKTEKAN

-1356 DPTESTVPAY
+1356 DPAVSSEVN
-1366 LPEYKAPEITVTSG
+1366 LPKYVAPEITVTSG
-1380 RQTVTLNGANGY
+1380 RQTVTLNGTNGY
-1392 GEMVWGEIP
+1392 GEMVWGEVP
-1401 DRTLFTVKSTVD
+1401 ESTLFTVKGAVD
-1413 GTVDRITVTRE
+1413 GITVEPE
-1424 QGKGSFTVS
+1424 QGSGSFNVS
-1433 GGGGTWTVTADAA
+1433 GSGGTWTVTANDA
-1446 GRELIANSGRVCVV
+1446 GRELIANSGRVCIV
-1460 AEKGKDKTEYYL
+1460 AEKGKDRTEYYL

-1519 KGRADAEGRFSLSG
+1519 KGTANAEGRFSLSG

-1548 LASLTAKDGAGNEAE
+1548 LASLTARDGAGNEAE

-1588 GGGGRRGGGSSSPTI
+1588 GGGRRGGGSSFPTI

-1725 RIRN
+1725 RIRS